1 MANKKNVETNKKNTE
16 IKNKKSN
23 EIEQK
28 KPTQKKKRRL
38 HSHLKVNI
46 PLFQSLM
53 MILPSLAKHAAAE
66 SIDNSSDA
74 ADQVTANNVTEKDV
88 TDDHSKADSSAVA
101 LQEAQTSDSDVN
113 STLNASHA
121 PHGSSSHLVPSH
133 HLSTLSHPQV
143 HYIPSV
149 SMPTISSGSNGQPT
163 HSNAPKTPALPVTF
177 MPEVIK
183 GTYGELHVDANGQY
197 TFVLNPNSPQYI
209 LLNQHQPGTDHFALH
224 LSNGSSIIVQIP
236 VTGKQDTPSISGDLT
251 GVVTEDHNIDSQGLL
266 HANGKIDVIDPD
278 QNESSVTPEVIS
290 GKYGSLTI
298 DADGHWQYQ
307 VDNSLSNVQALTAA
321 TSLHESFTIHTKDGT
336 PQTIDMTIGGNDD
349 NAVIT
354 GMGKG
359 SVTEES
365 QLQTSGTLS
374 VIDAD
379 TGEAHF
385 SNTDIVGSFGTLHL
399 TDSGK
404 WTYDLDNTNPAV
416 QALGQG
422 STATDPFTVHS
433 ADGTPHNVT
442 INVRGTN
449 DNPVVSSQS
458 PHLPSKANIS
468 APPSGLGKTIYEDV
482 NVQNGHLHTGGQL
495 HVDDKDFNEST
506 FLPENLHGA
515 YGELKLTSQGTWSY
529 IANNNN
535 PNIEQLNNGDTL
547 TERFKIH
554 TKDGSVFELNVY
566 INGTNDKATV
576 STATVSIDETDRAVT
591 ASGTLTSTDVDNADN
606 TFTPNSISGTNGD
619 LTIDANGHWS
629 FTANSAFNQLNV
641 GDKVEET
648 FTVSSVDGT
657 PSTIKVTIN
666 GTNDKAT
673 VSSATVTIDETDKAV
688 TTSGTLTSTDVDNPD
703 NTFTPGSISGT
714 NGDLTIDANGH
725 WTFTANSTFN
735 QLNVGDKVEETFTVS
750 SIDGTTST
758 IKVTLNGTNDKATVS
773 SATVAIDEID
783 KAVTTSGTLTSTDV
797 DNPNNT
803 FTPDSISGTN
813 GDLTIDANG
822 HWAFAANSAFNQLN
836 VGDKVEESFTV
847 SSVDGTPSTIKVT
860 INGTND
866 AATVSSATVA
876 IDETDTAISTSGTLT
891 STDVDNPDNAF
902 TPDSITGTNGDLT
915 IDANGHW
922 AFTANSAFNQL
933 NVGDKVEETFT
944 VSSIDGTPSTIKV
957 TINGT
962 NDAATVSTA
971 TVAVDE
977 TDTAIS
983 TSGTLTST
991 NVDNPDNAF
1000 TPDSITGTNGDL
1012 TIDANGHWNFTANS
1026 AFNQLNVGDK
1036 IEETFTVSSIDG
1048 TTSTIKVMINGTNDT
1063 ATVSTATVSVDE
1075 TDSAIT
1081 TSGTLTS
1088 TDVDNP
1094 DNTFTPDSIAGTNG
1108 DLTIDANGLWS
1119 FTANSAFNQLNV
1131 GDKVEETFT
1140 VSSVDGTTSTIKVT
1154 INGTNDAATVSS
1166 ATVAID
1172 ETDKATTTSGTL
1184 TSTDVDN
1191 PDNAFTPD
1199 SISGTN
1205 GDLTIDATGHWVFT
1219 ANSAFNQ
1226 LNIGDK
1232 VEETF
1237 TVSSIDGTPS
1247 TIKVT
1252 INGTNDTATV
1262 SSATVAIDET
1272 DKAVTTSGTL
1282 TSIDVDNPDNAF
1294 TPDSISGT
1302 NGDLTIDANGHWV
1315 FTANSAFNQLNVGD
1329 KVEETFTVSSVDGTP
1344 STIKVT
1350 INGTNDT
1357 ATVSSATV
1365 AIDET
1370 DIAVTT
1376 SGTLTSTDVD
1386 NPDNAFTP
1394 DSIAGT
1400 NGNLTIDTNGHWTF
1414 TANSAFNQLNVGDK
1428 VEETFTVSSIDGT
1441 PSTIK
1446 VTINGTNDAATVSTA
1461 TVSVDETDKA
1471 VTTSGTLTS
1480 TDVDNPDNT
1489 FAPDSISGTNGD
1501 LTIDATGHWVFIANS
1516 AFNQLN
1522 VGDKV
1527 EETFTVSSID
1537 GTPSTIKVTINGTND
1552 AATVSSAT
1560 VAIDETDKAVTTS
1573 GTLTSTDVDNPDNA
1587 FQPDSISGTNG
1598 DLIIDASGHWMF
1610 TANSAFNQLNVGDK
1624 VEETFTMSSV
1634 DGTPSTIKVTI
1645 NGTNDTATVSSAT
1658 VAIDETD
1665 KAVTTSGTLTSIDV
1679 DNPDNAFTPDSISGT
1694 NGDLTIDAT
1703 GHWVFIANSA
1713 FNQLNVGDKVEET
1726 FTVSSIDGTPSTI
1739 KVTINGTNDAATVS
1753 SATVAIDETD
1763 KAVTTS
1769 GTLTSTDVDNP
1780 DNTFTPDSIG
1790 GTNGNLTI
1798 DANGHWIFTANS
1810 AFNQLNIGD
1819 KVEESFTVSSVDG
1832 TPSTIKVMINGTNDT
1847 ATVSSATVAIDE
1859 TDKAVTTSGT
1869 LTSTDVDNP
1878 DNTFTPD
1885 SISGTNGD
1893 LTIDANGHWA
1903 FTANSAFNQLNVGD
1917 KVEET
1922 FTVSSVDGT
1931 PSTIKVTINGTNDA
1945 ATVSS
1950 ATVAI
1955 DETDKAVTTSG
1966 TLTSTDVDNPD
1977 NTFTPDSISGTN
1989 GDLTI
1994 DANGHWVFTASSSFN
2009 QLNVGDKVEETF
2021 TVSSIDGTASTIK
2034 VTINGTNDK
2043 ATVSTAT
2050 VSVDE
2055 TDKAV
2060 TTSGTLTS
2068 TDVDNPDNTF
2078 TPDSITGTNGNLTI
2092 GANGQ
2097 WTFTPNSA
2105 FNQLNVGDK
2114 VEETFTVTSVDG
2126 TPSTI
2131 KVTINGTN
2139 DAATVSS
2146 ATIAID
2152 ETDKAVTTS
2161 GTLTSTDVDN
2171 PDNTFTP
2178 DSIAGTNGNLT
2189 IGANGQ
2195 WTFTANSAFNQL
2207 NVGDKVEETFTV
2219 SSVDGTPS
2227 TIKVTINGTNDKA
2240 TVSSATVAIDE
2251 TDKAVTTSGTLISN
2265 DVDNPDN
2272 AFTPDSISGTN
2283 GDLTIDANGHWVFTA
2298 NSAFNQLNVGDK
2310 VEETFTVSSIDG
2322 TPSTIKVTI
2331 NGTNDAATVSS
2342 ATVAID
2348 ETDKAVTTSGTLTS
2362 TDVDNPDNAFT
2373 PDSISGTNGDLT
2385 IDANGHWTFTA
2396 NSAFNQLNVGDKV
2409 EETFTVSSV
2418 DGTPSTIK
2426 VTINGTND
2434 AATVSSATVAID
2446 ETDKA
2451 TTTSGTLTSTDVDN
2465 PDNTFTPDS
2474 ITGANGDLTIDAN
2487 GHWAFTANS
2496 AFNQLN
2502 VGDKVEETF
2511 TVSSVDG
2518 TSSTIKV
2525 TINGTNDVATVSTA
2539 TVSVDET
2546 DKAVTTS
2553 GTLTSTDVDNPDNT
2567 FTPDSIVGANGDLT
2581 IDANGHWVFT
2591 ANSAFNQLN
2600 VGDKVEETFT
2610 VTSVD
2615 GTPSTIKVT
2624 INGTND
2630 AATVSSA
2637 TVAIDE
2643 TDKAVTT
2650 SGTLTSTDVD
2660 NTDNTF
2666 TPDSVVGSNGDLTID
2681 ANGHWTFTA
2690 NSAFN
2695 QLNVGDKVE
2704 ETFTVSSIDGT
2715 PSTIKVTI
2723 NGTNDA
2729 ATVSSATVA
2738 IDETDKAV
2746 TTSGTLTNTDVD
2758 NPDNTFTPDSISGT
2772 NGDLTIDTNGH
2783 WVFTANS
2790 TFNQLNVGDKV
2801 EETFTVSSIDGT
2813 PSTIKITIN
2822 GTNDKA
2828 VISGTSAGAVTEE
2841 SQLQTSGSLTV
2852 TDVDA
2857 GQGHFSNTD
2866 IAGTLGTL
2874 HLTNSGT
2881 WTYDLDNTNPTVQ
2894 ALGKG
2899 TTATD
2904 TITVHSA
2911 DGTPHQITITVN
2923 GTNDKAIIG
2932 GTNSGAVT
2940 EESQLQTSGTL
2951 TVTDVDTGEA
2961 HFSNTDIA
2969 GTLGTLH
2976 LTDNGTWT
2984 YDLDNTNP
2992 QVQALG
2998 KGATATDTIT
3008 VNSADG
3014 TPHQITITVNGTNDT
3029 AVIGGTSAGAVTE
3042 ETQLQTSGSLTIT
3055 DTDTGEAHFSNTD
3068 IKGSLG
3074 TLHLTDAGQWTYDL
3088 DNTNPTVQAL
3098 GKGAA
3103 TTDTITV
3110 TSADG
3115 TTHQVT
3121 IAVNGT
3127 NDKAIITGTNTG
3139 AVTEDQDL
3147 TNQLNVHPNYMLTQG
3162 KLFITDVDTNEATFP
3177 MQSGIVGDHGIG
3189 SFTLI
3194 PSGIWLFSADS
3205 KQAAV
3210 QALGVGETL
3219 TESTTIT
3226 SVDGTQKTILITI
3239 NGTNDAPVIT
3249 PVATQTVTEDGSK
3262 TITFHATDI
3271 DTTDTL
3277 TPSVSATHGSASL
3290 NAQGEIVFTPDANYN
3305 GPASVVLSVTDGH
3318 TTTSQT
3324 INVDVTPANDAPVI
3338 NPIVPVSATED
3349 GAVVTGQLTST
3360 DIDTGDTATFTTT
3373 STQGGFTLNADGS
3386 YNLDPTD
3393 ASFQHLKAGEIST
3406 FTIPVTVTDSAG
3418 ATDTKDLVIT
3428 VTGTNDTP
3436 VISGVDTG
3444 ALKED
3449 VSVNPQSNELTATG
3463 KLDIVDIDTGEGSFI
3478 SHGFNKTALQGHYGK
3493 LEISQDGS
3501 WSYSADNS
3509 QTAIQS
3515 LGEGEQLTDTIKVTS
3530 KDGTTHDVVVTING
3544 TNDTAVIGGTSAGA
3558 VTEET
3563 QLQTSGTLTVTDT
3576 DTGEAHFANTDIQGT
3591 LGTLHLTDNGA
3602 WTYDLDN
3609 TNPAVQALGNGATA
3623 TDTITVHSADGTPHQ
3638 VTITVNGTND
3648 NAVVGGVDTASVTEK
3663 AAGDNMSPDHAQSG
3677 MATLRVSTLNANGH
3691 LSVIDPDSGQ
3701 SGFADNNVG
3710 YNYHGTYG
3718 DLILNPNG
3726 DWNYY
3731 ADAGSLSH
3739 IGGRPTTR
3747 GSAIDKLGE
3756 GETLT
3761 DTITVHTK
3769 DGTPHNIVITINGS
3783 NDRPYCSSE
3792 VQLNAGTEDTRQTI
3806 TAAQLLQNSIDVDKN
3821 DSGLLTVANLHPDHG
3836 SILDNQNGTYTF
3848 TPEKDY
3854 NGKVHFT
3861 YDVKDAHGDVTHTGA
3876 TSSLSAV
3883 ADKAVISGSDTGTII
3898 EDHNVGHSSLQ
3909 PVVASGLLS
3918 VTDPDAGQDHFQ
3930 VNLLLGEQAI
3940 HDPFGGFLRI
3950 TPSGAWGYEVANS
3963 RLQSLAEGEVEKVV
3977 YRVYSADHT
3986 AHDITI
3992 TVTGTNDQPSITAT
4006 TLAHGTEDTHYQMQ
4020 VSQFGFSDIDTG
4032 DTLHSIAIT
4041 DLPSATQGKFVL
4053 DGHDVTAGQHIPTA
4067 DISKLQFI
4075 PAQDFNGDVQ
4085 FKYTVNDG
4093 HDDSQEATNTL
4104 HIDAVGDKA
4113 VISGVDTGDVY
4124 ENRNPDMSPDF
4135 AQSGMAHLT
4144 NSMIHVEGQLTI
4156 IDPDTGEN
4164 SFDSKGIGYTYHGKY
4179 GHLILN
4185 TDGKWFYGVATGTA
4199 DVNGGLT
4206 TNVGS
4211 TIDQLGANETLT
4223 DTITIQSKDGTTHD
4237 IVITI
4242 HGDNDRPY
4250 CSSEVQLNSG
4260 KEDLAQTITATELL
4274 ANTID
4279 VDSNDLGKLTVANLH
4294 ADHGSILDNQD
4305 GTYTFTP
4312 TKDYNGQIHFSYD
4325 VTDAH
4330 GGTTHTGASTTLT
4343 ATPDGAIISEVTT
4356 DHVTEDGSHSSHNA
4370 GVTTE
4375 LANGRLQVVDPDSGE
4390 NKFQYS
4396 QFGEST
4402 VHDPFGGMLRI
4413 DSMGNWGYSV
4423 NNANLQHLAQGQT
4436 ETVIY
4441 RVHSY
4446 DGTAYELHID
4456 VVGTNDAP
4464 TVTQVALSNGTE
4476 DTHYQMQASQF
4487 GFTDVDSGDTLHSV
4501 AITDLPP
4508 ATQGKFVLDGHD
4520 VTAGQ
4525 HIPTAD
4531 ISKLQFVP
4539 AQDFNGDV
4547 QFKYTVN
4554 DGHDD
4559 SQEATNTLHIDA
4571 VGDTAVITGT
4581 TTGDVDE
4588 GHGTYHDRSPNYAQ
4602 LGMAKLTND
4611 PLYTDGKLEIIDPD
4625 TGEAQFDTKGIGYSY
4640 HGTYGQLILNADGN
4654 WHYKVTVGSN
4664 QQNVATKI
4672 DQLGDGQELT
4682 DTITIYSKDG
4692 TAQDIVITIHGD
4704 NDRPYISSEVTLS
4717 TGTEDTAL
4725 TFTKA
4730 DLLANTV
4737 DVDANDAGKLS
4748 IANLLVDHGSVVDNK
4763 DGTYTFTPTKDYN
4776 GQVHFSYDVTDAHGG
4791 TTHTGANTSLAA
4803 VNDAATFTGDSSSIK
4818 EDTNI
4823 HHNAHITGSATIP
4836 DALSCHGHLIVSDA
4850 DGHGEAA
4857 LDLKGQPKISLD
4869 GTYGHFDITS
4879 TGTWVYKADNKST
4892 PIQDLDNGQT
4902 LTDSIEVTSKDG
4914 TKHSI
4919 TVTINGTTDDPT
4931 LHSLSDS
4938 GVQHSGPVEGNL
4950 LTGSGTDQGLSGAA
4964 TDTDSNAHLVLQD
4977 IQIKDP
4983 VSGYVAVRPGQPHT
4997 MAGIGT
5003 LAIEANGH
5011 YTFTPE
5017 AGFTGKVPS
5026 MVYRVGDD
5034 GGNPIGDSSQNSL
5047 SIEVT
5052 PPLQHAPTVTGQTV
5066 STNEDITRTITT
5078 SEFGYSDQDGDA
5090 LQFVTISSIPSHG
5103 SLLLNG
5109 NAVTANQQISKA
5121 DLDAGHLTFTPNNNE
5136 NGANYAQ
5143 FTFTANDG
5151 HKNSAGAT
5159 MVVDVNAVNDAPI
5172 VGSSFISSLEDK
5184 PHAFTTADFKYSDI
5198 DGDALNHITITN
5210 VAHGVLSLNGTTVNV
5225 GDDVSA
5231 SDVSSLIF
5239 TPTHNYFSSGV
5250 SGLGAVQF
5258 TANDGHLDSKEGSIL
5273 INIASVADPATFS
5286 GDSTGV
5292 AKEDITLQASGTLT
5306 ASDPDGTAGFTA
5318 VQGGAGIAGSKGYG
5332 HAHIDVNGHWTYDLD
5347 NNHPIVQ
5354 QLGEG
5359 QTDTET
5365 ITVQSADGTHH
5376 DIVVTITGTNDAPIL
5391 GVNQTSSTAGTLT
5404 ETDVDVNDTHTFSI
5418 VSSTGQFGSLSVDPN
5433 TGDYIYTPNTSIT
5446 GMSYNSATN
5455 SYHGVDVFEV
5465 KVSDGHTE
5473 DSKFI
5478 TFDASGHV
5486 TMSPTGSL
5494 VTSTTVLHQP
5504 VVTTTQPTLP
5514 SGTNVAPTNTV
5525 TLDLASTS
5533 DSGSSQTD
5541 NLTNDTTPTITG
5553 HTDIPFSKVTIY
5565 DGSTPVGHSVSDA
5578 SGQYSV
5584 AVSSL
5589 SEGDHNLS
5597 AKALAPSS
5605 VLPATSSLLSV
5616 HIDTQVH
5623 VGIQTDPITAD
5634 NVINAQ
5640 ESNSSIDITGS
5651 VSGDYNAG
5659 DIVTLDVN
5667 RTQHTGVVDAKGHYS
5682 IAVPGSELIADAD
5695 QKIEASVAVTDTA
5708 GNSAHA
5714 TADVT
5719 YQVDTQVSV
5728 PTITFENAGA
5738 DNLYSKAEIARGQAN
5753 TITATVTPPG
5763 DAKIGEHLV
5772 VNGQD
5777 HVLDAHTLQHGIQ
5790 IEVHPGSNVQATMTD
5805 EHGNTAGSQGFAAS
5819 AIPEPII
5826 VRPPS
5831 GSHQVSGTLGVP
5843 PLLPSLTPVPTAQSG
5858 WRIHL
5863 PNGQYVTSHHGQYGT
5878 LTIDP
5883 QTGHLHYQ
5891 EQAQVH
5897 TGPHGSASGIG
5908 QHEDKFEV
5916 ALQGSNQDEV
5926 VAHVNIQILSH
5937 GPGNSGKLTVGTEVV
5952 DMTITPLV
5960 HTSHPAP
5967 PPPPP
5972 VQHDEPDMASQADF
5986 TVTLSDD
5993 SNLDLTQQTHQEPDQ
6008 KTSHHGAAAYLDALG
6023 IKPDATSTTVHDQP
6037 ADMDIVLAQVDQQ
6050 DATTHDQAHLDMS
6063 DALEHHDA
6071 NINHNQDDEHHHND
6085 IDGLPDIDPNS

>member
-1 MANKKNVETNKKNTE
+1 MANKKNVKANKKNTE

-23 EIEQK
+23 ELEQK

-163 HSNAPKTPALPVTF
+163 HSNAPTTPALPVTF

-197 TFVLNPNSPQYI
+197 TFILNPNSPQYI

-349 NAVIT
+349 NAFITGVDAGTLTEDLTTQVQGQLSVTDSDLGEDHFQASQVTSNFGTLSITKDGAWTYNLDNNNPVVQRLGQGSTATDIVTVHSADGTAHQVMVTINGTNDHAVIT
-354 GMGKG
+354 SSTANSPSSFFAIGKSNGSSQVTEDKDLTVSGQLNITDIDSKEAHFSNSDLKGTLGTLHLKDNGDWSYDLDNKKPQVQALGKG
-359 SVTEES
+359 SSTTDIITIHSADGTPHQITITVNGTNDKAVISGTSAGVVTEES
-365 QLQTSGTLS
+365 QLQTSGTLA
-374 VIDAD
+374 VTDVD

-399 TDSGK
+399 TDTGS
-404 WTYDLDNTNPAV
+404 WTYDLDNTNPNV
-416 QALGQG
+416 QALGKG
-422 STATDPFTVHS
+422 ATATDTITVHS
-433 ADGTPHNVT
+433 ADGTPHQVT
-442 INVRGTN
+442 I
-449 DNPVVSSQS
+449 
-458 PHLPSKANIS
+458 
-468 APPSGLGKTIYEDV
+468 
-482 NVQNGHLHTGGQL
+482 
-495 HVDDKDFNEST
+495 
-506 FLPENLHGA
+506 
-515 YGELKLTSQGTWSY
+515 
-529 IANNNN
+529 
-535 PNIEQLNNGDTL
+535 
-547 TERFKIH
+547 
-554 TKDGSVFELNVY
+554 
-566 INGTNDKATV
+566 TV
-576 STATVSIDETDRAVT
+576 
-591 ASGTLTSTDVDNADN
+591 
-606 TFTPNSISGTNGD
+606 
-619 LTIDANGHWS
+619 
-629 FTANSAFNQLNV
+629 
-641 GDKVEET
+641 
-648 FTVSSVDGT
+648 
-657 PSTIKVTIN
+657 
-666 GTNDKAT
+666 
-673 VSSATVTIDETDKAV
+673 
-688 TTSGTLTSTDVDNPD
+688 
-703 NTFTPGSISGT
+703 
-714 NGDLTIDANGH
+714 
-725 WTFTANSTFN
+725 
-735 QLNVGDKVEETFTVS
+735 
-750 SIDGTTST
+750 
-758 IKVTLNGTNDKATVS
+758 
-773 SATVAIDEID
+773 
-783 KAVTTSGTLTSTDV
+783 
-797 DNPNNT
+797 
-803 FTPDSISGTN
+803 
-813 GDLTIDANG
+813 
-822 HWAFAANSAFNQLN
+822 
-836 VGDKVEESFTV
+836 
-847 SSVDGTPSTIKVT
+847 
-860 INGTND
+860 NGTND

-876 IDETDTAISTSGTLT
+876 IYETDKAVTTSGTLT

-902 TPDSITGTNGDLT
+902 TPDSITGTNGNLT
-915 IDANGHW
+915 IGANGQW
-922 AFTANSAFNQL
+922 TFTANSAFNQL
-933 NVGDKVEETFT
+933 NV
-944 VSSIDGTPSTIKV
+944 
-957 TINGT
+957 
-962 NDAATVSTA
+962 
-971 TVAVDE
+971 
-977 TDTAIS
+977 
-983 TSGTLTST
+983 
-991 NVDNPDNAF
+991 
-1000 TPDSITGTNGDL
+1000 
-1012 TIDANGHWNFTANS
+1012 
-1026 AFNQLNVGDK
+1026 
-1036 IEETFTVSSIDG
+1036 
-1048 TTSTIKVMINGTNDT
+1048 
-1063 ATVSTATVSVDE
+1063 
-1075 TDSAIT
+1075 
-1081 TSGTLTS
+1081 
-1088 TDVDNP
+1088 
-1094 DNTFTPDSIAGTNG
+1094 
-1108 DLTIDANGLWS
+1108 
-1119 FTANSAFNQLNV
+1119 
-1131 GDKVEETFT
+1131 
-1140 VSSVDGTTSTIKVT
+1140 
-1154 INGTNDAATVSS
+1154 
-1166 ATVAID
+1166 
-1172 ETDKATTTSGTL
+1172 
-1184 TSTDVDN
+1184 
-1191 PDNAFTPD
+1191 
-1199 SISGTN
+1199 
-1205 GDLTIDATGHWVFT
+1205 
-1219 ANSAFNQ
+1219 
-1226 LNIGDK
+1226 GDK

-1282 TSIDVDNPDNAF
+1282 TS
-1294 TPDSISGT
+1294 
-1302 NGDLTIDANGHWV
+1302 
-1315 FTANSAFNQLNVGD
+1315 
-1329 KVEETFTVSSVDGTP
+1329 
-1344 STIKVT
+1344 
-1350 INGTNDT
+1350 
-1357 ATVSSATV
+1357 
-1365 AIDET
+1365 
-1370 DIAVTT
+1370 
-1376 SGTLTSTDVD
+1376 TDVD

-1400 NGNLTIDTNGHWTF
+1400 NGDLTIDTNGHW
-1414 TANSAFNQLNVGDK
+1414 
-1428 VEETFTVSSIDGT
+1428 
-1441 PSTIK
+1441 
-1446 VTINGTNDAATVSTA
+1446 
-1461 TVSVDETDKA
+1461 
-1471 VTTSGTLTS
+1471 
-1480 TDVDNPDNT
+1480 
-1489 FAPDSISGTNGD
+1489 
-1501 LTIDATGHWVFIANS
+1501 
-1516 AFNQLN
+1516 
-1522 VGDKV
+1522 
-1527 EETFTVSSID
+1527 
-1537 GTPSTIKVTINGTND
+1537 
-1552 AATVSSAT
+1552 
-1560 VAIDETDKAVTTS
+1560 
-1573 GTLTSTDVDNPDNA
+1573 
-1587 FQPDSISGTNG
+1587 
-1598 DLIIDASGHWMF
+1598 
-1610 TANSAFNQLNVGDK
+1610 
-1624 VEETFTMSSV
+1624 
-1634 DGTPSTIKVTI
+1634 
-1645 NGTNDTATVSSAT
+1645 
-1658 VAIDETD
+1658 
-1665 KAVTTSGTLTSIDV
+1665 
-1679 DNPDNAFTPDSISGT
+1679 
-1694 NGDLTIDAT
+1694 
-1703 GHWVFIANSA
+1703 
-1713 FNQLNVGDKVEET
+1713 
-1726 FTVSSIDGTPSTI
+1726 
-1739 KVTINGTNDAATVS
+1739 
-1753 SATVAIDETD
+1753 
-1763 KAVTTS
+1763 
-1769 GTLTSTDVDNP
+1769 
-1780 DNTFTPDSIG
+1780 
-1790 GTNGNLTI
+1790 
-1798 DANGHWIFTANS
+1798 
-1810 AFNQLNIGD
+1810 
-1819 KVEESFTVSSVDG
+1819 
-1832 TPSTIKVMINGTNDT
+1832 
-1847 ATVSSATVAIDE
+1847 
-1859 TDKAVTTSGT
+1859 
-1869 LTSTDVDNP
+1869 
-1878 DNTFTPD
+1878 
-1885 SISGTNGD
+1885 
-1893 LTIDANGHWA
+1893 
-1903 FTANSAFNQLNVGD
+1903 
-1917 KVEET
+1917 
-1922 FTVSSVDGT
+1922 
-1931 PSTIKVTINGTNDA
+1931 
-1945 ATVSS
+1945 
-1950 ATVAI
+1950 
-1955 DETDKAVTTSG
+1955 
-1966 TLTSTDVDNPD
+1966 
-1977 NTFTPDSISGTN
+1977 
-1989 GDLTI
+1989 
-1994 DANGHWVFTASSSFN
+1994 VFTAS
-2009 QLNVGDKVEETF
+2009 
-2021 TVSSIDGTASTIK
+2021 
-2034 VTINGTNDK
+2034 
-2043 ATVSTAT
+2043 
-2050 VSVDE
+2050 
-2055 TDKAV
+2055 
-2060 TTSGTLTS
+2060 
-2068 TDVDNPDNTF
+2068 
-2078 TPDSITGTNGNLTI
+2078 
-2092 GANGQ
+2092 
-2097 WTFTPNSA
+2097 
-2105 FNQLNVGDK
+2105 
-2114 VEETFTVTSVDG
+2114 
-2126 TPSTI
+2126 
-2131 KVTINGTN
+2131 
-2139 DAATVSS
+2139 
-2146 ATIAID
+2146 
-2152 ETDKAVTTS
+2152 
-2161 GTLTSTDVDN
+2161 
-2171 PDNTFTP
+2171 
-2178 DSIAGTNGNLT
+2178 
-2189 IGANGQ
+2189 
-2195 WTFTANSAFNQL
+2195 SAFNQL

-2251 TDKAVTTSGTLISN
+2251 TDRAITTSGTLTST
-2265 DVDNPDN
+2265 DLDNPDN
-2272 AFTPDSISGTN
+2272 TFTPDSITGAH

-2310 VEETFTVSSIDG
+2310 VEETFTVSS
-2322 TPSTIKVTI
+2322 V
-2331 NGTNDAATVSS
+2331 
-2342 ATVAID
+2342 
-2348 ETDKAVTTSGTLTS
+2348 
-2362 TDVDNPDNAFT
+2362 
-2373 PDSISGTNGDLT
+2373 
-2385 IDANGHWTFTA
+2385 
-2396 NSAFNQLNVGDKV
+2396 
-2409 EETFTVSSV
+2409 
-2418 DGTPSTIK
+2418 
-2426 VTINGTND
+2426 
-2434 AATVSSATVAID
+2434 
-2446 ETDKA
+2446 
-2451 TTTSGTLTSTDVDN
+2451 
-2465 PDNTFTPDS
+2465 
-2474 ITGANGDLTIDAN
+2474 
-2487 GHWAFTANS
+2487 
-2496 AFNQLN
+2496 
-2502 VGDKVEETF
+2502 
-2511 TVSSVDG
+2511 
-2518 TSSTIKV
+2518 
-2525 TINGTNDVATVSTA
+2525 
-2539 TVSVDET
+2539 
-2546 DKAVTTS
+2546 
-2553 GTLTSTDVDNPDNT
+2553 
-2567 FTPDSIVGANGDLT
+2567 
-2581 IDANGHWVFT
+2581 
-2591 ANSAFNQLN
+2591 
-2600 VGDKVEETFT
+2600 
-2610 VTSVD
+2610 
-2615 GTPSTIKVT
+2615 
-2624 INGTND
+2624 
-2630 AATVSSA
+2630 
-2637 TVAIDE
+2637 
-2643 TDKAVTT
+2643 
-2650 SGTLTSTDVD
+2650 
-2660 NTDNTF
+2660 
-2666 TPDSVVGSNGDLTID
+2666 
-2681 ANGHWTFTA
+2681 
-2690 NSAFN
+2690 
-2695 QLNVGDKVE
+2695 
-2704 ETFTVSSIDGT
+2704 
-2715 PSTIKVTI
+2715 
-2723 NGTNDA
+2723 
-2729 ATVSSATVA
+2729 
-2738 IDETDKAV
+2738 
-2746 TTSGTLTNTDVD
+2746 
-2758 NPDNTFTPDSISGT
+2758 
-2772 NGDLTIDTNGH
+2772 
-2783 WVFTANS
+2783 
-2790 TFNQLNVGDKV
+2790 
-2801 EETFTVSSIDGT
+2801 DGT

-2857 GQGHFSNTD
+2857 GQAHFSNTN

-2976 LTDNGTWT
+2976 LTDTGTWT

-3127 NDKAIITGTNTG
+3127 NDKAVITGTNTG

-3162 KLFITDVDTNEATFP
+3162 KLFISDVDTNEATFP

-3226 SVDGTQKTILITI
+3226 SVDGTQKTILVTI

-3373 STQGGFTLNADGS
+3373 STQGGFTLNTDGS

-3449 VSVNPQSNELTATG
+3449 VSANPQSNELTATG
-3463 KLDIVDIDTGEGSFI
+3463 KLDIVDIDTGEGSFV

-3544 TNDTAVIGGTSAGA
+3544 TNDKAVIGGSNTGA
-3558 VTEET
+3558 VTEES
-3563 QLQTSGTLTVTDT
+3563 QLQTSGTLTVTDV
-3576 DTGEAHFANTDIQGT
+3576 DTGEAHFANTDIQGS

-3731 ADAGSLSH
+3731 ADAGSLTH

-3806 TAAQLLQNSIDVDKN
+3806 TAAQLLQHSIDVDKN
-3821 DSGLLTVANLHPDHG
+3821 DSGLLAVANLHPDHG
-3836 SILDNQNGTYTF
+3836 SILDNQDGTYTF

-3854 NGKVHFT
+3854 NGQVHFS
-3861 YDVKDAHGDVTHTGA
+3861 YDVKDAHGGVTHTGA
-3876 TSSLSAV
+3876 TTSLSAV
-3883 ADKAVISGSDTGTII
+3883 ADKAVITGTDTGTIV

-3918 VTDPDAGQDHFQ
+3918 VTDPDAGQNYFQ
-3930 VNLLLGEQAI
+3930 VNRLLGEQAI
-3940 HDPFGGFLRI
+3940 NDPFGGFLRI

-3992 TVTGTNDQPSITAT
+3992 TVTGTNDKPTITAT
-4006 TLAHGTEDTHYQMQ
+4006 TLAHGTEDTHYQIQ
-4020 VSQFGFSDIDTG
+4020 ASQFGFSDIDTG

-4041 DLPSATQGKFVL
+4041 DLPSATQGRFVL
-4053 DGHDVTAGQHIPTA
+4053 DGHDVTTGQHIPTA
-4067 DISKLQFI
+4067 DISKLQFV

-4093 HDDSQEATNTL
+4093 HTDSAEATNTL

-4113 VISGVDTGDVY
+4113 VITGVDTGDVH

-4135 AQSGMAHLT
+4135 AQPGMAHLT

-4279 VDSNDLGKLTVANLH
+4279 VDSNDLGKLT
-4294 ADHGSILDNQD
+4294 I
-4305 GTYTFTP
+4305 
-4312 TKDYNGQIHFSYD
+4312 
-4325 VTDAH
+4325 
-4330 GGTTHTGASTTLT
+4330 
-4343 ATPDGAIISEVTT
+4343 E
-4356 DHVTEDGSHSSHNA
+4356 
-4370 GVTTE
+4370 
-4375 LANGRLQVVDPDSGE
+4375 
-4390 NKFQYS
+4390 
-4396 QFGEST
+4396 
-4402 VHDPFGGMLRI
+4402 
-4413 DSMGNWGYSV
+4413 
-4423 NNANLQHLAQGQT
+4423 
-4436 ETVIY
+4436 
-4441 RVHSY
+4441 
-4446 DGTAYELHID
+4446 
-4456 VVGTNDAP
+4456 
-4464 TVTQVALSNGTE
+4464 
-4476 DTHYQMQASQF
+4476 
-4487 GFTDVDSGDTLHSV
+4487 
-4501 AITDLPP
+4501 
-4508 ATQGKFVLDGHD
+4508 
-4520 VTAGQ
+4520 
-4525 HIPTAD
+4525 
-4531 ISKLQFVP
+4531 
-4539 AQDFNGDV
+4539 
-4547 QFKYTVN
+4547 
-4554 DGHDD
+4554 
-4559 SQEATNTLHIDA
+4559 
-4571 VGDTAVITGT
+4571 
-4581 TTGDVDE
+4581 
-4588 GHGTYHDRSPNYAQ
+4588 
-4602 LGMAKLTND
+4602 
-4611 PLYTDGKLEIIDPD
+4611 
-4625 TGEAQFDTKGIGYSY
+4625 
-4640 HGTYGQLILNADGN
+4640 
-4654 WHYKVTVGSN
+4654 
-4664 QQNVATKI
+4664 
-4672 DQLGDGQELT
+4672 
-4682 DTITIYSKDG
+4682 
-4692 TAQDIVITIHGD
+4692 
-4704 NDRPYISSEVTLS
+4704 
-4717 TGTEDTAL
+4717 
-4725 TFTKA
+4725 
-4730 DLLANTV
+4730 
-4737 DVDANDAGKLS
+4737 
-4748 IANLLVDHGSVVDNK
+4748 NLLVDHGSVVDNK

-4776 GQVHFSYDVTDAHGG
+4776 GLVHFTYDVTDAHGG

-4803 VNDAATFTGDSSSIK
+4803 VNDAATFAGDSSSIK

-4823 HHNAHITGSATIP
+4823 HHNAHITRSATIP
-4836 DALSCHGHLIVSDA
+4836 DALYCHGHLIVSDA

-4892 PIQDLDNGQT
+4892 QIQDLDNGQT

-4919 TVTINGTTDDPT
+4919 TVTINGTTDDPV

-5103 SLLLNG
+5103 LLLLNG

-5210 VAHGVLSLNGTTVNV
+5210 VAHGVLSLNGATVNV

-5404 ETDVDVNDTHTFSI
+5404 ETDVDVNDTHMFSV

-5433 TGDYIYTPNTSIT
+5433 TGDYVYTPNTSIT

-5504 VVTTTQPTLP
+5504 VVTATQPTLP

-5667 RTQHTGVVDAKGHYS
+5667 GTQHTGVVDAKGHYS

-5753 TITATVTPPG
+5753 TITATVTPPS
-5763 DAKIGEHLV
+5763 DAKIGEHLI

-5967 PPPPP
+5967 PPP

-6037 ADMDIVLAQVDQQ
+6037 ADMDIILAQVDQP
-6050 DATTHDQAHLDMS
+6050 DAATHDQAHLDMS

-6071 NINHNQDDEHHHND
+6071 NINHNQDDEHHHHND

>member
-1 MANKKNVETNKKNTE
+1 MANKKNVKANKKNTE

-23 EIEQK
+23 ELEQK

-121 PHGSSSHLVPSH
+121 AHGSSSHLVPSH

-163 HSNAPKTPALPVTF
+163 HSNAPTTPALPVTF

-336 PQTIDMTIGGNDD
+336 PKIIDMTIGGNDD

-354 GMGKG
+354 GVDAGTLTEDLTTQVQGQLSVTDSDLGEDHFQASQVTSNFGTLSITKDGAWTYNLDNNNPVVQKLGQGSTATDIVTVHSADGTAHQVMVTINGTNDHAVITSSTANSPSSFFAIGTSNGSSQVTEDKDLTVSGQLNITDIDSKEAHFSNSDLKGTLGTLHLKDNGDWSYDLDNNKPQVQALGKG
-359 SVTEES
+359 SSTTDIITVHSADGTPHQITVTVNGTNDKAVISGTSAGVVTEES
-365 QLQTSGTLS
+365 QLQTSGILT
-374 VIDAD
+374 VTDVD

-385 SNTDIVGSFGTLHL
+385 ATSSTGSTDIAGSFGTLHL
-399 TDSGK
+399 TDTGS
-404 WTYDLDNTNPAV
+404 WTYDLDNTNPTV
-416 QALGQG
+416 QALGKG
-422 STATDPFTVHS
+422 STATDTITVHS
-433 ADGTPHNVT
+433 ADGTPHQVT
-442 INVRGTN
+442 ITV
-449 DNPVVSSQS
+449 
-458 PHLPSKANIS
+458 
-468 APPSGLGKTIYEDV
+468 
-482 NVQNGHLHTGGQL
+482 
-495 HVDDKDFNEST
+495 
-506 FLPENLHGA
+506 
-515 YGELKLTSQGTWSY
+515 
-529 IANNNN
+529 
-535 PNIEQLNNGDTL
+535 
-547 TERFKIH
+547 
-554 TKDGSVFELNVY
+554 
-566 INGTNDKATV
+566 NGTNDA
-576 STATVSIDETDRAVT
+576 
-591 ASGTLTSTDVDNADN
+591 
-606 TFTPNSISGTNGD
+606 
-619 LTIDANGHWS
+619 
-629 FTANSAFNQLNV
+629 
-641 GDKVEET
+641 
-648 FTVSSVDGT
+648 
-657 PSTIKVTIN
+657 
-666 GTNDKAT
+666 AT
-673 VSSATVTIDETDKAV
+673 VSSATVAIDETNKAV
-688 TTSGTLTSTDVDNPD
+688 TTSGSLTSTDLDNPD
-703 NTFTPGSISGT
+703 NAFTPGSISGT

-725 WTFTANSTFN
+725 W
-735 QLNVGDKVEETFTVS
+735 
-750 SIDGTTST
+750 
-758 IKVTLNGTNDKATVS
+758 
-773 SATVAIDEID
+773 
-783 KAVTTSGTLTSTDV
+783 
-797 DNPNNT
+797 
-803 FTPDSISGTN
+803 
-813 GDLTIDANG
+813 
-822 HWAFAANSAFNQLN
+822 
-836 VGDKVEESFTV
+836 
-847 SSVDGTPSTIKVT
+847 
-860 INGTND
+860 
-866 AATVSSATVA
+866 
-876 IDETDTAISTSGTLT
+876 
-891 STDVDNPDNAF
+891 
-902 TPDSITGTNGDLT
+902 
-915 IDANGHW
+915 
-922 AFTANSAFNQL
+922 
-933 NVGDKVEETFT
+933 
-944 VSSIDGTPSTIKV
+944 
-957 TINGT
+957 
-962 NDAATVSTA
+962 
-971 TVAVDE
+971 
-977 TDTAIS
+977 
-983 TSGTLTST
+983 
-991 NVDNPDNAF
+991 
-1000 TPDSITGTNGDL
+1000 
-1012 TIDANGHWNFTANS
+1012 
-1026 AFNQLNVGDK
+1026 
-1036 IEETFTVSSIDG
+1036 
-1048 TTSTIKVMINGTNDT
+1048 
-1063 ATVSTATVSVDE
+1063 
-1075 TDSAIT
+1075 
-1081 TSGTLTS
+1081 
-1088 TDVDNP
+1088 
-1094 DNTFTPDSIAGTNG
+1094 
-1108 DLTIDANGLWS
+1108 
-1119 FTANSAFNQLNV
+1119 
-1131 GDKVEETFT
+1131 
-1140 VSSVDGTTSTIKVT
+1140 
-1154 INGTNDAATVSS
+1154 
-1166 ATVAID
+1166 
-1172 ETDKATTTSGTL
+1172 
-1184 TSTDVDN
+1184 
-1191 PDNAFTPD
+1191 
-1199 SISGTN
+1199 
-1205 GDLTIDATGHWVFT
+1205 VFT
-1219 ANSAFNQ
+1219 ASN
-1226 LNIGDK
+1226 
-1232 VEETF
+1232 
-1237 TVSSIDGTPS
+1237 
-1247 TIKVT
+1247 
-1252 INGTNDTATV
+1252 
-1262 SSATVAIDET
+1262 
-1272 DKAVTTSGTL
+1272 
-1282 TSIDVDNPDNAF
+1282 
-1294 TPDSISGT
+1294 
-1302 NGDLTIDANGHWV
+1302 
-1315 FTANSAFNQLNVGD
+1315 
-1329 KVEETFTVSSVDGTP
+1329 
-1344 STIKVT
+1344 
-1350 INGTNDT
+1350 
-1357 ATVSSATV
+1357 
-1365 AIDET
+1365 
-1370 DIAVTT
+1370 
-1376 SGTLTSTDVD
+1376 
-1386 NPDNAFTP
+1386 
-1394 DSIAGT
+1394 
-1400 NGNLTIDTNGHWTF
+1400 
-1414 TANSAFNQLNVGDK
+1414 AFNQLNVGDK

-1461 TVSVDETDKA
+1461 TVSVDETD
-1471 VTTSGTLTS
+1471 
-1480 TDVDNPDNT
+1480 
-1489 FAPDSISGTNGD
+1489 
-1501 LTIDATGHWVFIANS
+1501 S
-1516 AFNQLN
+1516 A
-1522 VGDKV
+1522 
-1527 EETFTVSSID
+1527 I
-1537 GTPSTIKVTINGTND
+1537 
-1552 AATVSSAT
+1552 
-1560 VAIDETDKAVTTS
+1560 
-1573 GTLTSTDVDNPDNA
+1573 
-1587 FQPDSISGTNG
+1587 
-1598 DLIIDASGHWMF
+1598 
-1610 TANSAFNQLNVGDK
+1610 
-1624 VEETFTMSSV
+1624 
-1634 DGTPSTIKVTI
+1634 
-1645 NGTNDTATVSSAT
+1645 
-1658 VAIDETD
+1658 
-1665 KAVTTSGTLTSIDV
+1665 TTSGTLTSIDV
-1679 DNPDNAFTPDSISGT
+1679 DNPDNT
-1694 NGDLTIDAT
+1694 
-1703 GHWVFIANSA
+1703 
-1713 FNQLNVGDKVEET
+1713 
-1726 FTVSSIDGTPSTI
+1726 
-1739 KVTINGTNDAATVS
+1739 
-1753 SATVAIDETD
+1753 
-1763 KAVTTS
+1763 
-1769 GTLTSTDVDNP
+1769 
-1780 DNTFTPDSIG
+1780 
-1790 GTNGNLTI
+1790 
-1798 DANGHWIFTANS
+1798 
-1810 AFNQLNIGD
+1810 
-1819 KVEESFTVSSVDG
+1819 
-1832 TPSTIKVMINGTNDT
+1832 
-1847 ATVSSATVAIDE
+1847 
-1859 TDKAVTTSGT
+1859 
-1869 LTSTDVDNP
+1869 
-1878 DNTFTPD
+1878 
-1885 SISGTNGD
+1885 
-1893 LTIDANGHWA
+1893 
-1903 FTANSAFNQLNVGD
+1903 
-1917 KVEET
+1917 
-1922 FTVSSVDGT
+1922 
-1931 PSTIKVTINGTNDA
+1931 
-1945 ATVSS
+1945 
-1950 ATVAI
+1950 
-1955 DETDKAVTTSG
+1955 
-1966 TLTSTDVDNPD
+1966 
-1977 NTFTPDSISGTN
+1977 
-1989 GDLTI
+1989 
-1994 DANGHWVFTASSSFN
+1994 
-2009 QLNVGDKVEETF
+2009 
-2021 TVSSIDGTASTIK
+2021 
-2034 VTINGTNDK
+2034 
-2043 ATVSTAT
+2043 
-2050 VSVDE
+2050 
-2055 TDKAV
+2055 
-2060 TTSGTLTS
+2060 
-2068 TDVDNPDNTF
+2068 
-2078 TPDSITGTNGNLTI
+2078 
-2092 GANGQ
+2092 
-2097 WTFTPNSA
+2097 
-2105 FNQLNVGDK
+2105 
-2114 VEETFTVTSVDG
+2114 
-2126 TPSTI
+2126 
-2131 KVTINGTN
+2131 
-2139 DAATVSS
+2139 
-2146 ATIAID
+2146 
-2152 ETDKAVTTS
+2152 
-2161 GTLTSTDVDN
+2161 
-2171 PDNTFTP
+2171 
-2178 DSIAGTNGNLT
+2178 
-2189 IGANGQ
+2189 
-2195 WTFTANSAFNQL
+2195 
-2207 NVGDKVEETFTV
+2207 
-2219 SSVDGTPS
+2219 
-2227 TIKVTINGTNDKA
+2227 
-2240 TVSSATVAIDE
+2240 
-2251 TDKAVTTSGTLISN
+2251 
-2265 DVDNPDN
+2265 
-2272 AFTPDSISGTN
+2272 FTPDSISGTN

-2362 TDVDNPDNAFT
+2362 TDVDNPDNAFQ
-2373 PDSISGTNGDLT
+2373 PDSISGTNGNLT
-2385 IDANGHWTFTA
+2385 IDANGHWSFTA
-2396 NSAFNQLNVGDKV
+2396 NSAFNQLNVGDKI

-2434 AATVSSATVAID
+2434 A
-2446 ETDKA
+2446 
-2451 TTTSGTLTSTDVDN
+2451 
-2465 PDNTFTPDS
+2465 
-2474 ITGANGDLTIDAN
+2474 
-2487 GHWAFTANS
+2487 
-2496 AFNQLN
+2496 
-2502 VGDKVEETF
+2502 
-2511 TVSSVDG
+2511 
-2518 TSSTIKV
+2518 
-2525 TINGTNDVATVSTA
+2525 ATVSTA

-2610 VTSVD
+2610 VSSVD

-2643 TDKAVTT
+2643 TDKAITT

-2660 NTDNTF
+2660 NPDNAF
-2666 TPDSVVGSNGDLTID
+2666 TPDAISGTNGDLTID
-2681 ANGHWTFTA
+2681 ANGHWVFTA

-2695 QLNVGDKVE
+2695 QLNIGDKVE

-2746 TTSGTLTNTDVD
+2746 TTSGTLTSTDVD

-2772 NGDLTIDTNGH
+2772 NGDLTIDANGH

-2801 EETFTVSSIDGT
+2801 EETFTVSSVDGTASTIKVAINGTNDAATVSSATVAIDETDRAVTTSGTLTSTDVDNPDNTFTPDSISGTNGDLTIDTTGHWVFTANSAFNQLNVGDKVEETFTVSSVDGTPSTIKVTINGTNDTATVSSATVATAETDKAVTTSGTLTSTDVDNPDNTFTPDSISGTNGDLTIDANGHWVFTANSAFNQLNVGDKVEETFTVSSVDGTPSTIKVTINGTNDKATVSTATVSVDETDSAITTSGTLTSTDVDNPDNTFTPDSISGTNGDLTIDANGHWVFTANSAFNQLNVGDKVEETFTMSSIDGT
-2813 PSTIKITIN
+2813 PSTIKVTINGTNDAATVSSATVAIDETDKVVTTSGTLTSTDVDNPDNTFTPDSISGTNGDLTIDANGHWMFTANSAFNQLNVGDKVEETFTVSSVDGTASTIKVTINGTNDDATVSSATVAIDETDKAVTTSGTLTSIDVDNPDNAFTPDSITGTNGNLTIGANGQWTFTANSAFNKLNVGDKVEETFTVSSVDGTPSTIKVTINGTNDAATVSSATVAIDETDKAVTTSGTLTSTDVDNPDNTFTPDSISGTNGDLTIDANGHWVFTANSAFNQLNVGDKVEETFTVSSIDGTASTIKVTINGTNDKATVSTATVSVDETDKAVTTSGTLTSTDVDNPDNAFTPDSITGTNGNLTIDANGHWTFTANNAFNQLNVGDKVEETFTVSSVDGTPSTIKVTINGTNDAATVSTATVSVDETDKAVTTSGTLTSTDVDNPDNTFTPDSIAGTNGDLTIDANGHWVFTANSAFNQLNVGDKIEETFTVSSIDGTASTIKVTINGTNDKATVSTATVSVDETDKAVTTSGTLTSTDVDNPDNAFTPDSISGTNGDLTIDANGHWVFTANSAFNQLNVGDKVEETFTVSSVDGTASTIKVAINGTNDAATVSSATVAIDETDRAVTTSGTLTSIDVDNPDNAFTPDSISGTNGDLTIGANGQWTFTANSAFNQLNVGDKVEETFTVTSVDGTPSTIKVTINGTNDAATVSSATVAIDETDKVVTTSGTLTSTDVDNPDNTFTPDSIVGSNGDLTIDANGHWVFTANNAFNQLNVGDKVEETFTVSSIDGTASTIKITIN

-2857 GQGHFSNTD
+2857 GQAHFSNTD

-2881 WTYDLDNTNPTVQ
+2881 WTYDLDNTNPTLQ

-2976 LTDNGTWT
+2976 LTDTGTWT

-3055 DTDTGEAHFSNTD
+3055 DTDTGEAQFSNTD

-3127 NDKAIITGTNTG
+3127 NDKAVITGTNTG

-3162 KLFITDVDTNEATFP
+3162 KLFISDVDTNEATFP

-3210 QALGVGETL
+3210 QALGVGDTL

-3226 SVDGTQKTILITI
+3226 SVDGTQKTILVTI

-3338 NPIVPVSATED
+3338 NPIVPVNATED

-3449 VSVNPQSNELTATG
+3449 VSANPQSNELTATG
-3463 KLDIVDIDTGEGSFI
+3463 KLDIVDIDTGEGSFV

-3544 TNDTAVIGGTSAGA
+3544 TNDKAVIGGSNTGA
-3558 VTEET
+3558 VTEES
-3563 QLQTSGTLTVTDT
+3563 QLQTSGTLTVTDV
-3576 DTGEAHFANTDIQGT
+3576 DTGEAHFANTDIQGS

-3731 ADAGSLSH
+3731 ADAGSLTH

-3861 YDVKDAHGDVTHTGA
+3861 YDVKDAHGGVTHTGA

-3992 TVTGTNDQPSITAT
+3992 TVTGTNDQPTITAT

-4020 VSQFGFSDIDTG
+4020 ASQFGFSDIDTG

-4053 DGHDVTAGQHIPTA
+4053 DGHDVTAGQHISTA
-4067 DISKLQFI
+4067 DITKLQFV

-4093 HDDSQEATNTL
+4093 HTDSAEATNTL

-4211 TIDQLGANETLT
+4211 TLDQLGANETLT

-4279 VDSNDLGKLTVANLH
+4279 VDSNDLGKLT
-4294 ADHGSILDNQD
+4294 I
-4305 GTYTFTP
+4305 
-4312 TKDYNGQIHFSYD
+4312 
-4325 VTDAH
+4325 
-4330 GGTTHTGASTTLT
+4330 
-4343 ATPDGAIISEVTT
+4343 E
-4356 DHVTEDGSHSSHNA
+4356 
-4370 GVTTE
+4370 
-4375 LANGRLQVVDPDSGE
+4375 
-4390 NKFQYS
+4390 
-4396 QFGEST
+4396 
-4402 VHDPFGGMLRI
+4402 
-4413 DSMGNWGYSV
+4413 
-4423 NNANLQHLAQGQT
+4423 
-4436 ETVIY
+4436 
-4441 RVHSY
+4441 
-4446 DGTAYELHID
+4446 
-4456 VVGTNDAP
+4456 
-4464 TVTQVALSNGTE
+4464 
-4476 DTHYQMQASQF
+4476 
-4487 GFTDVDSGDTLHSV
+4487 
-4501 AITDLPP
+4501 
-4508 ATQGKFVLDGHD
+4508 
-4520 VTAGQ
+4520 
-4525 HIPTAD
+4525 
-4531 ISKLQFVP
+4531 
-4539 AQDFNGDV
+4539 
-4547 QFKYTVN
+4547 
-4554 DGHDD
+4554 
-4559 SQEATNTLHIDA
+4559 
-4571 VGDTAVITGT
+4571 
-4581 TTGDVDE
+4581 
-4588 GHGTYHDRSPNYAQ
+4588 
-4602 LGMAKLTND
+4602 
-4611 PLYTDGKLEIIDPD
+4611 
-4625 TGEAQFDTKGIGYSY
+4625 
-4640 HGTYGQLILNADGN
+4640 
-4654 WHYKVTVGSN
+4654 
-4664 QQNVATKI
+4664 
-4672 DQLGDGQELT
+4672 
-4682 DTITIYSKDG
+4682 
-4692 TAQDIVITIHGD
+4692 
-4704 NDRPYISSEVTLS
+4704 
-4717 TGTEDTAL
+4717 
-4725 TFTKA
+4725 
-4730 DLLANTV
+4730 
-4737 DVDANDAGKLS
+4737 
-4748 IANLLVDHGSVVDNK
+4748 NLLVDHGSVVDNK

-4803 VNDAATFTGDSSSIK
+4803 VNDAATFAGDSSSIK

-4857 LDLKGQPKISLD
+4857 LDLKGQPKISLN

-4879 TGTWVYKADNKST
+4879 TGIWVYKADNKST
-4892 PIQDLDNGQT
+4892 QIQDLDNGQT

-4919 TVTINGTTDDPT
+4919 TVTINGTTDDPV

-5103 SLLLNG
+5103 LLLLNG

-5198 DGDALNHITITN
+5198 DGDALNHIAITN

-5225 GDDVSA
+5225 GDNVSA

-5306 ASDPDGTAGFTA
+5306 ASDPDGTTGFTT

-5486 TMSPTGSL
+5486 TMSPTVSL
-5494 VTSTTVLHQP
+5494 VTSTTVPHQP
-5504 VVTTTQPTLP
+5504 VVTATQPTLP

-5667 RTQHTGVVDAKGHYS
+5667 GTQHTGVVDAKGHYS

-5695 QKIEASVAVTDTA
+5695 QKIEASVAVTDSA

-6023 IKPDATSTTVHDQP
+6023 IKPDTTSTTVHDQP
-6037 ADMDIVLAQVDQQ
+6037 ADMDIILAQVDQP
-6050 DATTHDQAHLDMS
+6050 DAATHDQAHLDMS

>member
-1 MANKKNVETNKKNTE
+1 MANKKNVEANKKNTA

-23 EIEQK
+23 ELEQK

-101 LQEAQTSDSDVN
+101 LQEAQTSDNDVN
-113 STLNASHA
+113 STLSASHA
-121 PHGSSSHLVPSH
+121 AHGSSSHLVPSH

-163 HSNAPKTPALPVTF
+163 HSNAPTTPALPVTF

-354 GMGKG
+354 GVDAGTLTEDLTTQVQGQLSVTDSDLGEDHFQASQVTSNFGTLSITKDGAWTYNLDNWNPAVQKLAQGSTATDIITVHSADGTAHQVTVTINGTNDQAVITSSTAGSPNSFAAVPTNLGSNHVTEDLNTTVVGQLNITDVDSNEAHFSNSDLKGVLGTLHLKDDGGWRYDLDNKNPNVQALGKG
-359 SVTEES
+359 STATDTITIHSADGTPHQITVTVNGTNDKAIIGGTSSGAVTEES
-365 QLQTSGTLS
+365 QLQTSGTLT
-374 VIDAD
+374 VTDVD

-385 SNTDIVGSFGTLHL
+385 SNTDIAGALGTLHL
-399 TDSGK
+399 TD
-404 WTYDLDNTNPAV
+404 A
-416 QALGQG
+416 
-422 STATDPFTVHS
+422 
-433 ADGTPHNVT
+433 
-442 INVRGTN
+442 
-449 DNPVVSSQS
+449 
-458 PHLPSKANIS
+458 
-468 APPSGLGKTIYEDV
+468 
-482 NVQNGHLHTGGQL
+482 GG
-495 HVDDKDFNEST
+495 
-506 FLPENLHGA
+506 
-515 YGELKLTSQGTWSY
+515 
-529 IANNNN
+529 
-535 PNIEQLNNGDTL
+535 
-547 TERFKIH
+547 
-554 TKDGSVFELNVY
+554 
-566 INGTNDKATV
+566 
-576 STATVSIDETDRAVT
+576 
-591 ASGTLTSTDVDNADN
+591 
-606 TFTPNSISGTNGD
+606 
-619 LTIDANGHWS
+619 
-629 FTANSAFNQLNV
+629 
-641 GDKVEET
+641 
-648 FTVSSVDGT
+648 
-657 PSTIKVTIN
+657 
-666 GTNDKAT
+666 
-673 VSSATVTIDETDKAV
+673 
-688 TTSGTLTSTDVDNPD
+688 
-703 NTFTPGSISGT
+703 
-714 NGDLTIDANGH
+714 
-725 WTFTANSTFN
+725 
-735 QLNVGDKVEETFTVS
+735 
-750 SIDGTTST
+750 
-758 IKVTLNGTNDKATVS
+758 
-773 SATVAIDEID
+773 
-783 KAVTTSGTLTSTDV
+783 
-797 DNPNNT
+797 
-803 FTPDSISGTN
+803 
-813 GDLTIDANG
+813 
-822 HWAFAANSAFNQLN
+822 
-836 VGDKVEESFTV
+836 
-847 SSVDGTPSTIKVT
+847 
-860 INGTND
+860 
-866 AATVSSATVA
+866 
-876 IDETDTAISTSGTLT
+876 
-891 STDVDNPDNAF
+891 
-902 TPDSITGTNGDLT
+902 
-915 IDANGHW
+915 
-922 AFTANSAFNQL
+922 
-933 NVGDKVEETFT
+933 
-944 VSSIDGTPSTIKV
+944 
-957 TINGT
+957 
-962 NDAATVSTA
+962 
-971 TVAVDE
+971 
-977 TDTAIS
+977 
-983 TSGTLTST
+983 
-991 NVDNPDNAF
+991 
-1000 TPDSITGTNGDL
+1000 
-1012 TIDANGHWNFTANS
+1012 
-1026 AFNQLNVGDK
+1026 
-1036 IEETFTVSSIDG
+1036 
-1048 TTSTIKVMINGTNDT
+1048 
-1063 ATVSTATVSVDE
+1063 
-1075 TDSAIT
+1075 
-1081 TSGTLTS
+1081 
-1088 TDVDNP
+1088 
-1094 DNTFTPDSIAGTNG
+1094 
-1108 DLTIDANGLWS
+1108 
-1119 FTANSAFNQLNV
+1119 
-1131 GDKVEETFT
+1131 
-1140 VSSVDGTTSTIKVT
+1140 
-1154 INGTNDAATVSS
+1154 
-1166 ATVAID
+1166 
-1172 ETDKATTTSGTL
+1172 
-1184 TSTDVDN
+1184 
-1191 PDNAFTPD
+1191 
-1199 SISGTN
+1199 
-1205 GDLTIDATGHWVFT
+1205 
-1219 ANSAFNQ
+1219 
-1226 LNIGDK
+1226 
-1232 VEETF
+1232 
-1237 TVSSIDGTPS
+1237 
-1247 TIKVT
+1247 
-1252 INGTNDTATV
+1252 
-1262 SSATVAIDET
+1262 
-1272 DKAVTTSGTL
+1272 
-1282 TSIDVDNPDNAF
+1282 
-1294 TPDSISGT
+1294 
-1302 NGDLTIDANGHWV
+1302 
-1315 FTANSAFNQLNVGD
+1315 
-1329 KVEETFTVSSVDGTP
+1329 
-1344 STIKVT
+1344 
-1350 INGTNDT
+1350 
-1357 ATVSSATV
+1357 
-1365 AIDET
+1365 
-1370 DIAVTT
+1370 
-1376 SGTLTSTDVD
+1376 
-1386 NPDNAFTP
+1386 
-1394 DSIAGT
+1394 
-1400 NGNLTIDTNGHWTF
+1400 
-1414 TANSAFNQLNVGDK
+1414 
-1428 VEETFTVSSIDGT
+1428 
-1441 PSTIK
+1441 
-1446 VTINGTNDAATVSTA
+1446 
-1461 TVSVDETDKA
+1461 
-1471 VTTSGTLTS
+1471 
-1480 TDVDNPDNT
+1480 
-1489 FAPDSISGTNGD
+1489 
-1501 LTIDATGHWVFIANS
+1501 
-1516 AFNQLN
+1516 
-1522 VGDKV
+1522 
-1527 EETFTVSSID
+1527 
-1537 GTPSTIKVTINGTND
+1537 
-1552 AATVSSAT
+1552 
-1560 VAIDETDKAVTTS
+1560 
-1573 GTLTSTDVDNPDNA
+1573 
-1587 FQPDSISGTNG
+1587 
-1598 DLIIDASGHWMF
+1598 
-1610 TANSAFNQLNVGDK
+1610 
-1624 VEETFTMSSV
+1624 
-1634 DGTPSTIKVTI
+1634 
-1645 NGTNDTATVSSAT
+1645 
-1658 VAIDETD
+1658 
-1665 KAVTTSGTLTSIDV
+1665 
-1679 DNPDNAFTPDSISGT
+1679 
-1694 NGDLTIDAT
+1694 
-1703 GHWVFIANSA
+1703 
-1713 FNQLNVGDKVEET
+1713 
-1726 FTVSSIDGTPSTI
+1726 
-1739 KVTINGTNDAATVS
+1739 
-1753 SATVAIDETD
+1753 
-1763 KAVTTS
+1763 
-1769 GTLTSTDVDNP
+1769 
-1780 DNTFTPDSIG
+1780 
-1790 GTNGNLTI
+1790 
-1798 DANGHWIFTANS
+1798 
-1810 AFNQLNIGD
+1810 
-1819 KVEESFTVSSVDG
+1819 
-1832 TPSTIKVMINGTNDT
+1832 
-1847 ATVSSATVAIDE
+1847 
-1859 TDKAVTTSGT
+1859 
-1869 LTSTDVDNP
+1869 
-1878 DNTFTPD
+1878 
-1885 SISGTNGD
+1885 
-1893 LTIDANGHWA
+1893 
-1903 FTANSAFNQLNVGD
+1903 
-1917 KVEET
+1917 
-1922 FTVSSVDGT
+1922 
-1931 PSTIKVTINGTNDA
+1931 
-1945 ATVSS
+1945 
-1950 ATVAI
+1950 
-1955 DETDKAVTTSG
+1955 
-1966 TLTSTDVDNPD
+1966 
-1977 NTFTPDSISGTN
+1977 
-1989 GDLTI
+1989 
-1994 DANGHWVFTASSSFN
+1994 
-2009 QLNVGDKVEETF
+2009 
-2021 TVSSIDGTASTIK
+2021 
-2034 VTINGTNDK
+2034 
-2043 ATVSTAT
+2043 
-2050 VSVDE
+2050 
-2055 TDKAV
+2055 
-2060 TTSGTLTS
+2060 
-2068 TDVDNPDNTF
+2068 
-2078 TPDSITGTNGNLTI
+2078 
-2092 GANGQ
+2092 
-2097 WTFTPNSA
+2097 
-2105 FNQLNVGDK
+2105 
-2114 VEETFTVTSVDG
+2114 
-2126 TPSTI
+2126 
-2131 KVTINGTN
+2131 
-2139 DAATVSS
+2139 
-2146 ATIAID
+2146 
-2152 ETDKAVTTS
+2152 
-2161 GTLTSTDVDN
+2161 
-2171 PDNTFTP
+2171 
-2178 DSIAGTNGNLT
+2178 
-2189 IGANGQ
+2189 
-2195 WTFTANSAFNQL
+2195 
-2207 NVGDKVEETFTV
+2207 
-2219 SSVDGTPS
+2219 
-2227 TIKVTINGTNDKA
+2227 
-2240 TVSSATVAIDE
+2240 
-2251 TDKAVTTSGTLISN
+2251 
-2265 DVDNPDN
+2265 
-2272 AFTPDSISGTN
+2272 
-2283 GDLTIDANGHWVFTA
+2283 
-2298 NSAFNQLNVGDK
+2298 
-2310 VEETFTVSSIDG
+2310 
-2322 TPSTIKVTI
+2322 
-2331 NGTNDAATVSS
+2331 
-2342 ATVAID
+2342 
-2348 ETDKAVTTSGTLTS
+2348 
-2362 TDVDNPDNAFT
+2362 
-2373 PDSISGTNGDLT
+2373 
-2385 IDANGHWTFTA
+2385 
-2396 NSAFNQLNVGDKV
+2396 
-2409 EETFTVSSV
+2409 
-2418 DGTPSTIK
+2418 
-2426 VTINGTND
+2426 
-2434 AATVSSATVAID
+2434 
-2446 ETDKA
+2446 
-2451 TTTSGTLTSTDVDN
+2451 
-2465 PDNTFTPDS
+2465 
-2474 ITGANGDLTIDAN
+2474 
-2487 GHWAFTANS
+2487 
-2496 AFNQLN
+2496 
-2502 VGDKVEETF
+2502 
-2511 TVSSVDG
+2511 
-2518 TSSTIKV
+2518 
-2525 TINGTNDVATVSTA
+2525 
-2539 TVSVDET
+2539 
-2546 DKAVTTS
+2546 
-2553 GTLTSTDVDNPDNT
+2553 
-2567 FTPDSIVGANGDLT
+2567 
-2581 IDANGHWVFT
+2581 
-2591 ANSAFNQLN
+2591 
-2600 VGDKVEETFT
+2600 
-2610 VTSVD
+2610 
-2615 GTPSTIKVT
+2615 
-2624 INGTND
+2624 
-2630 AATVSSA
+2630 
-2637 TVAIDE
+2637 
-2643 TDKAVTT
+2643 
-2650 SGTLTSTDVD
+2650 
-2660 NTDNTF
+2660 
-2666 TPDSVVGSNGDLTID
+2666 
-2681 ANGHWTFTA
+2681 
-2690 NSAFN
+2690 
-2695 QLNVGDKVE
+2695 
-2704 ETFTVSSIDGT
+2704 
-2715 PSTIKVTI
+2715 
-2723 NGTNDA
+2723 
-2729 ATVSSATVA
+2729 
-2738 IDETDKAV
+2738 
-2746 TTSGTLTNTDVD
+2746 
-2758 NPDNTFTPDSISGT
+2758 
-2772 NGDLTIDTNGH
+2772 
-2783 WVFTANS
+2783 
-2790 TFNQLNVGDKV
+2790 
-2801 EETFTVSSIDGT
+2801 
-2813 PSTIKITIN
+2813 
-2822 GTNDKA
+2822 
-2828 VISGTSAGAVTEE
+2828 
-2841 SQLQTSGSLTV
+2841 
-2852 TDVDA
+2852 
-2857 GQGHFSNTD
+2857 
-2866 IAGTLGTL
+2866 
-2874 HLTNSGT
+2874 

-2894 ALGKG
+2894 ALSKG
-2899 TTATD
+2899 ATATD

-2923 GTNDKAIIG
+2923 GTNDKAVIGGISSGAVTEESQLQTSGTLTVTDVDTGEAHFSNTDIAGALGTLHLTDSGKWTYDLDNTNPTVQALSKGATATDTITVHSADGTPHQVTITVNGTNDKAVIGGTNTGVVTEESQLHTSGTLTVTDIDTGEAHFSNTDIAGALGTLHLTDSGKWTYDLDNTNSTVQALGQGATATDTIIIHSADGTPHQVTITVNGTNDKAVIG

-2961 HFSNTDIA
+2961 HFSNTDITGA
-2969 GTLGTLH
+2969 LGTLH
-2976 LTDNGTWT
+2976 LTDS
-2984 YDLDNTNP
+2984 
-2992 QVQALG
+2992 G
-2998 KGATATDTIT
+2998 K
-3008 VNSADG
+3008 
-3014 TPHQITITVNGTNDT
+3014 
-3029 AVIGGTSAGAVTE
+3029 
-3042 ETQLQTSGSLTIT
+3042 
-3055 DTDTGEAHFSNTD
+3055 
-3068 IKGSLG
+3068 
-3074 TLHLTDAGQWTYDL
+3074 WTYDL

-3098 GKGAA
+3098 GKGATA
-3103 TTDTITV
+3103 TDTITV
-3110 TSADG
+3110 HSADG
-3115 TTHQVT
+3115 TPHQIT
-3121 IAVNGT
+3121 ITVNGT
-3127 NDKAIITGTNTG
+3127 NDKAIIGGTSYG
-3139 AVTEDQDL
+3139 AVTEES
-3147 TNQLNVHPNYMLTQG
+3147 QLQT
-3162 KLFITDVDTNEATFP
+3162 
-3177 MQSGIVGDHGIG
+3177 SG
-3189 SFTLI
+3189 
-3194 PSGIWLFSADS
+3194 
-3205 KQAAV
+3205 
-3210 QALGVGETL
+3210 TL
-3219 TESTTIT
+3219 T
-3226 SVDGTQKTILITI
+3226 V
-3239 NGTNDAPVIT
+3239 
-3249 PVATQTVTEDGSK
+3249 
-3262 TITFHATDI
+3262 
-3271 DTTDTL
+3271 
-3277 TPSVSATHGSASL
+3277 
-3290 NAQGEIVFTPDANYN
+3290 
-3305 GPASVVLSVTDGH
+3305 
-3318 TTTSQT
+3318 
-3324 INVDVTPANDAPVI
+3324 
-3338 NPIVPVSATED
+3338 
-3349 GAVVTGQLTST
+3349 T
-3360 DIDTGDTATFTTT
+3360 DIDTGEAHFSNTDIAGALGTLHLTDSGKWTYDLDNTNPTVQALGKGSTATDAITVH
-3373 STQGGFTLNADGS
+3373 SADGTPHQVTITV
-3386 YNLDPTD
+3386 NGTND
-3393 ASFQHLKAGEIST
+3393 KAVIGGTSSGAVTEESQLQT
-3406 FTIPVTVTDSAG
+3406 SGTLTVTDVDTGEAHFSNTDIVGNMGTLHLTDSGSWTYALDNTNPNVQALG
-3418 ATDTKDLVIT
+3418 KGATATDTIT
-3428 VTGTNDTP
+3428 V
-3436 VISGVDTG
+3436 
-3444 ALKED
+3444 
-3449 VSVNPQSNELTATG
+3449 
-3463 KLDIVDIDTGEGSFI
+3463 
-3478 SHGFNKTALQGHYGK
+3478 H
-3493 LEISQDGS
+3493 
-3501 WSYSADNS
+3501 SAD
-3509 QTAIQS
+3509 
-3515 LGEGEQLTDTIKVTS
+3515 
-3530 KDGTTHDVVVTING
+3530 GTPHQVTITVNG
-3544 TNDTAVIGGTSAGA
+3544 TNDTAVIGGASAGA

-3563 QLQTSGTLTVTDT
+3563 QLQTTGTLTITDT
-3576 DTGEAHFANTDIQGT
+3576 DSGEAHFANTDIQGS

-3731 ADAGSLSH
+3731 ADAGSLTH

-3861 YDVKDAHGDVTHTGA
+3861 YDVKDAHGGVTHTGA

-3977 YRVYSADHT
+3977 YRVYSADNT

-3992 TVTGTNDQPSITAT
+3992 TVTGTNDQPTIAAT

-4020 VSQFGFSDIDTG
+4020 SSQFGFSDIDTG

-4041 DLPSATQGKFVL
+4041 DLPPATQGKFVL
-4053 DGHDVTAGQHIPTA
+4053 DGHDVTAGQHISTA
-4067 DISKLQFI
+4067 DITKLQFV

-4093 HDDSQEATNTL
+4093 HTDSAEATNTL

-4113 VISGVDTGDVY
+4113 VITGVDTGDVH

-4312 TKDYNGQIHFSYD
+4312 TKDYNGQINFSYD

-4356 DHVTEDGSHSSHNA
+4356 DHITEDGSHSSHNA

-4396 QFGEST
+4396 QFGESA

-4559 SQEATNTLHIDA
+4559 SQEAINTLHIDA

-4725 TFTKA
+4725 IFTKA

-4748 IANLLVDHGSVVDNK
+4748 IENLLVDHGSVVDNK

-4776 GQVHFSYDVTDAHGG
+4776 GQVHFTYDVTDAHGG

-4803 VNDAATFTGDSSSIK
+4803 VNDVATFTGDSGSIR

-4823 HHNAHITGSATIP
+4823 HHNVHTTGSATIP
-4836 DALSCHGHLIVSDA
+4836 DALVCNGHLVISDV
-4850 DGHGEAA
+4850 DGQGEAT
-4857 LDLKGQPKISLD
+4857 LDLKGQSQISQD
-4869 GTYGHFDITS
+4869 GTYGHFTVTS
-4879 TGTWVYKADNKST
+4879 RGIWVYTADNNST

-4919 TVTINGTTDDPT
+4919 TVTINGTTDDPV

-4938 GVQHSGPVEGNL
+4938 GVQHSGPIEGNL

-4977 IQIKDP
+4977 IQINDP

-5034 GGNPIGDSSQNSL
+5034 GGNSIGDSSQNSL

-5052 PPLQHAPTVTGQTV
+5052 PPLQHTPTVTGQTV
-5066 STNEDITRTITT
+5066 STNEDITRTVAT
-5078 SEFGYSDQDGDA
+5078 SDFGYSDQDGDA

-5103 SLLLNG
+5103 LLLLNG
-5109 NAVTANQQISKA
+5109 KAVTTNQQITKA
-5121 DLDAGHLTFTPNNNE
+5121 DLDAGHLTFTPISNE

-5151 HKNSAGAT
+5151 HQNSASAT
-5159 MVVDVNAVNDAPI
+5159 MIVDVNAVNDAPI

-5198 DGDALNHITITN
+5198 DGDALNHLTITN
-5210 VAHGVLSLNGTTVNV
+5210 VAHGVLTLNGVTVNI

-5258 TANDGHLDSKEGSIL
+5258 TANDGQADSKEGSIF
-5273 INIASVADPATFS
+5273 INIANAADPATFG

-5292 AKEDITLQASGTLT
+5292 AQEDMTLQASGTLT
-5306 ASDPDGTAGFTA
+5306 SSDPDGTTGFIA
-5318 VQGGAGIAGSKGYG
+5318 VQGGAGIVGSKGYG
-5332 HAHIDVNGHWTYDLD
+5332 HAHIDSNGHWTYDLY
-5347 NNHPIVQ
+5347 NKHPIVQ

-5376 DIVVTITGTNDAPIL
+5376 DIVVAITGTNDAPIL

-5404 ETDVDVNDTHTFSI
+5404 ETDVDVNDTHMFSV

-5433 TGDYIYTPNTSIT
+5433 TGDYVYTPNTSIT

-5667 RTQHTGVVDAKGHYS
+5667 GTQHTGVVDAKGHYS

-5695 QKIEASVAVTDTA
+5695 QKIEASVAITDTA

-5777 HVLDAHTLQHGIQ
+5777 HVLDAHALQHGIQ

-6008 KTSHHGAAAYLDALG
+6008 KSSHHGAAAYLDALG

-6037 ADMDIVLAQVDQQ
+6037 ADMDIVLAQVDQP
-6050 DATTHDQAHLDMS
+6050 DAATHDQAHLDMS

-6071 NINHNQDDEHHHND
+6071 NINHNQDDEHHHHND

>member
-1 MANKKNVETNKKNTE
+1 MTKKNNVKESANTKTPLHSDSTTDQRTKRKT
-16 IKNKKSN
+16 KNKL
-23 EIEQK
+23 
-28 KPTQKKKRRL
+28 RL
-38 HSHLKVNI
+38 HSKLKVNV
-46 PLFQSLM
+46 PLSQSLM
-53 MILPSLAKHAAAE
+53 LILPSLAKHVSASPQEHDVQDTPNDVIDSEEQHSQEDMNLSSEEHPNSDIIENIAPSDKAE
-66 SIDNSSDA
+66 DANS
-74 ADQVTANNVTEKDV
+74 E
-88 TDDHSKADSSAVA
+88 HS
-101 LQEAQTSDSDVN
+101 QN
-113 STLNASHA
+113 STLT
-121 PHGSSSHLVPSH
+121 PSH
-133 HLSTLSHPQV
+133 HLSSLSHPQV
-143 HYIPSV
+143 HYVPAV
-149 SMPTISSGSNGQPT
+149 SIPTISSGQVPQPT
-163 HSNAPKTPALPVTF
+163 THTPVIPDLPVTF
-177 MPEVIK
+177 LPEVISGK
-183 GTYGELHVDANGQY
+183 YGELHVDANGHY
-197 TFVLNPNSPQYI
+197 TFVLNPLSPQYV
-209 LLNQHQPGTDHFALH
+209 LLHQNQPGTDQFMLH
-224 LSNGSSIIVQIP
+224 LSNGSQLVVQIP
-236 VTGKQDTPSISGDLT
+236 VAGKQDIPTISGDLR
-251 GVVTEDHNIDSQGLL
+251 GVVIEDHNVDSHGLL
-266 HANGKIDVIDPD
+266 SANGKIDVVDPD
-278 QNESSVTPEVIS
+278 HDQSSVTAETIT
-290 GKYGSLTI
+290 GQYGSLSI
-298 DADGHWQYQ
+298 DTNGKWHYQ
-307 VDNSLSNVQALTAA
+307 VDNSLSNVQALTSL

-336 PQTIDMTIGGNDD
+336 PQTIEMTIGGNDD
-349 NAVIT
+349 NAIVS
-354 GMGKG
+354 GVDAG
-359 SVTEES
+359 SVTEDQTTQVHG
-365 QLQTSGTLS
+365 QLTVTDSDLGQDHFQASLL
-374 VIDAD
+374 
-379 TGEAHF
+379 TGQ
-385 SNTDIVGSFGTLHL
+385 FGTLVL
-399 TDSGK
+399 SKDGT
-404 WTYDLDNTNPAV
+404 WTYNLDNGNPAV

-422 STATDPFTVHS
+422 STATDTITVHS
-433 ADGTPHNVT
+433 ADGTPHQIT
-442 INVRGTN
+442 IAVNGTN
-449 DNPVVSSQS
+449 DNPVVSSYS
-458 PHLPSKANIS
+458 PNLLSKTSTS
-468 APPSGLGKTIYEDV
+468 ASPTGLGNAVFEDI

-495 HVDDKDFNEST
+495 YVDDRDSNESE
-506 FLPENLHGA
+506 FLPESLHGT

-529 IANNNN
+529 IADNNN
-535 PNIEQLNNGDTL
+535 PVIDRLNIGDTL
-547 TERFKIH
+547 TEHFQIH
-554 TKDGSVFELNVY
+554 TKDGSPFELNVY
-566 INGTNDKATV
+566 INGNNDSATV
-576 STATVSIDETDRAVT
+576 SSMSVPVDETNKAVT
-591 ASGTLTSTDVDNADN
+591 TSGTLTSTDIDNPDN
-606 TFTPNSISGTNGD
+606 TFTPDSISGTNGG
-619 LTIDANGHWS
+619 LTIDANGHWI

-673 VSSATVTIDETDKAV
+673 VSSATV
-688 TTSGTLTSTDVDNPD
+688 
-703 NTFTPGSISGT
+703 
-714 NGDLTIDANGH
+714 
-725 WTFTANSTFN
+725 
-735 QLNVGDKVEETFTVS
+735 
-750 SIDGTTST
+750 
-758 IKVTLNGTNDKATVS
+758 
-773 SATVAIDEID
+773 
-783 KAVTTSGTLTSTDV
+783 
-797 DNPNNT
+797 
-803 FTPDSISGTN
+803 
-813 GDLTIDANG
+813 
-822 HWAFAANSAFNQLN
+822 
-836 VGDKVEESFTV
+836 
-847 SSVDGTPSTIKVT
+847 
-860 INGTND
+860 
-866 AATVSSATVA
+866 
-876 IDETDTAISTSGTLT
+876 
-891 STDVDNPDNAF
+891 
-902 TPDSITGTNGDLT
+902 
-915 IDANGHW
+915 
-922 AFTANSAFNQL
+922 
-933 NVGDKVEETFT
+933 
-944 VSSIDGTPSTIKV
+944 
-957 TINGT
+957 
-962 NDAATVSTA
+962 
-971 TVAVDE
+971 
-977 TDTAIS
+977 
-983 TSGTLTST
+983 
-991 NVDNPDNAF
+991 
-1000 TPDSITGTNGDL
+1000 
-1012 TIDANGHWNFTANS
+1012 
-1026 AFNQLNVGDK
+1026 
-1036 IEETFTVSSIDG
+1036 
-1048 TTSTIKVMINGTNDT
+1048 
-1063 ATVSTATVSVDE
+1063 
-1075 TDSAIT
+1075 
-1081 TSGTLTS
+1081 
-1088 TDVDNP
+1088 
-1094 DNTFTPDSIAGTNG
+1094 
-1108 DLTIDANGLWS
+1108 
-1119 FTANSAFNQLNV
+1119 
-1131 GDKVEETFT
+1131 
-1140 VSSVDGTTSTIKVT
+1140 
-1154 INGTNDAATVSS
+1154 
-1166 ATVAID
+1166 AID
-1172 ETDKATTTSGTL
+1172 ETDKALTTSGTL

-1191 PDNAFTPD
+1191 PDNAFTP
-1199 SISGTN
+1199 N
-1205 GDLTIDATGHWVFT
+1205 
-1219 ANSAFNQ
+1219 
-1226 LNIGDK
+1226 
-1232 VEETF
+1232 
-1237 TVSSIDGTPS
+1237 
-1247 TIKVT
+1247 
-1252 INGTNDTATV
+1252 
-1262 SSATVAIDET
+1262 
-1272 DKAVTTSGTL
+1272 
-1282 TSIDVDNPDNAF
+1282 
-1294 TPDSISGT
+1294 
-1302 NGDLTIDANGHWV
+1302 
-1315 FTANSAFNQLNVGD
+1315 
-1329 KVEETFTVSSVDGTP
+1329 
-1344 STIKVT
+1344 
-1350 INGTNDT
+1350 
-1357 ATVSSATV
+1357 
-1365 AIDET
+1365 
-1370 DIAVTT
+1370 
-1376 SGTLTSTDVD
+1376 
-1386 NPDNAFTP
+1386 
-1394 DSIAGT
+1394 
-1400 NGNLTIDTNGHWTF
+1400 
-1414 TANSAFNQLNVGDK
+1414 
-1428 VEETFTVSSIDGT
+1428 
-1441 PSTIK
+1441 
-1446 VTINGTNDAATVSTA
+1446 
-1461 TVSVDETDKA
+1461 
-1471 VTTSGTLTS
+1471 
-1480 TDVDNPDNT
+1480 
-1489 FAPDSISGTNGD
+1489 
-1501 LTIDATGHWVFIANS
+1501 
-1516 AFNQLN
+1516 
-1522 VGDKV
+1522 
-1527 EETFTVSSID
+1527 
-1537 GTPSTIKVTINGTND
+1537 
-1552 AATVSSAT
+1552 
-1560 VAIDETDKAVTTS
+1560 
-1573 GTLTSTDVDNPDNA
+1573 
-1587 FQPDSISGTNG
+1587 
-1598 DLIIDASGHWMF
+1598 
-1610 TANSAFNQLNVGDK
+1610 
-1624 VEETFTMSSV
+1624 
-1634 DGTPSTIKVTI
+1634 
-1645 NGTNDTATVSSAT
+1645 
-1658 VAIDETD
+1658 
-1665 KAVTTSGTLTSIDV
+1665 
-1679 DNPDNAFTPDSISGT
+1679 
-1694 NGDLTIDAT
+1694 
-1703 GHWVFIANSA
+1703 
-1713 FNQLNVGDKVEET
+1713 
-1726 FTVSSIDGTPSTI
+1726 
-1739 KVTINGTNDAATVS
+1739 
-1753 SATVAIDETD
+1753 
-1763 KAVTTS
+1763 
-1769 GTLTSTDVDNP
+1769 
-1780 DNTFTPDSIG
+1780 
-1790 GTNGNLTI
+1790 
-1798 DANGHWIFTANS
+1798 
-1810 AFNQLNIGD
+1810 
-1819 KVEESFTVSSVDG
+1819 
-1832 TPSTIKVMINGTNDT
+1832 
-1847 ATVSSATVAIDE
+1847 
-1859 TDKAVTTSGT
+1859 
-1869 LTSTDVDNP
+1869 
-1878 DNTFTPD
+1878 

-1903 FTANSAFNQLNVGD
+1903 
-1917 KVEET
+1917 
-1922 FTVSSVDGT
+1922 
-1931 PSTIKVTINGTNDA
+1931 
-1945 ATVSS
+1945 
-1950 ATVAI
+1950 
-1955 DETDKAVTTSG
+1955 
-1966 TLTSTDVDNPD
+1966 
-1977 NTFTPDSISGTN
+1977 
-1989 GDLTI
+1989 
-1994 DANGHWVFTASSSFN
+1994 
-2009 QLNVGDKVEETF
+2009 
-2021 TVSSIDGTASTIK
+2021 
-2034 VTINGTNDK
+2034 
-2043 ATVSTAT
+2043 
-2050 VSVDE
+2050 
-2055 TDKAV
+2055 
-2060 TTSGTLTS
+2060 
-2068 TDVDNPDNTF
+2068 
-2078 TPDSITGTNGNLTI
+2078 
-2092 GANGQ
+2092 
-2097 WTFTPNSA
+2097 
-2105 FNQLNVGDK
+2105 
-2114 VEETFTVTSVDG
+2114 
-2126 TPSTI
+2126 
-2131 KVTINGTN
+2131 
-2139 DAATVSS
+2139 
-2146 ATIAID
+2146 
-2152 ETDKAVTTS
+2152 
-2161 GTLTSTDVDN
+2161 
-2171 PDNTFTP
+2171 
-2178 DSIAGTNGNLT
+2178 
-2189 IGANGQ
+2189 
-2195 WTFTANSAFNQL
+2195 FTANSAFNQL

-2251 TDKAVTTSGTLISN
+2251 TDKAVTTSGTLTSTDI
-2265 DVDNPDN
+2265 DNPDN
-2272 AFTPDSISGTN
+2272 TFTPDSISGIN
-2283 GDLTIDANGHWVFTA
+2283 GDLTIDVNGHWNFTA

-2331 NGTNDAATVSS
+2331 NGTNDKATVSS
-2342 ATVAID
+2342 STVAID
-2348 ETDKAVTTSGTLTS
+2348 ETDKAVTTSGTLTSTDVDNPDNTFTPDFIAGTNGDLTIDANGHWNFIANSAFNQLNVGDKVVETFTVSSIDGTPSTIKVTINGTNDKATVSSSTVAIDETDKAVTTSGMLTS

-2396 NSAFNQLNVGDKV
+2396 NN
-2409 EETFTVSSV
+2409 
-2418 DGTPSTIK
+2418 
-2426 VTINGTND
+2426 
-2434 AATVSSATVAID
+2434 
-2446 ETDKA
+2446 
-2451 TTTSGTLTSTDVDN
+2451 
-2465 PDNTFTPDS
+2465 
-2474 ITGANGDLTIDAN
+2474 
-2487 GHWAFTANS
+2487 
-2496 AFNQLN
+2496 
-2502 VGDKVEETF
+2502 
-2511 TVSSVDG
+2511 
-2518 TSSTIKV
+2518 
-2525 TINGTNDVATVSTA
+2525 
-2539 TVSVDET
+2539 
-2546 DKAVTTS
+2546 
-2553 GTLTSTDVDNPDNT
+2553 
-2567 FTPDSIVGANGDLT
+2567 
-2581 IDANGHWVFT
+2581 
-2591 ANSAFNQLN
+2591 
-2600 VGDKVEETFT
+2600 
-2610 VTSVD
+2610 
-2615 GTPSTIKVT
+2615 
-2624 INGTND
+2624 
-2630 AATVSSA
+2630 
-2637 TVAIDE
+2637 
-2643 TDKAVTT
+2643 
-2650 SGTLTSTDVD
+2650 
-2660 NTDNTF
+2660 
-2666 TPDSVVGSNGDLTID
+2666 
-2681 ANGHWTFTA
+2681 
-2690 NSAFN
+2690 AFN

-2715 PSTIKVTI
+2715 S
-2723 NGTNDA
+2723 
-2729 ATVSSATVA
+2729 
-2738 IDETDKAV
+2738 
-2746 TTSGTLTNTDVD
+2746 
-2758 NPDNTFTPDSISGT
+2758 
-2772 NGDLTIDTNGH
+2772 
-2783 WVFTANS
+2783 
-2790 TFNQLNVGDKV
+2790 
-2801 EETFTVSSIDGT
+2801 
-2813 PSTIKITIN
+2813 STIKIMIN

-2828 VISGTSAGAVTEE
+2828 VISGTSSGAVTEE
-2841 SQLQTSGSLTV
+2841 SQLHTSGTLTV
-2852 TDVDA
+2852 TDVDTGEA
-2857 GQGHFSNTD
+2857 HFSNTD
-2866 IAGTLGTL
+2866 IAGALGTL
-2874 HLTNSGT
+2874 HLTNSGKWT
-2881 WTYDLDNTNPTVQ
+2881 YDLDNTNPTVQALSKGATATDTITVQSADGTPHQVTITINGTNDKAVIGGTNTGAVTEESKLQTSGTLTVTDVDTGEAHFSNTDITGALGTLHLTDAGGWTYDLDNTNPTVQ

-2899 TTATD
+2899 ATATDTIIVHSADGTPHQVSITINGTDDKAVIGGTNTGAVTEESQLQTSGTLTVTDVDTGEAHFSNSDIVGALGTLHLTDTGGWTYDLDNTNPTVQALGKGATATDTITVHSADGTPHQITITVNGTNDKAVIGGTNSGAVTEESLLQTSGTLTITDVDTGEAHFSNTDISGALGTLHLTDSGKWTYDLDNTNPTVQALGKGATATDTITVQSTDGTPHQVTITVNGTNDKAVISGTSSGAVTEESQLQTSGTLTVTDVDTGEAHFSNTDIVGSLGTLHLTDTGGWTYDLNNANPTVQALGKGATATDTITVHSADGTPHQVTITVNGTNDAAVIGGTNTGAVTEESQLQASGTLTVTDIDTGEAHFSNTDITGALGTLHLTDSGKWMYDLDNTNPTVQALGKGATATDTIAVHSADGTPHQVTITINGTNDKAVIGGTNTGVVTEESQLHTSGTLTVTDVDTGQAHFSNSDIVGSLGTLHLTDTGGWTYDLDNANPTVQALGKGATATD

-3127 NDKAIITGTNTG
+3127 NDKAVITGTNTG

-3162 KLFITDVDTNEATFP
+3162 KLFISDVDTNEATFP

-3226 SVDGTQKTILITI
+3226 SVDGTQKTILVTI

-3373 STQGGFTLNADGS
+3373 STQGGFTLNTDGS

-3449 VSVNPQSNELTATG
+3449 VSANPQSNELTATG
-3463 KLDIVDIDTGEGSFI
+3463 KLDIVDIDTGEGSFV

-3544 TNDTAVIGGTSAGA
+3544 TNDKAVIGGSNTGA
-3558 VTEET
+3558 VTEES
-3563 QLQTSGTLTVTDT
+3563 QLQTSGTLTVTDV
-3576 DTGEAHFANTDIQGT
+3576 DTGEAHFANTDIQGS

-3731 ADAGSLSH
+3731 ADAGSLTH

-3861 YDVKDAHGDVTHTGA
+3861 YDVKDAHGGVTHTGA

-4020 VSQFGFSDIDTG
+4020 SSQFGFNDIDTG

-4041 DLPSATQGKFVL
+4041 DLPPATQGKFVL
-4053 DGHDVTAGQHIPTA
+4053 DGHDITAGQHIPTA
-4067 DISKLQFI
+4067 DISKLQFV

-4093 HDDSQEATNTL
+4093 HTDSAEATNTL

-4279 VDSNDLGKLTVANLH
+4279 VDSNDLGKLT
-4294 ADHGSILDNQD
+4294 
-4305 GTYTFTP
+4305 
-4312 TKDYNGQIHFSYD
+4312 
-4325 VTDAH
+4325 
-4330 GGTTHTGASTTLT
+4330 
-4343 ATPDGAIISEVTT
+4343 
-4356 DHVTEDGSHSSHNA
+4356 
-4370 GVTTE
+4370 
-4375 LANGRLQVVDPDSGE
+4375 
-4390 NKFQYS
+4390 
-4396 QFGEST
+4396 
-4402 VHDPFGGMLRI
+4402 
-4413 DSMGNWGYSV
+4413 
-4423 NNANLQHLAQGQT
+4423 
-4436 ETVIY
+4436 
-4441 RVHSY
+4441 
-4446 DGTAYELHID
+4446 
-4456 VVGTNDAP
+4456 
-4464 TVTQVALSNGTE
+4464 
-4476 DTHYQMQASQF
+4476 
-4487 GFTDVDSGDTLHSV
+4487 
-4501 AITDLPP
+4501 
-4508 ATQGKFVLDGHD
+4508 
-4520 VTAGQ
+4520 
-4525 HIPTAD
+4525 
-4531 ISKLQFVP
+4531 
-4539 AQDFNGDV
+4539 
-4547 QFKYTVN
+4547 
-4554 DGHDD
+4554 
-4559 SQEATNTLHIDA
+4559 
-4571 VGDTAVITGT
+4571 
-4581 TTGDVDE
+4581 
-4588 GHGTYHDRSPNYAQ
+4588 
-4602 LGMAKLTND
+4602 
-4611 PLYTDGKLEIIDPD
+4611 
-4625 TGEAQFDTKGIGYSY
+4625 
-4640 HGTYGQLILNADGN
+4640 
-4654 WHYKVTVGSN
+4654 
-4664 QQNVATKI
+4664 
-4672 DQLGDGQELT
+4672 
-4682 DTITIYSKDG
+4682 
-4692 TAQDIVITIHGD
+4692 
-4704 NDRPYISSEVTLS
+4704 
-4717 TGTEDTAL
+4717 
-4725 TFTKA
+4725 
-4730 DLLANTV
+4730 
-4737 DVDANDAGKLS
+4737 

-4776 GQVHFSYDVTDAHGG
+4776 GQVHFTYDVTDAHGG

-4803 VNDAATFTGDSSSIK
+4803 VNDAATFAGDSSSIK

-4919 TVTINGTTDDPT
+4919 TVTINGTTDAPT

-5066 STNEDITRTITT
+5066 STNEDITRTFTT

-5090 LQFVTISSIPSHG
+5090 LQFVTISNIPSHG
-5103 SLLLNG
+5103 LLLLNG

-5250 SGLGAVQF
+5250 SGLGGVQF

-5318 VQGGAGIAGSKGYG
+5318 VLGGAGIAGSKGYG

-5494 VTSTTVLHQP
+5494 VTSTTVPHQP
-5504 VVTTTQPTLP
+5504 VVTATQPTLP

-5667 RTQHTGVVDAKGHYS
+5667 GTQHTGVVDAKGHYS

-5777 HVLDAHTLQHGIQ
+5777 HVLNAHTLQHGIQ

-5952 DMTITPLV
+5952 DMTITPV
-5960 HTSHPAP
+5960 AHTSHPAP

-6008 KTSHHGAAAYLDALG
+6008 KTSHHGAAAYLDVLG

-6037 ADMDIVLAQVDQQ
+6037 ADMDIILAQVDQQ

-6071 NINHNQDDEHHHND
+6071 NINHNQDDEHHHHND

>member
-1 MANKKNVETNKKNTE
+1 MANKKNVEANKKNTE

-23 EIEQK
+23 KLEQK

-74 ADQVTANNVTEKDV
+74 ADQVTANNVTEKNV
-88 TDDHSKADSSAVA
+88 TDDHNKADSSAVA
-101 LQEAQTSDSDVN
+101 LQEAQTSDNDVN
-113 STLNASHA
+113 STLSASHA
-121 PHGSSSHLVPSH
+121 AHGSSSHLVPSH

-163 HSNAPKTPALPVTF
+163 HSNAPTTPALPVTF

-354 GMGKG
+354 GVDAGTLTEDLTTQVQGQLSVTDSDLGEDHFQASQVTSNFGTLSITKDGAWTYNLDNNNPVVQRLGQGSTATDIVTVHSADGTAHQVMVTINGTNDHAVITSSTANSPSSFFAIGTSNGSSQVTEDKDLTVSGQLNITDIDSKEAHFSNSDLKG
-359 SVTEES
+359 TLGTLHLKDNGDWTYDLDNKNSQVQALGQGSTTTDIITIHSADGTPHQIAITVNGTNDKAVISGTSAGAVTEES
-365 QLQTSGTLS
+365 QLQTSGILT
-374 VIDAD
+374 VTDVD

-385 SNTDIVGSFGTLHL
+385 ATSSTGNTDIAGSFGTLHL
-399 TDSGK
+399 TDTGS
-404 WTYDLDNTNPAV
+404 WTYDLDNTNPTV
-416 QALGQG
+416 QALGKG
-422 STATDPFTVHS
+422 STATDTITVHS
-433 ADGTPHNVT
+433 ADGTPHQVT
-442 INVRGTN
+442 I
-449 DNPVVSSQS
+449 
-458 PHLPSKANIS
+458 
-468 APPSGLGKTIYEDV
+468 
-482 NVQNGHLHTGGQL
+482 
-495 HVDDKDFNEST
+495 
-506 FLPENLHGA
+506 
-515 YGELKLTSQGTWSY
+515 
-529 IANNNN
+529 
-535 PNIEQLNNGDTL
+535 
-547 TERFKIH
+547 
-554 TKDGSVFELNVY
+554 
-566 INGTNDKATV
+566 TV
-576 STATVSIDETDRAVT
+576 
-591 ASGTLTSTDVDNADN
+591 
-606 TFTPNSISGTNGD
+606 
-619 LTIDANGHWS
+619 
-629 FTANSAFNQLNV
+629 
-641 GDKVEET
+641 
-648 FTVSSVDGT
+648 
-657 PSTIKVTIN
+657 
-666 GTNDKAT
+666 
-673 VSSATVTIDETDKAV
+673 
-688 TTSGTLTSTDVDNPD
+688 
-703 NTFTPGSISGT
+703 
-714 NGDLTIDANGH
+714 
-725 WTFTANSTFN
+725 
-735 QLNVGDKVEETFTVS
+735 
-750 SIDGTTST
+750 
-758 IKVTLNGTNDKATVS
+758 
-773 SATVAIDEID
+773 
-783 KAVTTSGTLTSTDV
+783 
-797 DNPNNT
+797 
-803 FTPDSISGTN
+803 
-813 GDLTIDANG
+813 
-822 HWAFAANSAFNQLN
+822 
-836 VGDKVEESFTV
+836 
-847 SSVDGTPSTIKVT
+847 
-860 INGTND
+860 NGTND

-876 IDETDTAISTSGTLT
+876 IY
-891 STDVDNPDNAF
+891 
-902 TPDSITGTNGDLT
+902 
-915 IDANGHW
+915 
-922 AFTANSAFNQL
+922 
-933 NVGDKVEETFT
+933 
-944 VSSIDGTPSTIKV
+944 
-957 TINGT
+957 
-962 NDAATVSTA
+962 
-971 TVAVDE
+971 
-977 TDTAIS
+977 
-983 TSGTLTST
+983 
-991 NVDNPDNAF
+991 
-1000 TPDSITGTNGDL
+1000 
-1012 TIDANGHWNFTANS
+1012 
-1026 AFNQLNVGDK
+1026 
-1036 IEETFTVSSIDG
+1036 
-1048 TTSTIKVMINGTNDT
+1048 
-1063 ATVSTATVSVDE
+1063 
-1075 TDSAIT
+1075 
-1081 TSGTLTS
+1081 
-1088 TDVDNP
+1088 
-1094 DNTFTPDSIAGTNG
+1094 
-1108 DLTIDANGLWS
+1108 
-1119 FTANSAFNQLNV
+1119 
-1131 GDKVEETFT
+1131 
-1140 VSSVDGTTSTIKVT
+1140 
-1154 INGTNDAATVSS
+1154 
-1166 ATVAID
+1166 
-1172 ETDKATTTSGTL
+1172 ETDKAVTTSGTL

-1205 GDLTIDATGHWVFT
+1205 GDLTIDANGHCAFT
-1219 ANSAFNQ
+1219 AN
-1226 LNIGDK
+1226 G
-1232 VEETF
+1232 
-1237 TVSSIDGTPS
+1237 
-1247 TIKVT
+1247 
-1252 INGTNDTATV
+1252 
-1262 SSATVAIDET
+1262 
-1272 DKAVTTSGTL
+1272 
-1282 TSIDVDNPDNAF
+1282 
-1294 TPDSISGT
+1294 
-1302 NGDLTIDANGHWV
+1302 
-1315 FTANSAFNQLNVGD
+1315 AFNQLNVGD

-1370 DIAVTT
+1370 D
-1376 SGTLTSTDVD
+1376 
-1386 NPDNAFTP
+1386 
-1394 DSIAGT
+1394 
-1400 NGNLTIDTNGHWTF
+1400 
-1414 TANSAFNQLNVGDK
+1414 
-1428 VEETFTVSSIDGT
+1428 
-1441 PSTIK
+1441 
-1446 VTINGTNDAATVSTA
+1446 
-1461 TVSVDETDKA
+1461 
-1471 VTTSGTLTS
+1471 
-1480 TDVDNPDNT
+1480 
-1489 FAPDSISGTNGD
+1489 
-1501 LTIDATGHWVFIANS
+1501 
-1516 AFNQLN
+1516 
-1522 VGDKV
+1522 
-1527 EETFTVSSID
+1527 
-1537 GTPSTIKVTINGTND
+1537 
-1552 AATVSSAT
+1552 
-1560 VAIDETDKAVTTS
+1560 
-1573 GTLTSTDVDNPDNA
+1573 
-1587 FQPDSISGTNG
+1587 
-1598 DLIIDASGHWMF
+1598 
-1610 TANSAFNQLNVGDK
+1610 
-1624 VEETFTMSSV
+1624 
-1634 DGTPSTIKVTI
+1634 
-1645 NGTNDTATVSSAT
+1645 
-1658 VAIDETD
+1658 
-1665 KAVTTSGTLTSIDV
+1665 
-1679 DNPDNAFTPDSISGT
+1679 
-1694 NGDLTIDAT
+1694 
-1703 GHWVFIANSA
+1703 
-1713 FNQLNVGDKVEET
+1713 
-1726 FTVSSIDGTPSTI
+1726 
-1739 KVTINGTNDAATVS
+1739 
-1753 SATVAIDETD
+1753 
-1763 KAVTTS
+1763 
-1769 GTLTSTDVDNP
+1769 
-1780 DNTFTPDSIG
+1780 
-1790 GTNGNLTI
+1790 
-1798 DANGHWIFTANS
+1798 
-1810 AFNQLNIGD
+1810 
-1819 KVEESFTVSSVDG
+1819 
-1832 TPSTIKVMINGTNDT
+1832 
-1847 ATVSSATVAIDE
+1847 
-1859 TDKAVTTSGT
+1859 
-1869 LTSTDVDNP
+1869 
-1878 DNTFTPD
+1878 
-1885 SISGTNGD
+1885 
-1893 LTIDANGHWA
+1893 
-1903 FTANSAFNQLNVGD
+1903 
-1917 KVEET
+1917 
-1922 FTVSSVDGT
+1922 
-1931 PSTIKVTINGTNDA
+1931 
-1945 ATVSS
+1945 
-1950 ATVAI
+1950 
-1955 DETDKAVTTSG
+1955 
-1966 TLTSTDVDNPD
+1966 
-1977 NTFTPDSISGTN
+1977 
-1989 GDLTI
+1989 
-1994 DANGHWVFTASSSFN
+1994 
-2009 QLNVGDKVEETF
+2009 
-2021 TVSSIDGTASTIK
+2021 
-2034 VTINGTNDK
+2034 
-2043 ATVSTAT
+2043 
-2050 VSVDE
+2050 
-2055 TDKAV
+2055 
-2060 TTSGTLTS
+2060 
-2068 TDVDNPDNTF
+2068 
-2078 TPDSITGTNGNLTI
+2078 
-2092 GANGQ
+2092 
-2097 WTFTPNSA
+2097 
-2105 FNQLNVGDK
+2105 
-2114 VEETFTVTSVDG
+2114 
-2126 TPSTI
+2126 
-2131 KVTINGTN
+2131 
-2139 DAATVSS
+2139 
-2146 ATIAID
+2146 
-2152 ETDKAVTTS
+2152 KAVTTS

-2178 DSIAGTNGNLT
+2178 DSIAGTNG
-2189 IGANGQ
+2189 
-2195 WTFTANSAFNQL
+2195 
-2207 NVGDKVEETFTV
+2207 
-2219 SSVDGTPS
+2219 
-2227 TIKVTINGTNDKA
+2227 
-2240 TVSSATVAIDE
+2240 
-2251 TDKAVTTSGTLISN
+2251 
-2265 DVDNPDN
+2265 
-2272 AFTPDSISGTN
+2272 
-2283 GDLTIDANGHWVFTA
+2283 DLTIDATGHWVFTA

-2310 VEETFTVSSIDG
+2310 VEETFTVSS
-2322 TPSTIKVTI
+2322 V
-2331 NGTNDAATVSS
+2331 
-2342 ATVAID
+2342 
-2348 ETDKAVTTSGTLTS
+2348 
-2362 TDVDNPDNAFT
+2362 
-2373 PDSISGTNGDLT
+2373 
-2385 IDANGHWTFTA
+2385 
-2396 NSAFNQLNVGDKV
+2396 
-2409 EETFTVSSV
+2409 
-2418 DGTPSTIK
+2418 
-2426 VTINGTND
+2426 
-2434 AATVSSATVAID
+2434 
-2446 ETDKA
+2446 
-2451 TTTSGTLTSTDVDN
+2451 
-2465 PDNTFTPDS
+2465 
-2474 ITGANGDLTIDAN
+2474 
-2487 GHWAFTANS
+2487 
-2496 AFNQLN
+2496 
-2502 VGDKVEETF
+2502 
-2511 TVSSVDG
+2511 
-2518 TSSTIKV
+2518 
-2525 TINGTNDVATVSTA
+2525 
-2539 TVSVDET
+2539 
-2546 DKAVTTS
+2546 
-2553 GTLTSTDVDNPDNT
+2553 
-2567 FTPDSIVGANGDLT
+2567 
-2581 IDANGHWVFT
+2581 
-2591 ANSAFNQLN
+2591 
-2600 VGDKVEETFT
+2600 
-2610 VTSVD
+2610 
-2615 GTPSTIKVT
+2615 
-2624 INGTND
+2624 
-2630 AATVSSA
+2630 
-2637 TVAIDE
+2637 
-2643 TDKAVTT
+2643 
-2650 SGTLTSTDVD
+2650 
-2660 NTDNTF
+2660 
-2666 TPDSVVGSNGDLTID
+2666 
-2681 ANGHWTFTA
+2681 
-2690 NSAFN
+2690 
-2695 QLNVGDKVE
+2695 
-2704 ETFTVSSIDGT
+2704 
-2715 PSTIKVTI
+2715 
-2723 NGTNDA
+2723 
-2729 ATVSSATVA
+2729 
-2738 IDETDKAV
+2738 
-2746 TTSGTLTNTDVD
+2746 
-2758 NPDNTFTPDSISGT
+2758 
-2772 NGDLTIDTNGH
+2772 
-2783 WVFTANS
+2783 
-2790 TFNQLNVGDKV
+2790 
-2801 EETFTVSSIDGT
+2801 DGT

-2857 GQGHFSNTD
+2857 GQAHFSNTD

-2923 GTNDKAIIG
+2923 GTNDKAIFG

-2961 HFSNTDIA
+2961 HFSNTDIV
-2969 GTLGTLH
+2969 GNMGTLH
-2976 LTDNGTWT
+2976 LTDSGSWT
-2984 YDLDNTNP
+2984 YALDNTNP
-2992 QVQALG
+2992 NVQALG

-3008 VNSADG
+3008 VHSADG
-3014 TPHQITITVNGTNDT
+3014 TPHQVTITVNGTNDT

-3042 ETQLQTSGSLTIT
+3042 ETQLQTTGTLTIT
-3055 DTDTGEAHFSNTD
+3055 DTDS
-3068 IKGSLG
+3068 
-3074 TLHLTDAGQWTYDL
+3074 
-3088 DNTNPTVQAL
+3088 
-3098 GKGAA
+3098 
-3103 TTDTITV
+3103 
-3110 TSADG
+3110 
-3115 TTHQVT
+3115 
-3121 IAVNGT
+3121 
-3127 NDKAIITGTNTG
+3127 
-3139 AVTEDQDL
+3139 
-3147 TNQLNVHPNYMLTQG
+3147 
-3162 KLFITDVDTNEATFP
+3162 
-3177 MQSGIVGDHGIG
+3177 
-3189 SFTLI
+3189 
-3194 PSGIWLFSADS
+3194 
-3205 KQAAV
+3205 
-3210 QALGVGETL
+3210 
-3219 TESTTIT
+3219 
-3226 SVDGTQKTILITI
+3226 
-3239 NGTNDAPVIT
+3239 
-3249 PVATQTVTEDGSK
+3249 
-3262 TITFHATDI
+3262 
-3271 DTTDTL
+3271 
-3277 TPSVSATHGSASL
+3277 
-3290 NAQGEIVFTPDANYN
+3290 
-3305 GPASVVLSVTDGH
+3305 
-3318 TTTSQT
+3318 
-3324 INVDVTPANDAPVI
+3324 
-3338 NPIVPVSATED
+3338 
-3349 GAVVTGQLTST
+3349 
-3360 DIDTGDTATFTTT
+3360 
-3373 STQGGFTLNADGS
+3373 
-3386 YNLDPTD
+3386 
-3393 ASFQHLKAGEIST
+3393 
-3406 FTIPVTVTDSAG
+3406 
-3418 ATDTKDLVIT
+3418 
-3428 VTGTNDTP
+3428 
-3436 VISGVDTG
+3436 
-3444 ALKED
+3444 
-3449 VSVNPQSNELTATG
+3449 
-3463 KLDIVDIDTGEGSFI
+3463 
-3478 SHGFNKTALQGHYGK
+3478 
-3493 LEISQDGS
+3493 
-3501 WSYSADNS
+3501 
-3509 QTAIQS
+3509 
-3515 LGEGEQLTDTIKVTS
+3515 
-3530 KDGTTHDVVVTING
+3530 
-3544 TNDTAVIGGTSAGA
+3544 
-3558 VTEET
+3558 
-3563 QLQTSGTLTVTDT
+3563 
-3576 DTGEAHFANTDIQGT
+3576 GEAHFANTDIQGT

-3623 TDTITVHSADGTPHQ
+3623 TDTITVHSVDGTPHQ
-3638 VTITVNGTND
+3638 ITITVNGTND
-3648 NAVVGGVDTASVTEK
+3648 AAVVGGVDTASVTEK

-3731 ADAGSLSH
+3731 ADAGSLTH

-3861 YDVKDAHGDVTHTGA
+3861 YDVKDAHGGVTHTGA

-4020 VSQFGFSDIDTG
+4020 ASQFGFSDIDTG

-4053 DGHDVTAGQHIPTA
+4053 DGNDVTAGQHISTA
-4067 DISKLQFI
+4067 DISKLQFV

-4085 FKYTVNDG
+4085 FKFTVNDG
-4093 HDDSQEATNTL
+4093 HEDSLEATNTL

-4113 VISGVDTGDVY
+4113 AISGVDTGDVY

-4135 AQSGMAHLT
+4135 AQPGMAHLT

-4206 TNVGS
+4206 TKVGS

-4312 TKDYNGQIHFSYD
+4312 TKDYNGQVHFTYD

-4356 DHVTEDGSHSSHNA
+4356 DHVTEDGSHSGHNA

-4396 QFGEST
+4396 QFGESA

-4456 VVGTNDAP
+4456 VVGTNDTP

-4487 GFTDVDSGDTLHSV
+4487 GFSDIDTGDTLHSIAV
-4501 AITDLPP
+4501 TDLPS

-4554 DGHDD
+4554 DGHVD

-4571 VGDTAVITGT
+4571 VGDAAVITGT

-4602 LGMAKLTND
+4602 PGMAKLTND

-4625 TGEAQFDTKGIGYSY
+4625 TGEAQFDTKGVGYSY

-4748 IANLLVDHGSVVDNK
+4748 IENLLVDHGSVVDNK

-4776 GQVHFSYDVTDAHGG
+4776 GQVHFTYDVTDAHGG

-4803 VNDAATFTGDSSSIK
+4803 VNDVATFAGDSSSIK

-4892 PIQDLDNGQT
+4892 QIQDLDNGQT

-4919 TVTINGTTDDPT
+4919 TVTINGTTDDPV

-5052 PPLQHAPTVTGQTV
+5052 PPLQHAPTVTAQTV
-5066 STNEDITRTITT
+5066 STNEDITRTFTT

-5103 SLLLNG
+5103 LLLLNG

-5121 DLDAGHLTFTPNNNE
+5121 DLDAGHLTFTPISNE

-5151 HKNSAGAT
+5151 HQDSASAT

-5258 TANDGHLDSKEGSIL
+5258 TANDGQADSKEGSIF
-5273 INIASVADPATFS
+5273 INIANAADPATFG

-5292 AKEDITLQASGTLT
+5292 GQEDMTLQASGTLT
-5306 ASDPDGTAGFTA
+5306 SSDPDGTTGFIA
-5318 VQGGAGIAGSKGYG
+5318 VQGGAGIVGSKGYG
-5332 HAHIDVNGHWTYDLD
+5332 HAHIDSNGHWTYDLY
-5347 NNHPIVQ
+5347 NKHPIVQ

-5404 ETDVDVNDTHTFSI
+5404 ETDVDVNDTHMFSV

-5433 TGDYIYTPNTSIT
+5433 TGDYVYTPNTSIT

-5486 TMSPTGSL
+5486 TMSPTGGL
-5494 VTSTTVLHQP
+5494 VISTTVPQQP
-5504 VVTTTQPTLP
+5504 TVTTTLPTVQMV
-5514 SGTNVAPTNTV
+5514 TNVAPTNSV

-5533 DSGSSQTD
+5533 DSGSSNTD

-5565 DGSTPVGHSVSDA
+5565 DGSTPVGHAVSDA
-5578 SGQYSV
+5578 SGQYNV
-5584 AVSSL
+5584 VVSSL
-5589 SEGDHNLS
+5589 PNGDHNLS

-5667 RTQHTGVVDAKGHYS
+5667 GTQHTGVVDAKGHYS

-5916 ALQGSNQDEV
+5916 ALQGTNQDEV

-5952 DMTITPLV
+5952 DMTITPVV

-5993 SNLDLTQQTHQEPDQ
+5993 SNLDLTQQTHQEPEQ

-6071 NINHNQDDEHHHND
+6071 NINHNQDDEHHHHND

>member
-1 MANKKNVETNKKNTE
+1 MANKKNVKANKKNTE

-23 EIEQK
+23 ELEQK

-66 SIDNSSDA
+66 SIDNASDA

-101 LQEAQTSDSDVN
+101 LQDAQTSDNDVN
-113 STLNASHA
+113 STLSANHA
-121 PHGSSSHLVPSH
+121 AHGSSSNLVPSH

-163 HSNAPKTPALPVTF
+163 HSNAPTTPALPLTF

-224 LSNGSSIIVQIP
+224 LSNGSSIIVQVP
-236 VTGKQDTPSISGDLT
+236 VTGKQDTPNISGDLT

-278 QNESSVTPEVIS
+278 QNESAVTPEVIS

-354 GMGKG
+354 GVDAGTLTEDLTTQVQGQLSVTDSDLGEDHFQASQVTSNFGTLSITKDGAWTYNLDNNNPVVQKLGQGSTATDIVTVHSADGTAHQVMVTINGTNDHAVITSSTANSPSSFFAIGTSNGSSQVTEDKDLTVSGQLNITDIDSKEAHFSNSDLKG
-359 SVTEES
+359 TLGTLHLKDNGDWSYDLDNKNPKVQALGQGSATTDIITIHSADGTPHQIAITVNGTNDKAVISGTSAGVVTEES
-365 QLQTSGTLS
+365 QLQASGTLA
-374 VIDAD
+374 VTDVD

-399 TDSGK
+399 TDSGS
-404 WTYDLDNTNPAV
+404 WTYDLDNKNPAV
-416 QALGQG
+416 QALGKG
-422 STATDPFTVHS
+422 ATATDTITVHS
-433 ADGTPHNVT
+433 ADGTPHQVT
-442 INVRGTN
+442 I
-449 DNPVVSSQS
+449 
-458 PHLPSKANIS
+458 
-468 APPSGLGKTIYEDV
+468 
-482 NVQNGHLHTGGQL
+482 
-495 HVDDKDFNEST
+495 
-506 FLPENLHGA
+506 
-515 YGELKLTSQGTWSY
+515 
-529 IANNNN
+529 
-535 PNIEQLNNGDTL
+535 
-547 TERFKIH
+547 
-554 TKDGSVFELNVY
+554 
-566 INGTNDKATV
+566 TV
-576 STATVSIDETDRAVT
+576 
-591 ASGTLTSTDVDNADN
+591 
-606 TFTPNSISGTNGD
+606 
-619 LTIDANGHWS
+619 
-629 FTANSAFNQLNV
+629 
-641 GDKVEET
+641 
-648 FTVSSVDGT
+648 
-657 PSTIKVTIN
+657 
-666 GTNDKAT
+666 
-673 VSSATVTIDETDKAV
+673 
-688 TTSGTLTSTDVDNPD
+688 
-703 NTFTPGSISGT
+703 
-714 NGDLTIDANGH
+714 
-725 WTFTANSTFN
+725 
-735 QLNVGDKVEETFTVS
+735 
-750 SIDGTTST
+750 
-758 IKVTLNGTNDKATVS
+758 NGTNDKATVS
-773 SATVAIDEID
+773 SATVAI
-783 KAVTTSGTLTSTDV
+783 A
-797 DNPNNT
+797 
-803 FTPDSISGTN
+803 
-813 GDLTIDANG
+813 
-822 HWAFAANSAFNQLN
+822 
-836 VGDKVEESFTV
+836 
-847 SSVDGTPSTIKVT
+847 
-860 INGTND
+860 
-866 AATVSSATVA
+866 
-876 IDETDTAISTSGTLT
+876 
-891 STDVDNPDNAF
+891 
-902 TPDSITGTNGDLT
+902 
-915 IDANGHW
+915 
-922 AFTANSAFNQL
+922 
-933 NVGDKVEETFT
+933 
-944 VSSIDGTPSTIKV
+944 
-957 TINGT
+957 
-962 NDAATVSTA
+962 
-971 TVAVDE
+971 
-977 TDTAIS
+977 
-983 TSGTLTST
+983 
-991 NVDNPDNAF
+991 
-1000 TPDSITGTNGDL
+1000 
-1012 TIDANGHWNFTANS
+1012 
-1026 AFNQLNVGDK
+1026 
-1036 IEETFTVSSIDG
+1036 
-1048 TTSTIKVMINGTNDT
+1048 
-1063 ATVSTATVSVDE
+1063 
-1075 TDSAIT
+1075 
-1081 TSGTLTS
+1081 
-1088 TDVDNP
+1088 
-1094 DNTFTPDSIAGTNG
+1094 
-1108 DLTIDANGLWS
+1108 
-1119 FTANSAFNQLNV
+1119 
-1131 GDKVEETFT
+1131 
-1140 VSSVDGTTSTIKVT
+1140 
-1154 INGTNDAATVSS
+1154 
-1166 ATVAID
+1166 
-1172 ETDKATTTSGTL
+1172 
-1184 TSTDVDN
+1184 
-1191 PDNAFTPD
+1191 
-1199 SISGTN
+1199 
-1205 GDLTIDATGHWVFT
+1205 
-1219 ANSAFNQ
+1219 
-1226 LNIGDK
+1226 
-1232 VEETF
+1232 
-1237 TVSSIDGTPS
+1237 
-1247 TIKVT
+1247 
-1252 INGTNDTATV
+1252 
-1262 SSATVAIDET
+1262 
-1272 DKAVTTSGTL
+1272 
-1282 TSIDVDNPDNAF
+1282 
-1294 TPDSISGT
+1294 
-1302 NGDLTIDANGHWV
+1302 
-1315 FTANSAFNQLNVGD
+1315 
-1329 KVEETFTVSSVDGTP
+1329 
-1344 STIKVT
+1344 
-1350 INGTNDT
+1350 
-1357 ATVSSATV
+1357 
-1365 AIDET
+1365 
-1370 DIAVTT
+1370 
-1376 SGTLTSTDVD
+1376 
-1386 NPDNAFTP
+1386 
-1394 DSIAGT
+1394 
-1400 NGNLTIDTNGHWTF
+1400 
-1414 TANSAFNQLNVGDK
+1414 
-1428 VEETFTVSSIDGT
+1428 
-1441 PSTIK
+1441 
-1446 VTINGTNDAATVSTA
+1446 
-1461 TVSVDETDKA
+1461 
-1471 VTTSGTLTS
+1471 
-1480 TDVDNPDNT
+1480 
-1489 FAPDSISGTNGD
+1489 
-1501 LTIDATGHWVFIANS
+1501 
-1516 AFNQLN
+1516 
-1522 VGDKV
+1522 
-1527 EETFTVSSID
+1527 
-1537 GTPSTIKVTINGTND
+1537 
-1552 AATVSSAT
+1552 
-1560 VAIDETDKAVTTS
+1560 
-1573 GTLTSTDVDNPDNA
+1573 
-1587 FQPDSISGTNG
+1587 
-1598 DLIIDASGHWMF
+1598 
-1610 TANSAFNQLNVGDK
+1610 
-1624 VEETFTMSSV
+1624 
-1634 DGTPSTIKVTI
+1634 
-1645 NGTNDTATVSSAT
+1645 
-1658 VAIDETD
+1658 
-1665 KAVTTSGTLTSIDV
+1665 
-1679 DNPDNAFTPDSISGT
+1679 
-1694 NGDLTIDAT
+1694 
-1703 GHWVFIANSA
+1703 
-1713 FNQLNVGDKVEET
+1713 
-1726 FTVSSIDGTPSTI
+1726 
-1739 KVTINGTNDAATVS
+1739 
-1753 SATVAIDETD
+1753 
-1763 KAVTTS
+1763 
-1769 GTLTSTDVDNP
+1769 
-1780 DNTFTPDSIG
+1780 
-1790 GTNGNLTI
+1790 
-1798 DANGHWIFTANS
+1798 
-1810 AFNQLNIGD
+1810 
-1819 KVEESFTVSSVDG
+1819 
-1832 TPSTIKVMINGTNDT
+1832 
-1847 ATVSSATVAIDE
+1847 
-1859 TDKAVTTSGT
+1859 
-1869 LTSTDVDNP
+1869 
-1878 DNTFTPD
+1878 
-1885 SISGTNGD
+1885 
-1893 LTIDANGHWA
+1893 
-1903 FTANSAFNQLNVGD
+1903 
-1917 KVEET
+1917 
-1922 FTVSSVDGT
+1922 
-1931 PSTIKVTINGTNDA
+1931 
-1945 ATVSS
+1945 
-1950 ATVAI
+1950 
-1955 DETDKAVTTSG
+1955 ETDKAVTTSG

-1994 DANGHWVFTASSSFN
+1994 DANGHWVFTANSEFN

-2021 TVSSIDGTASTIK
+2021 TVSSI
-2034 VTINGTNDK
+2034 
-2043 ATVSTAT
+2043 
-2050 VSVDE
+2050 
-2055 TDKAV
+2055 
-2060 TTSGTLTS
+2060 
-2068 TDVDNPDNTF
+2068 
-2078 TPDSITGTNGNLTI
+2078 
-2092 GANGQ
+2092 
-2097 WTFTPNSA
+2097 
-2105 FNQLNVGDK
+2105 
-2114 VEETFTVTSVDG
+2114 
-2126 TPSTI
+2126 
-2131 KVTINGTN
+2131 
-2139 DAATVSS
+2139 
-2146 ATIAID
+2146 
-2152 ETDKAVTTS
+2152 
-2161 GTLTSTDVDN
+2161 
-2171 PDNTFTP
+2171 
-2178 DSIAGTNGNLT
+2178 
-2189 IGANGQ
+2189 
-2195 WTFTANSAFNQL
+2195 
-2207 NVGDKVEETFTV
+2207 
-2219 SSVDGTPS
+2219 DGTPS

-2251 TDKAVTTSGTLISN
+2251 TDKAVTTSGTLTST

-2272 AFTPDSISGTN
+2272 TFTPDSITGSN
-2283 GDLTIDANGHWVFTA
+2283 GDLTIDANGHWTFTA

-2331 NGTNDAATVSS
+2331 NGTNDQATVSS

-2385 IDANGHWTFTA
+2385 IDANGHWVFTA
-2396 NSAFNQLNVGDKV
+2396 NSAFNQLNVGDKI

-2434 AATVSSATVAID
+2434 A
-2446 ETDKA
+2446 
-2451 TTTSGTLTSTDVDN
+2451 
-2465 PDNTFTPDS
+2465 
-2474 ITGANGDLTIDAN
+2474 
-2487 GHWAFTANS
+2487 
-2496 AFNQLN
+2496 
-2502 VGDKVEETF
+2502 
-2511 TVSSVDG
+2511 
-2518 TSSTIKV
+2518 
-2525 TINGTNDVATVSTA
+2525 ATVSTA

-2610 VTSVD
+2610 VSSVDGTPATIKVTINGTNDAATVSSVTIAIDETDKAATTSGTLTSTDVDNPDNAFTPDSIAGTNGNLTIDTNGHWTFTANSAFNQLNVGGKVEETFTVSSVD
-2615 GTPSTIKVT
+2615 GTPSTITVT

-2660 NTDNTF
+2660 NPDNTF
-2666 TPDSVVGSNGDLTID
+2666 TPDSISGTNGDLTID
-2681 ANGHWTFTA
+2681 ATGHWVFTA

-2715 PSTIKVTI
+2715 TSTIKVMI

-2729 ATVSSATVA
+2729 ATVSTETVSV
-2738 IDETDKAV
+2738 DETDKAV
-2746 TTSGTLTNTDVD
+2746 TTSGTLTSTDVD
-2758 NPDNTFTPDSISGT
+2758 NPDNAFTPDSISGT

-2790 TFNQLNVGDKV
+2790 AFNQLNVGDKIEETFTVSSIDGTASTIKVTINGTNDKATVSTATVSVDETDKAVTTSGTLTSTDVDNPDNAFTPDSISGTNGDLTIDANGHWVFTANSAFNQLNVGDKV
-2801 EETFTVSSIDGT
+2801 EETFTVSSVDGT
-2813 PSTIKITIN
+2813 PSTIKVTIN

-2828 VISGTSAGAVTEE
+2828 VISGTSTGVVTEE
-2841 SQLQTSGSLTV
+2841 SQLKTSGSLTV

-2857 GQGHFSNTD
+2857 GQAHFSNTD

-3127 NDKAIITGTNTG
+3127 NDKAVITGTNTG
-3139 AVTEDQDL
+3139 AVTEDQNL

-3226 SVDGTQKTILITI
+3226 SVDGTQKTILVTI

-3305 GPASVVLSVTDGH
+3305 GPATVVLSVTDGH

-3338 NPIVPVSATED
+3338 NPIVPVNATED

-3360 DIDTGDTATFTTT
+3360 DIDAGDTATFTTT

-3449 VSVNPQSNELTATG
+3449 VSANPQSNELTATG
-3463 KLDIVDIDTGEGSFI
+3463 KLDIVDIDTGEGSFV

-3544 TNDTAVIGGTSAGA
+3544 TNDKAVIGGSNTGA
-3558 VTEET
+3558 VTEES
-3563 QLQTSGTLTVTDT
+3563 QLQTSGTLTVTDV
-3576 DTGEAHFANTDIQGT
+3576 DTGEAHFANTDIQGS

-3663 AAGDNMSPDHAQSG
+3663 AAGDNMSPDHAQPG

-3726 DWNYY
+3726 DWDYY

-3861 YDVKDAHGDVTHTGA
+3861 YDVKDAHGGVTHTGA

-3992 TVTGTNDQPSITAT
+3992 TVTGTNDKPTITAT
-4006 TLAHGTEDTHYQMQ
+4006 TLAHGTEDTHYQIQ
-4020 VSQFGFSDIDTG
+4020 ASQFGFSDIDTG

-4053 DGHDVTAGQHIPTA
+4053 DGHDVTTGQHIPTA
-4067 DISKLQFI
+4067 DISKLQFV

-4093 HDDSQEATNTL
+4093 HTDSAEATNTL

-4279 VDSNDLGKLTVANLH
+4279 VDSNDLGKLT
-4294 ADHGSILDNQD
+4294 
-4305 GTYTFTP
+4305 
-4312 TKDYNGQIHFSYD
+4312 
-4325 VTDAH
+4325 
-4330 GGTTHTGASTTLT
+4330 
-4343 ATPDGAIISEVTT
+4343 
-4356 DHVTEDGSHSSHNA
+4356 
-4370 GVTTE
+4370 
-4375 LANGRLQVVDPDSGE
+4375 
-4390 NKFQYS
+4390 
-4396 QFGEST
+4396 
-4402 VHDPFGGMLRI
+4402 
-4413 DSMGNWGYSV
+4413 
-4423 NNANLQHLAQGQT
+4423 
-4436 ETVIY
+4436 
-4441 RVHSY
+4441 
-4446 DGTAYELHID
+4446 
-4456 VVGTNDAP
+4456 
-4464 TVTQVALSNGTE
+4464 
-4476 DTHYQMQASQF
+4476 
-4487 GFTDVDSGDTLHSV
+4487 
-4501 AITDLPP
+4501 
-4508 ATQGKFVLDGHD
+4508 
-4520 VTAGQ
+4520 
-4525 HIPTAD
+4525 
-4531 ISKLQFVP
+4531 
-4539 AQDFNGDV
+4539 
-4547 QFKYTVN
+4547 
-4554 DGHDD
+4554 
-4559 SQEATNTLHIDA
+4559 
-4571 VGDTAVITGT
+4571 
-4581 TTGDVDE
+4581 
-4588 GHGTYHDRSPNYAQ
+4588 
-4602 LGMAKLTND
+4602 
-4611 PLYTDGKLEIIDPD
+4611 
-4625 TGEAQFDTKGIGYSY
+4625 
-4640 HGTYGQLILNADGN
+4640 
-4654 WHYKVTVGSN
+4654 
-4664 QQNVATKI
+4664 
-4672 DQLGDGQELT
+4672 
-4682 DTITIYSKDG
+4682 
-4692 TAQDIVITIHGD
+4692 
-4704 NDRPYISSEVTLS
+4704 
-4717 TGTEDTAL
+4717 
-4725 TFTKA
+4725 
-4730 DLLANTV
+4730 
-4737 DVDANDAGKLS
+4737 

-4776 GQVHFSYDVTDAHGG
+4776 GQVHFTYDVTDAHGG

-4803 VNDAATFTGDSSSIK
+4803 VNDVATFTGDSGSIR

-4919 TVTINGTTDDPT
+4919 TVTINGTTDDPV

-5066 STNEDITRTITT
+5066 STNEDITRTFTT
-5078 SEFGYSDQDGDA
+5078 SEFGYSDQDGDT

-5103 SLLLNG
+5103 LLLLNG

-5121 DLDAGHLTFTPNNNE
+5121 DLDAGHLTFTPISNE

-5151 HKNSAGAT
+5151 HKNSASAT

-5404 ETDVDVNDTHTFSI
+5404 ETDVDVNDTHMFSV

-5433 TGDYIYTPNTSIT
+5433 TGDYVYTPNTSIT

-5494 VTSTTVLHQP
+5494 VTSTTVPHQP
-5504 VVTTTQPTLP
+5504 VVTATQPTLP

-5616 HIDTQVH
+5616 HIDTQIH
-5623 VGIQTDPITAD
+5623 VGIQTDPITGD

-5667 RTQHTGVVDAKGHYS
+5667 GTQHTGVVDAKGHYS

-5695 QKIEASVAVTDTA
+5695 QKIEASVAITDTA

-5972 VQHDEPDMASQADF
+5972 VQHDEPEMASQADF

-6037 ADMDIVLAQVDQQ
+6037 ADMDIILAQVDQP
-6050 DATTHDQAHLDMS
+6050 DAATHDQAHLDMS

-6071 NINHNQDDEHHHND
+6071 NINHNQDDEHHHHND
-6085 IDGLPDIDPNS
+6085 VDGLPDIDPNS

>member
-1 MANKKNVETNKKNTE
+1 MANKKNVKANKKNTE

-23 EIEQK
+23 ELEQK

-66 SIDNSSDA
+66 SIDNASDA

-101 LQEAQTSDSDVN
+101 LQEAQTSDNDVN
-113 STLNASHA
+113 STLSASHA
-121 PHGSSSHLVPSH
+121 AHGSSSHLVPSH

-163 HSNAPKTPALPVTF
+163 HSNAPTTPALPATF

-209 LLNQHQPGTDHFALH
+209 LLNQHQLGTDHFALH

-354 GMGKG
+354 GVDAGTLTEDLTTQVQGQLSVTDSDLGEDHFQASQVTSNFGTLSITKDGAWTYNLDNNNPVVQKLGQGSTATDIVTVHSADGTAHQVMVTINGTNDHAVITSSTANSPSSFFAIGTSNGSSQVTEDKDLTVSGQLNITDIDSKEAHFSNSDLKG
-359 SVTEES
+359 TLGTLHLKDNGDWSYDLDNKNPKVQALGQGSATTDIITIHSADGTPHQIAITVNGTNDKAAISGTSAGVVTEES
-365 QLQTSGTLS
+365 QLQTSGTLA
-374 VIDAD
+374 VTDVD

-399 TDSGK
+399 TDTGS
-404 WTYDLDNTNPAV
+404 WTYDLDNTNPNV
-416 QALGQG
+416 QSLGKG
-422 STATDPFTVHS
+422 ATATDTITVHS
-433 ADGTPHNVT
+433 ADGTPHQVT
-442 INVRGTN
+442 ITV
-449 DNPVVSSQS
+449 
-458 PHLPSKANIS
+458 
-468 APPSGLGKTIYEDV
+468 
-482 NVQNGHLHTGGQL
+482 
-495 HVDDKDFNEST
+495 
-506 FLPENLHGA
+506 
-515 YGELKLTSQGTWSY
+515 
-529 IANNNN
+529 
-535 PNIEQLNNGDTL
+535 
-547 TERFKIH
+547 
-554 TKDGSVFELNVY
+554 
-566 INGTNDKATV
+566 NGTNDKA
-576 STATVSIDETDRAVT
+576 I
-591 ASGTLTSTDVDNADN
+591 
-606 TFTPNSISGTNGD
+606 
-619 LTIDANGHWS
+619 
-629 FTANSAFNQLNV
+629 
-641 GDKVEET
+641 
-648 FTVSSVDGT
+648 
-657 PSTIKVTIN
+657 
-666 GTNDKAT
+666 
-673 VSSATVTIDETDKAV
+673 
-688 TTSGTLTSTDVDNPD
+688 
-703 NTFTPGSISGT
+703 
-714 NGDLTIDANGH
+714 
-725 WTFTANSTFN
+725 
-735 QLNVGDKVEETFTVS
+735 
-750 SIDGTTST
+750 
-758 IKVTLNGTNDKATVS
+758 
-773 SATVAIDEID
+773 
-783 KAVTTSGTLTSTDV
+783 
-797 DNPNNT
+797 
-803 FTPDSISGTN
+803 
-813 GDLTIDANG
+813 
-822 HWAFAANSAFNQLN
+822 
-836 VGDKVEESFTV
+836 
-847 SSVDGTPSTIKVT
+847 
-860 INGTND
+860 
-866 AATVSSATVA
+866 
-876 IDETDTAISTSGTLT
+876 
-891 STDVDNPDNAF
+891 
-902 TPDSITGTNGDLT
+902 
-915 IDANGHW
+915 
-922 AFTANSAFNQL
+922 
-933 NVGDKVEETFT
+933 
-944 VSSIDGTPSTIKV
+944 
-957 TINGT
+957 
-962 NDAATVSTA
+962 
-971 TVAVDE
+971 
-977 TDTAIS
+977 
-983 TSGTLTST
+983 
-991 NVDNPDNAF
+991 
-1000 TPDSITGTNGDL
+1000 
-1012 TIDANGHWNFTANS
+1012 
-1026 AFNQLNVGDK
+1026 
-1036 IEETFTVSSIDG
+1036 
-1048 TTSTIKVMINGTNDT
+1048 
-1063 ATVSTATVSVDE
+1063 
-1075 TDSAIT
+1075 
-1081 TSGTLTS
+1081 
-1088 TDVDNP
+1088 
-1094 DNTFTPDSIAGTNG
+1094 
-1108 DLTIDANGLWS
+1108 
-1119 FTANSAFNQLNV
+1119 
-1131 GDKVEETFT
+1131 
-1140 VSSVDGTTSTIKVT
+1140 
-1154 INGTNDAATVSS
+1154 
-1166 ATVAID
+1166 
-1172 ETDKATTTSGTL
+1172 
-1184 TSTDVDN
+1184 
-1191 PDNAFTPD
+1191 
-1199 SISGTN
+1199 
-1205 GDLTIDATGHWVFT
+1205 
-1219 ANSAFNQ
+1219 
-1226 LNIGDK
+1226 
-1232 VEETF
+1232 
-1237 TVSSIDGTPS
+1237 
-1247 TIKVT
+1247 
-1252 INGTNDTATV
+1252 
-1262 SSATVAIDET
+1262 
-1272 DKAVTTSGTL
+1272 
-1282 TSIDVDNPDNAF
+1282 
-1294 TPDSISGT
+1294 
-1302 NGDLTIDANGHWV
+1302 
-1315 FTANSAFNQLNVGD
+1315 
-1329 KVEETFTVSSVDGTP
+1329 
-1344 STIKVT
+1344 
-1350 INGTNDT
+1350 
-1357 ATVSSATV
+1357 
-1365 AIDET
+1365 
-1370 DIAVTT
+1370 
-1376 SGTLTSTDVD
+1376 
-1386 NPDNAFTP
+1386 
-1394 DSIAGT
+1394 
-1400 NGNLTIDTNGHWTF
+1400 
-1414 TANSAFNQLNVGDK
+1414 
-1428 VEETFTVSSIDGT
+1428 
-1441 PSTIK
+1441 
-1446 VTINGTNDAATVSTA
+1446 
-1461 TVSVDETDKA
+1461 
-1471 VTTSGTLTS
+1471 
-1480 TDVDNPDNT
+1480 
-1489 FAPDSISGTNGD
+1489 
-1501 LTIDATGHWVFIANS
+1501 
-1516 AFNQLN
+1516 
-1522 VGDKV
+1522 
-1527 EETFTVSSID
+1527 
-1537 GTPSTIKVTINGTND
+1537 
-1552 AATVSSAT
+1552 VSSAT

-1587 FQPDSISGTNG
+1587 F
-1598 DLIIDASGHWMF
+1598 
-1610 TANSAFNQLNVGDK
+1610 
-1624 VEETFTMSSV
+1624 
-1634 DGTPSTIKVTI
+1634 
-1645 NGTNDTATVSSAT
+1645 
-1658 VAIDETD
+1658 
-1665 KAVTTSGTLTSIDV
+1665 
-1679 DNPDNAFTPDSISGT
+1679 TPDSIT
-1694 NGDLTIDAT
+1694 
-1703 GHWVFIANSA
+1703 
-1713 FNQLNVGDKVEET
+1713 
-1726 FTVSSIDGTPSTI
+1726 
-1739 KVTINGTNDAATVS
+1739 
-1753 SATVAIDETD
+1753 
-1763 KAVTTS
+1763 
-1769 GTLTSTDVDNP
+1769 
-1780 DNTFTPDSIG
+1780 

-1798 DANGHWIFTANS
+1798 GANGQWT
-1810 AFNQLNIGD
+1810 
-1819 KVEESFTVSSVDG
+1819 
-1832 TPSTIKVMINGTNDT
+1832 
-1847 ATVSSATVAIDE
+1847 
-1859 TDKAVTTSGT
+1859 
-1869 LTSTDVDNP
+1869 
-1878 DNTFTPD
+1878 
-1885 SISGTNGD
+1885 
-1893 LTIDANGHWA
+1893 

-1977 NTFTPDSISGTN
+1977 NAFTPDSISGTN

-1994 DANGHWVFTASSSFN
+1994 DTNGHWV
-2009 QLNVGDKVEETF
+2009 
-2021 TVSSIDGTASTIK
+2021 
-2034 VTINGTNDK
+2034 
-2043 ATVSTAT
+2043 
-2050 VSVDE
+2050 
-2055 TDKAV
+2055 
-2060 TTSGTLTS
+2060 
-2068 TDVDNPDNTF
+2068 
-2078 TPDSITGTNGNLTI
+2078 
-2092 GANGQ
+2092 
-2097 WTFTPNSA
+2097 
-2105 FNQLNVGDK
+2105 
-2114 VEETFTVTSVDG
+2114 
-2126 TPSTI
+2126 
-2131 KVTINGTN
+2131 
-2139 DAATVSS
+2139 
-2146 ATIAID
+2146 
-2152 ETDKAVTTS
+2152 
-2161 GTLTSTDVDN
+2161 
-2171 PDNTFTP
+2171 
-2178 DSIAGTNGNLT
+2178 
-2189 IGANGQ
+2189 
-2195 WTFTANSAFNQL
+2195 FTANSAFNQL

-2240 TVSSATVAIDE
+2240 
-2251 TDKAVTTSGTLISN
+2251 
-2265 DVDNPDN
+2265 
-2272 AFTPDSISGTN
+2272 
-2283 GDLTIDANGHWVFTA
+2283 
-2298 NSAFNQLNVGDK
+2298 
-2310 VEETFTVSSIDG
+2310 
-2322 TPSTIKVTI
+2322 
-2331 NGTNDAATVSS
+2331 
-2342 ATVAID
+2342 
-2348 ETDKAVTTSGTLTS
+2348 
-2362 TDVDNPDNAFT
+2362 
-2373 PDSISGTNGDLT
+2373 
-2385 IDANGHWTFTA
+2385 
-2396 NSAFNQLNVGDKV
+2396 
-2409 EETFTVSSV
+2409 
-2418 DGTPSTIK
+2418 
-2426 VTINGTND
+2426 
-2434 AATVSSATVAID
+2434 
-2446 ETDKA
+2446 
-2451 TTTSGTLTSTDVDN
+2451 
-2465 PDNTFTPDS
+2465 
-2474 ITGANGDLTIDAN
+2474 
-2487 GHWAFTANS
+2487 
-2496 AFNQLN
+2496 
-2502 VGDKVEETF
+2502 
-2511 TVSSVDG
+2511 
-2518 TSSTIKV
+2518 
-2525 TINGTNDVATVSTA
+2525 
-2539 TVSVDET
+2539 
-2546 DKAVTTS
+2546 
-2553 GTLTSTDVDNPDNT
+2553 
-2567 FTPDSIVGANGDLT
+2567 
-2581 IDANGHWVFT
+2581 
-2591 ANSAFNQLN
+2591 
-2600 VGDKVEETFT
+2600 
-2610 VTSVD
+2610 
-2615 GTPSTIKVT
+2615 
-2624 INGTND
+2624 
-2630 AATVSSA
+2630 
-2637 TVAIDE
+2637 
-2643 TDKAVTT
+2643 
-2650 SGTLTSTDVD
+2650 
-2660 NTDNTF
+2660 
-2666 TPDSVVGSNGDLTID
+2666 
-2681 ANGHWTFTA
+2681 
-2690 NSAFN
+2690 
-2695 QLNVGDKVE
+2695 
-2704 ETFTVSSIDGT
+2704 
-2715 PSTIKVTI
+2715 
-2723 NGTNDA
+2723 
-2729 ATVSSATVA
+2729 
-2738 IDETDKAV
+2738 
-2746 TTSGTLTNTDVD
+2746 
-2758 NPDNTFTPDSISGT
+2758 
-2772 NGDLTIDTNGH
+2772 
-2783 WVFTANS
+2783 
-2790 TFNQLNVGDKV
+2790 
-2801 EETFTVSSIDGT
+2801 
-2813 PSTIKITIN
+2813 
-2822 GTNDKA
+2822 

-2841 SQLQTSGSLTV
+2841 SQLQTSGLLTV

-2857 GQGHFSNTD
+2857 GQAHFSNTD

-2881 WTYDLDNTNPTVQ
+2881 WTYDLDNTNPT
-2894 ALGKG
+2894 
-2899 TTATD
+2899 
-2904 TITVHSA
+2904 
-2911 DGTPHQITITVN
+2911 
-2923 GTNDKAIIG
+2923 
-2932 GTNSGAVT
+2932 
-2940 EESQLQTSGTL
+2940 
-2951 TVTDVDTGEA
+2951 
-2961 HFSNTDIA
+2961 
-2969 GTLGTLH
+2969 
-2976 LTDNGTWT
+2976 
-2984 YDLDNTNP
+2984 
-2992 QVQALG
+2992 VQALG

-3127 NDKAIITGTNTG
+3127 NDKAVITGTNTG

-3226 SVDGTQKTILITI
+3226 SVDGTQKTILVTI

-3305 GPASVVLSVTDGH
+3305 GPATVVLSVTDGH

-3338 NPIVPVSATED
+3338 NSIVPVNATED

-3360 DIDTGDTATFTTT
+3360 DIDAGDTATFTTT

-3449 VSVNPQSNELTATG
+3449 VSANPQSNELTATG
-3463 KLDIVDIDTGEGSFI
+3463 KLDIVDIDTGEGSFV

-3515 LGEGEQLTDTIKVTS
+3515 LGEGELLTDTIKVTS

-3544 TNDTAVIGGTSAGA
+3544 TNDKAVIGGSNTGA
-3558 VTEET
+3558 VTEES
-3563 QLQTSGTLTVTDT
+3563 QLQTSGTLTVTDV
-3576 DTGEAHFANTDIQGT
+3576 DTGEAHFANTDIQGS

-3861 YDVKDAHGDVTHTGA
+3861 YDVKDAHGGVTHTGA

-3992 TVTGTNDQPSITAT
+3992 TVTGTNDQPTITAT

-4020 VSQFGFSDIDTG
+4020 SSQFGFNDIDTG
-4032 DTLHSIAIT
+4032 DTLHSIVIT
-4041 DLPSATQGKFVL
+4041 DLPPATQGKFVL
-4053 DGHDVTAGQHIPTA
+4053 DGHDVTTGQHIPTA
-4067 DISKLQFI
+4067 DISKLQFV

-4085 FKYTVNDG
+4085 FKYTANDG
-4093 HDDSQEATNTL
+4093 HTDSAEATNTL

-4396 QFGEST
+4396 QFGESA

-4625 TGEAQFDTKGIGYSY
+4625 AGEAQFDTKGIGYSY

-4748 IANLLVDHGSVVDNK
+4748 IENLLVDHGSVVDNK

-4791 TTHTGANTSLAA
+4791 TTHTGAITTLAA
-4803 VNDAATFTGDSSSIK
+4803 VNDAATFAGDSSSIK

-4836 DALSCHGHLIVSDA
+4836 DALYCHGHLIVSDA

-4892 PIQDLDNGQT
+4892 QIQDLDNGQT

-4919 TVTINGTTDDPT
+4919 TVTINGTTDAPT

-5066 STNEDITRTITT
+5066 STNEDITRTFTT

-5103 SLLLNG
+5103 LLLLNG

-5210 VAHGVLSLNGTTVNV
+5210 VAHGVLSLNGTTVNI

-5433 TGDYIYTPNTSIT
+5433 TGDYVYTPNTSIT

-5667 RTQHTGVVDAKGHYS
+5667 GTQHTGVVDAKGHYS

-5695 QKIEASVAVTDTA
+5695 QKIEASVAVTDSA

-6008 KTSHHGAAAYLDALG
+6008 KSSHHGAAAYLDALG

-6037 ADMDIVLAQVDQQ
+6037 ADMDIVLAQVDQP
-6050 DATTHDQAHLDMS
+6050 DAATHDQAHLDMS

-6071 NINHNQDDEHHHND
+6071 NINHNQDDEHHHHND

>member
-1 MANKKNVETNKKNTE
+1 MANKKNVEANKKNTE

-23 EIEQK
+23 KLEQK

-113 STLNASHA
+113 STLSASHA
-121 PHGSSSHLVPSH
+121 AHGSSSHLVPSH

-163 HSNAPKTPALPVTF
+163 HSNAPTTPALPVTF

-236 VTGKQDTPSISGDLT
+236 VTGKQETPSFSGDLT

-354 GMGKG
+354 GVDAGTLTEDLTTQVQGQLSVTDSDLGEDHFQASQVTSNFGTLSITKDGAWTYSLDNNNPVVQRLGQGSTATDIVTVHSADGTAHQVMVTINGTNDHAVITSSTANSPSSFFAIGTSNGSSQVTEDKDLTVSGQLNITDIDSKEAHFSNSDLKG
-359 SVTEES
+359 TLGTLHLKDNGDWTYDLDNKNPQVQALGQGSATTDIITIHSADGTPHQIAITVNGTNDKAVISGTSAGVVTEES
-365 QLQTSGTLS
+365 QLQTSGILT
-374 VIDAD
+374 VTDVD

-385 SNTDIVGSFGTLHL
+385 ATSSTGSTDIAGSFGTLHL
-399 TDSGK
+399 TDTGS
-404 WTYDLDNTNPAV
+404 WTYDLDNTNPTV
-416 QALGQG
+416 QALGKG
-422 STATDPFTVHS
+422 STATDTITVHS
-433 ADGTPHNVT
+433 ADGTPHQVT
-442 INVRGTN
+442 ITV
-449 DNPVVSSQS
+449 
-458 PHLPSKANIS
+458 
-468 APPSGLGKTIYEDV
+468 
-482 NVQNGHLHTGGQL
+482 
-495 HVDDKDFNEST
+495 
-506 FLPENLHGA
+506 
-515 YGELKLTSQGTWSY
+515 
-529 IANNNN
+529 
-535 PNIEQLNNGDTL
+535 
-547 TERFKIH
+547 
-554 TKDGSVFELNVY
+554 
-566 INGTNDKATV
+566 NGTNDA
-576 STATVSIDETDRAVT
+576 
-591 ASGTLTSTDVDNADN
+591 
-606 TFTPNSISGTNGD
+606 
-619 LTIDANGHWS
+619 
-629 FTANSAFNQLNV
+629 
-641 GDKVEET
+641 
-648 FTVSSVDGT
+648 
-657 PSTIKVTIN
+657 
-666 GTNDKAT
+666 AT
-673 VSSATVTIDETDKAV
+673 VSSATVAIYETDKAV

-703 NTFTPGSISGT
+703 NAFTPGSISGT

-725 WTFTANSTFN
+725 WVFTASN
-735 QLNVGDKVEETFTVS
+735 
-750 SIDGTTST
+750 
-758 IKVTLNGTNDKATVS
+758 
-773 SATVAIDEID
+773 
-783 KAVTTSGTLTSTDV
+783 
-797 DNPNNT
+797 
-803 FTPDSISGTN
+803 
-813 GDLTIDANG
+813 
-822 HWAFAANSAFNQLN
+822 AFNQLN
-836 VGDKVEESFTV
+836 V
-847 SSVDGTPSTIKVT
+847 
-860 INGTND
+860 
-866 AATVSSATVA
+866 
-876 IDETDTAISTSGTLT
+876 
-891 STDVDNPDNAF
+891 
-902 TPDSITGTNGDLT
+902 
-915 IDANGHW
+915 
-922 AFTANSAFNQL
+922 
-933 NVGDKVEETFT
+933 
-944 VSSIDGTPSTIKV
+944 
-957 TINGT
+957 
-962 NDAATVSTA
+962 
-971 TVAVDE
+971 
-977 TDTAIS
+977 
-983 TSGTLTST
+983 
-991 NVDNPDNAF
+991 
-1000 TPDSITGTNGDL
+1000 
-1012 TIDANGHWNFTANS
+1012 
-1026 AFNQLNVGDK
+1026 
-1036 IEETFTVSSIDG
+1036 
-1048 TTSTIKVMINGTNDT
+1048 
-1063 ATVSTATVSVDE
+1063 
-1075 TDSAIT
+1075 
-1081 TSGTLTS
+1081 
-1088 TDVDNP
+1088 
-1094 DNTFTPDSIAGTNG
+1094 
-1108 DLTIDANGLWS
+1108 
-1119 FTANSAFNQLNV
+1119 
-1131 GDKVEETFT
+1131 
-1140 VSSVDGTTSTIKVT
+1140 
-1154 INGTNDAATVSS
+1154 
-1166 ATVAID
+1166 
-1172 ETDKATTTSGTL
+1172 
-1184 TSTDVDN
+1184 
-1191 PDNAFTPD
+1191 
-1199 SISGTN
+1199 
-1205 GDLTIDATGHWVFT
+1205 
-1219 ANSAFNQ
+1219 
-1226 LNIGDK
+1226 GDK

-1262 SSATVAIDET
+1262 SSATIAIDET
-1272 DKAVTTSGTL
+1272 DKA
-1282 TSIDVDNPDNAF
+1282 A
-1294 TPDSISGT
+1294 
-1302 NGDLTIDANGHWV
+1302 
-1315 FTANSAFNQLNVGD
+1315 
-1329 KVEETFTVSSVDGTP
+1329 
-1344 STIKVT
+1344 
-1350 INGTNDT
+1350 
-1357 ATVSSATV
+1357 
-1365 AIDET
+1365 
-1370 DIAVTT
+1370 TT

-1400 NGNLTIDTNGHWTF
+1400 NGDLTIDANGHWVF
-1414 TANSAFNQLNVGDK
+1414 TASNAFNQLNVGDK

-1446 VTINGTNDAATVSTA
+1446 VTINGTNDT
-1461 TVSVDETDKA
+1461 
-1471 VTTSGTLTS
+1471 
-1480 TDVDNPDNT
+1480 
-1489 FAPDSISGTNGD
+1489 
-1501 LTIDATGHWVFIANS
+1501 
-1516 AFNQLN
+1516 
-1522 VGDKV
+1522 
-1527 EETFTVSSID
+1527 
-1537 GTPSTIKVTINGTND
+1537 
-1552 AATVSSAT
+1552 ATVSSAT
-1560 VAIDETDKAVTTS
+1560 IAIDETDKAATTS

-1587 FQPDSISGTNG
+1587 F
-1598 DLIIDASGHWMF
+1598 
-1610 TANSAFNQLNVGDK
+1610 
-1624 VEETFTMSSV
+1624 
-1634 DGTPSTIKVTI
+1634 
-1645 NGTNDTATVSSAT
+1645 
-1658 VAIDETD
+1658 
-1665 KAVTTSGTLTSIDV
+1665 
-1679 DNPDNAFTPDSISGT
+1679 TPDSI
-1694 NGDLTIDAT
+1694 A
-1703 GHWVFIANSA
+1703 
-1713 FNQLNVGDKVEET
+1713 
-1726 FTVSSIDGTPSTI
+1726 
-1739 KVTINGTNDAATVS
+1739 
-1753 SATVAIDETD
+1753 
-1763 KAVTTS
+1763 
-1769 GTLTSTDVDNP
+1769 
-1780 DNTFTPDSIG
+1780 

-1798 DANGHWIFTANS
+1798 DANGHW
-1810 AFNQLNIGD
+1810 
-1819 KVEESFTVSSVDG
+1819 V
-1832 TPSTIKVMINGTNDT
+1832 
-1847 ATVSSATVAIDE
+1847 
-1859 TDKAVTTSGT
+1859 
-1869 LTSTDVDNP
+1869 
-1878 DNTFTPD
+1878 
-1885 SISGTNGD
+1885 
-1893 LTIDANGHWA
+1893 

-1977 NTFTPDSISGTN
+1977 NTFTPDSIAGTN

-1994 DANGHWVFTASSSFN
+1994 DANGHWVFTANSAFN

-2021 TVSSIDGTASTIK
+2021 TVSSIDGTPSTIK
-2034 VTINGTNDK
+2034 VTINGTNDA
-2043 ATVSTAT
+2043 ATVNTAT
-2050 VSVDE
+2050 VTVDE
-2055 TDKAV
+2055 TDKAI

-2068 TDVDNPDNTF
+2068 TDVDNPDNAF
-2078 TPDSITGTNGNLTI
+2078 APDSISGTNGDLTI
-2092 GANGQ
+2092 DANGH
-2097 WTFTPNSA
+2097 WAFTANSA

-2146 ATIAID
+2146 ATVAIDETDKVVTTSGTLTSTDVDNPDNTFTPDSISGTNGDLTIDANGHWMFTANSAFNQLNVGDKVEETFTVSSIDGTASTIKVTINGTNDAATVSNATVAID

-2178 DSIAGTNGNLT
+2178 DSITGSNGDLTIDANGHWVFTASNAFNQLNVGDKVEETFTVSSIDGTASTIKVTINGTNDAATVSTATVSVDETDKAVTTSGTLTSTDVDNPDNAFTLDSITGTNGDLTIDANGHWTFTANSAFNQLNVGDKVEETFTVSSVDGTTSTIKVTINGTNDAATVSSATVAIDETDKAVTTSGTLTSTDVDNPDNTFTPDSIVGSNGDLTIDANGHWVFTSNNAFNQLNVGDKVEETFTVSSIDGTTSTIKVMINGTNDAATVSTATVSVDETDSAITTSGTLTSTDVDNPDNAFTPDSISGTNGDLTIDANGHWMFTANSAFNQLNVGDKVEETFTVSSVDGTPSTIKVTINGTNDTATVSSATVAIDETDKAVTTSGTLTSTDVDNPDNTFAPDSISGTNGDLTIDVNGHWVFTANSAFNQLNVGDKVEETFTVSSVDGTASTIKVTINGTNDDATVSSATVAIDETDKAVTTSGTLTSIDVDNPDNAFTPDSITGTNGDLTIDANGHWVFTANSAFNQLNVGDKIEETFTVSSIDGTASTIKVTINGTNDKATVSSATVAIDETDKAVTTSGTLTSIDVDNPDNTFTPDSIAGTNGDLT
-2189 IGANGQ
+2189 VDANGH
-2195 WTFTANSAFNQL
+2195 WVFTANSAFNQL

-2251 TDKAVTTSGTLISN
+2251 TDKAVTTSGTLTSI

-2272 AFTPDSISGTN
+2272 AFTPDSITGTN
-2283 GDLTIDANGHWVFTA
+2283 GDLTIDANGHWTFTANSAFNQLNVGDKIEETFTVSSIDGTASTIKVMINGTNDAATVSTATVSVDETDSAITTSGTLTSTDVDNPDNTFTPDSIAGTNGDLTIDATGHWVFTA

-2310 VEETFTVSSIDG
+2310 VEETFTVSSVDG

-2331 NGTNDAATVSS
+2331 NGTNDTATVSS
-2342 ATVAID
+2342 ATIAID

-2385 IDANGHWTFTA
+2385 IDANGHW
-2396 NSAFNQLNVGDKV
+2396 
-2409 EETFTVSSV
+2409 
-2418 DGTPSTIK
+2418 
-2426 VTINGTND
+2426 
-2434 AATVSSATVAID
+2434 
-2446 ETDKA
+2446 
-2451 TTTSGTLTSTDVDN
+2451 
-2465 PDNTFTPDS
+2465 
-2474 ITGANGDLTIDAN
+2474 
-2487 GHWAFTANS
+2487 
-2496 AFNQLN
+2496 
-2502 VGDKVEETF
+2502 
-2511 TVSSVDG
+2511 
-2518 TSSTIKV
+2518 
-2525 TINGTNDVATVSTA
+2525 
-2539 TVSVDET
+2539 
-2546 DKAVTTS
+2546 
-2553 GTLTSTDVDNPDNT
+2553 
-2567 FTPDSIVGANGDLT
+2567 
-2581 IDANGHWVFT
+2581 VFT
-2591 ANSAFNQLN
+2591 ANSA
-2600 VGDKVEETFT
+2600 
-2610 VTSVD
+2610 
-2615 GTPSTIKVT
+2615 
-2624 INGTND
+2624 
-2630 AATVSSA
+2630 
-2637 TVAIDE
+2637 
-2643 TDKAVTT
+2643 
-2650 SGTLTSTDVD
+2650 
-2660 NTDNTF
+2660 
-2666 TPDSVVGSNGDLTID
+2666 
-2681 ANGHWTFTA
+2681 
-2690 NSAFN
+2690 
-2695 QLNVGDKVE
+2695 
-2704 ETFTVSSIDGT
+2704 
-2715 PSTIKVTI
+2715 
-2723 NGTNDA
+2723 
-2729 ATVSSATVA
+2729 
-2738 IDETDKAV
+2738 
-2746 TTSGTLTNTDVD
+2746 
-2758 NPDNTFTPDSISGT
+2758 
-2772 NGDLTIDTNGH
+2772 
-2783 WVFTANS
+2783 
-2790 TFNQLNVGDKV
+2790 FNQLNVGDKV

-2857 GQGHFSNTD
+2857 GQAHFSNTD

-2976 LTDNGTWT
+2976 LTDTGTWT

-3127 NDKAIITGTNTG
+3127 NDKAVITGTNTG

-3162 KLFITDVDTNEATFP
+3162 KLFISDVDTNEATFP

-3226 SVDGTQKTILITI
+3226 SVDGTQKTILVTI

-3305 GPASVVLSVTDGH
+3305 GPATVVLSVTDGH

-3338 NPIVPVSATED
+3338 NPIVPVNATED

-3360 DIDTGDTATFTTT
+3360 DIDAGDTATFTTT

-3418 ATDTKDLVIT
+3418 ATDTKDLMIT

-3449 VSVNPQSNELTATG
+3449 VSANPQSNELTATG
-3463 KLDIVDIDTGEGSFI
+3463 KLDIVDIDTGEGSFV

-3544 TNDTAVIGGTSAGA
+3544 TNDKAVIGGSNTGA
-3558 VTEET
+3558 VTEES
-3563 QLQTSGTLTVTDT
+3563 QLQTSGTLTVTDV
-3576 DTGEAHFANTDIQGT
+3576 DTGEAHFANTDIQGS

-3731 ADAGSLSH
+3731 ADAGSLTH

-3806 TAAQLLQNSIDVDKN
+3806 TAVQLLQNSIDVDKN

-3861 YDVKDAHGDVTHTGA
+3861 YDVKDAHGGVTHTGA

-3992 TVTGTNDQPSITAT
+3992 TVTGTNDQPTITAT

-4020 VSQFGFSDIDTG
+4020 SSQFGFNDIDTG

-4041 DLPSATQGKFVL
+4041 DLPPATQGKFVL

-4067 DISKLQFI
+4067 DISKLQFV

-4093 HDDSQEATNTL
+4093 HTDSAEATNTL

-4164 SFDSKGIGYTYHGKY
+4164 SFDSKGIGYTYHGNY

-4396 QFGEST
+4396 QFGESA

-4571 VGDTAVITGT
+4571 VGDAAVITGT

-4748 IANLLVDHGSVVDNK
+4748 IENLLVDHGSVVDNK

-4791 TTHTGANTSLAA
+4791 TTHTGAITTLAA
-4803 VNDAATFTGDSSSIK
+4803 VNDAATFAGDSSSIK

-4892 PIQDLDNGQT
+4892 QIQDLDNGQT

-4919 TVTINGTTDDPT
+4919 TVTINGTTDDPV

-5066 STNEDITRTITT
+5066 STNEDITRTFTT

-5103 SLLLNG
+5103 LLLLNG

-5121 DLDAGHLTFTPNNNE
+5121 DLDAGHLTFTPINNE

-5151 HKNSAGAT
+5151 HKNSANAT

-5273 INIASVADPATFS
+5273 INIASVSDPATFS

-5433 TGDYIYTPNTSIT
+5433 TGDYVYTPNTSIT

-5465 KVSDGHTE
+5465 KVSDGHTQ

-5667 RTQHTGVVDAKGHYS
+5667 GTQHTGVVDAKGHYS

-6008 KTSHHGAAAYLDALG
+6008 KSSHHGAAAYLDALG

-6037 ADMDIVLAQVDQQ
+6037 ADMDIVLAQVDQP
-6050 DATTHDQAHLDMS
+6050 DAATHDQAHLDMS

-6071 NINHNQDDEHHHND
+6071 NINHNQDDEHHHHND

>member
-88 TDDHSKADSSAVA
+88 TDDHSKADSSAVVH
-101 LQEAQTSDSDVN
+101 QEAQTSDSDVN
-113 STLNASHA
+113 STLSASHA
-121 PHGSSSHLVPSH
+121 AHGSSSHLVPSH

-149 SMPTISSGSNGQPT
+149 SMPTISSGSNGQPI
-163 HSNAPKTPALPVTF
+163 HSNAPTTPALPVTF

-307 VDNSLSNVQALTAA
+307 VDNSISNVQALTAA

-354 GMGKG
+354 GVDAGTLTEDLTTQVQG
-359 SVTEES
+359 QLSVTDSDLGEDHFQAS
-365 QLQTSGTLS
+365 QVTSNFGTLS
-374 VIDAD
+374 ITKDGA
-379 TGEAHF
+379 
-385 SNTDIVGSFGTLHL
+385 
-399 TDSGK
+399 
-404 WTYDLDNTNPAV
+404 WTYNLDNNNPVV
-416 QALGQG
+416 QRLGQG
-422 STATDPFTVHS
+422 STATDIVTVHS
-433 ADGTPHNVT
+433 ADGTAHQVT
-442 INVRGTN
+442 
-449 DNPVVSSQS
+449 
-458 PHLPSKANIS
+458 
-468 APPSGLGKTIYEDV
+468 
-482 NVQNGHLHTGGQL
+482 
-495 HVDDKDFNEST
+495 
-506 FLPENLHGA
+506 
-515 YGELKLTSQGTWSY
+515 
-529 IANNNN
+529 
-535 PNIEQLNNGDTL
+535 
-547 TERFKIH
+547 
-554 TKDGSVFELNVY
+554 
-566 INGTNDKATV
+566 
-576 STATVSIDETDRAVT
+576 
-591 ASGTLTSTDVDNADN
+591 
-606 TFTPNSISGTNGD
+606 
-619 LTIDANGHWS
+619 
-629 FTANSAFNQLNV
+629 
-641 GDKVEET
+641 
-648 FTVSSVDGT
+648 
-657 PSTIKVTIN
+657 VTIN
-666 GTNDKAT
+666 GTNDHAVIT
-673 VSSATVTIDETDKAV
+673 SS
-688 TTSGTLTSTDVDNPD
+688 
-703 NTFTPGSISGT
+703 
-714 NGDLTIDANGH
+714 
-725 WTFTANSTFN
+725 TANSPSSFFAIGTSN
-735 QLNVGDKVEETFTVS
+735 GSSQVTEDKDLTVSGQLNITDIDSKEAHFSNSDLKGTLGTLHLKDNGDWSYDLDNKNPQVQAL
-750 SIDGTTST
+750 GQ
-758 IKVTLNGTNDKATVS
+758 G
-773 SATVAIDEID
+773 SAT
-783 KAVTTSGTLTSTDV
+783 TD
-797 DNPNNT
+797 
-803 FTPDSISGTN
+803 II
-813 GDLTIDANG
+813 TI
-822 HWAFAANSAFNQLN
+822 HSA
-836 VGDKVEESFTV
+836 
-847 SSVDGTPSTIKVT
+847 DGTPHQI
-860 INGTND
+860 
-866 AATVSSATVA
+866 
-876 IDETDTAISTSGTLT
+876 
-891 STDVDNPDNAF
+891 
-902 TPDSITGTNGDLT
+902 
-915 IDANGHW
+915 
-922 AFTANSAFNQL
+922 
-933 NVGDKVEETFT
+933 
-944 VSSIDGTPSTIKV
+944 
-957 TINGT
+957 
-962 NDAATVSTA
+962 
-971 TVAVDE
+971 
-977 TDTAIS
+977 
-983 TSGTLTST
+983 
-991 NVDNPDNAF
+991 
-1000 TPDSITGTNGDL
+1000 
-1012 TIDANGHWNFTANS
+1012 
-1026 AFNQLNVGDK
+1026 
-1036 IEETFTVSSIDG
+1036 
-1048 TTSTIKVMINGTNDT
+1048 
-1063 ATVSTATVSVDE
+1063 
-1075 TDSAIT
+1075 AIT
-1081 TSGTLTS
+1081 
-1088 TDVDNP
+1088 V
-1094 DNTFTPDSIAGTNG
+1094 
-1108 DLTIDANGLWS
+1108 
-1119 FTANSAFNQLNV
+1119 
-1131 GDKVEETFT
+1131 
-1140 VSSVDGTTSTIKVT
+1140 
-1154 INGTNDAATVSS
+1154 
-1166 ATVAID
+1166 
-1172 ETDKATTTSGTL
+1172 
-1184 TSTDVDN
+1184 
-1191 PDNAFTPD
+1191 
-1199 SISGTN
+1199 
-1205 GDLTIDATGHWVFT
+1205 
-1219 ANSAFNQ
+1219 
-1226 LNIGDK
+1226 
-1232 VEETF
+1232 
-1237 TVSSIDGTPS
+1237 
-1247 TIKVT
+1247 
-1252 INGTNDTATV
+1252 
-1262 SSATVAIDET
+1262 
-1272 DKAVTTSGTL
+1272 
-1282 TSIDVDNPDNAF
+1282 
-1294 TPDSISGT
+1294 
-1302 NGDLTIDANGHWV
+1302 
-1315 FTANSAFNQLNVGD
+1315 
-1329 KVEETFTVSSVDGTP
+1329 
-1344 STIKVT
+1344 
-1350 INGTNDT
+1350 
-1357 ATVSSATV
+1357 
-1365 AIDET
+1365 
-1370 DIAVTT
+1370 
-1376 SGTLTSTDVD
+1376 
-1386 NPDNAFTP
+1386 
-1394 DSIAGT
+1394 
-1400 NGNLTIDTNGHWTF
+1400 
-1414 TANSAFNQLNVGDK
+1414 
-1428 VEETFTVSSIDGT
+1428 
-1441 PSTIK
+1441 
-1446 VTINGTNDAATVSTA
+1446 
-1461 TVSVDETDKA
+1461 
-1471 VTTSGTLTS
+1471 
-1480 TDVDNPDNT
+1480 
-1489 FAPDSISGTNGD
+1489 
-1501 LTIDATGHWVFIANS
+1501 
-1516 AFNQLN
+1516 
-1522 VGDKV
+1522 
-1527 EETFTVSSID
+1527 
-1537 GTPSTIKVTINGTND
+1537 
-1552 AATVSSAT
+1552 
-1560 VAIDETDKAVTTS
+1560 
-1573 GTLTSTDVDNPDNA
+1573 
-1587 FQPDSISGTNG
+1587 
-1598 DLIIDASGHWMF
+1598 
-1610 TANSAFNQLNVGDK
+1610 
-1624 VEETFTMSSV
+1624 
-1634 DGTPSTIKVTI
+1634 
-1645 NGTNDTATVSSAT
+1645 
-1658 VAIDETD
+1658 
-1665 KAVTTSGTLTSIDV
+1665 
-1679 DNPDNAFTPDSISGT
+1679 
-1694 NGDLTIDAT
+1694 
-1703 GHWVFIANSA
+1703 
-1713 FNQLNVGDKVEET
+1713 
-1726 FTVSSIDGTPSTI
+1726 
-1739 KVTINGTNDAATVS
+1739 
-1753 SATVAIDETD
+1753 
-1763 KAVTTS
+1763 
-1769 GTLTSTDVDNP
+1769 
-1780 DNTFTPDSIG
+1780 
-1790 GTNGNLTI
+1790 
-1798 DANGHWIFTANS
+1798 
-1810 AFNQLNIGD
+1810 
-1819 KVEESFTVSSVDG
+1819 
-1832 TPSTIKVMINGTNDT
+1832 
-1847 ATVSSATVAIDE
+1847 
-1859 TDKAVTTSGT
+1859 
-1869 LTSTDVDNP
+1869 
-1878 DNTFTPD
+1878 
-1885 SISGTNGD
+1885 
-1893 LTIDANGHWA
+1893 
-1903 FTANSAFNQLNVGD
+1903 
-1917 KVEET
+1917 
-1922 FTVSSVDGT
+1922 
-1931 PSTIKVTINGTNDA
+1931 
-1945 ATVSS
+1945 
-1950 ATVAI
+1950 
-1955 DETDKAVTTSG
+1955 
-1966 TLTSTDVDNPD
+1966 
-1977 NTFTPDSISGTN
+1977 
-1989 GDLTI
+1989 
-1994 DANGHWVFTASSSFN
+1994 
-2009 QLNVGDKVEETF
+2009 
-2021 TVSSIDGTASTIK
+2021 
-2034 VTINGTNDK
+2034 
-2043 ATVSTAT
+2043 
-2050 VSVDE
+2050 
-2055 TDKAV
+2055 
-2060 TTSGTLTS
+2060 
-2068 TDVDNPDNTF
+2068 
-2078 TPDSITGTNGNLTI
+2078 
-2092 GANGQ
+2092 
-2097 WTFTPNSA
+2097 
-2105 FNQLNVGDK
+2105 
-2114 VEETFTVTSVDG
+2114 
-2126 TPSTI
+2126 
-2131 KVTINGTN
+2131 
-2139 DAATVSS
+2139 
-2146 ATIAID
+2146 
-2152 ETDKAVTTS
+2152 
-2161 GTLTSTDVDN
+2161 
-2171 PDNTFTP
+2171 
-2178 DSIAGTNGNLT
+2178 
-2189 IGANGQ
+2189 
-2195 WTFTANSAFNQL
+2195 
-2207 NVGDKVEETFTV
+2207 
-2219 SSVDGTPS
+2219 
-2227 TIKVTINGTNDKA
+2227 
-2240 TVSSATVAIDE
+2240 
-2251 TDKAVTTSGTLISN
+2251 
-2265 DVDNPDN
+2265 
-2272 AFTPDSISGTN
+2272 
-2283 GDLTIDANGHWVFTA
+2283 
-2298 NSAFNQLNVGDK
+2298 
-2310 VEETFTVSSIDG
+2310 
-2322 TPSTIKVTI
+2322 
-2331 NGTNDAATVSS
+2331 
-2342 ATVAID
+2342 
-2348 ETDKAVTTSGTLTS
+2348 
-2362 TDVDNPDNAFT
+2362 
-2373 PDSISGTNGDLT
+2373 
-2385 IDANGHWTFTA
+2385 
-2396 NSAFNQLNVGDKV
+2396 
-2409 EETFTVSSV
+2409 
-2418 DGTPSTIK
+2418 
-2426 VTINGTND
+2426 
-2434 AATVSSATVAID
+2434 
-2446 ETDKA
+2446 
-2451 TTTSGTLTSTDVDN
+2451 
-2465 PDNTFTPDS
+2465 
-2474 ITGANGDLTIDAN
+2474 
-2487 GHWAFTANS
+2487 
-2496 AFNQLN
+2496 
-2502 VGDKVEETF
+2502 
-2511 TVSSVDG
+2511 
-2518 TSSTIKV
+2518 
-2525 TINGTNDVATVSTA
+2525 
-2539 TVSVDET
+2539 
-2546 DKAVTTS
+2546 
-2553 GTLTSTDVDNPDNT
+2553 
-2567 FTPDSIVGANGDLT
+2567 
-2581 IDANGHWVFT
+2581 
-2591 ANSAFNQLN
+2591 
-2600 VGDKVEETFT
+2600 
-2610 VTSVD
+2610 
-2615 GTPSTIKVT
+2615 
-2624 INGTND
+2624 
-2630 AATVSSA
+2630 
-2637 TVAIDE
+2637 
-2643 TDKAVTT
+2643 
-2650 SGTLTSTDVD
+2650 
-2660 NTDNTF
+2660 
-2666 TPDSVVGSNGDLTID
+2666 
-2681 ANGHWTFTA
+2681 
-2690 NSAFN
+2690 
-2695 QLNVGDKVE
+2695 
-2704 ETFTVSSIDGT
+2704 
-2715 PSTIKVTI
+2715 
-2723 NGTNDA
+2723 
-2729 ATVSSATVA
+2729 
-2738 IDETDKAV
+2738 
-2746 TTSGTLTNTDVD
+2746 
-2758 NPDNTFTPDSISGT
+2758 
-2772 NGDLTIDTNGH
+2772 
-2783 WVFTANS
+2783 
-2790 TFNQLNVGDKV
+2790 
-2801 EETFTVSSIDGT
+2801 
-2813 PSTIKITIN
+2813 N

-2841 SQLQTSGSLTV
+2841 SQLQTSGTLAVTDVDTGEAHFSNTDIVGNLGSLHLSDSGAWTYDLDNTNPTVQALSKGVTATDTITVHSADGTTHQVTITVNGTNDKAIIGGTSSGAVTEEFQLQTSGTLTVTDIDTGEAHFSITDIAGSFGKLHLTDSGAWTYVLDNTNPTVQALGANKTATDTITVHSADGTSHQVTITINGTNDKAIIGGTSSGAVTEESQLKTSGSLTV

-2857 GQGHFSNTD
+2857 GQAHFSNTD

-2874 HLTNSGT
+2874 HLTDSGT
-2881 WTYDLDNTNPTVQ
+2881 WTYDLDNKNPTVQ

-2940 EESQLQTSGTL
+2940 EESKLQTSGTL

-3042 ETQLQTSGSLTIT
+3042 ETQLQTTGTLTIT
-3055 DTDTGEAHFSNTD
+3055 DTDS
-3068 IKGSLG
+3068 
-3074 TLHLTDAGQWTYDL
+3074 
-3088 DNTNPTVQAL
+3088 
-3098 GKGAA
+3098 
-3103 TTDTITV
+3103 
-3110 TSADG
+3110 
-3115 TTHQVT
+3115 
-3121 IAVNGT
+3121 
-3127 NDKAIITGTNTG
+3127 
-3139 AVTEDQDL
+3139 
-3147 TNQLNVHPNYMLTQG
+3147 
-3162 KLFITDVDTNEATFP
+3162 
-3177 MQSGIVGDHGIG
+3177 
-3189 SFTLI
+3189 
-3194 PSGIWLFSADS
+3194 
-3205 KQAAV
+3205 
-3210 QALGVGETL
+3210 
-3219 TESTTIT
+3219 
-3226 SVDGTQKTILITI
+3226 
-3239 NGTNDAPVIT
+3239 
-3249 PVATQTVTEDGSK
+3249 
-3262 TITFHATDI
+3262 
-3271 DTTDTL
+3271 
-3277 TPSVSATHGSASL
+3277 
-3290 NAQGEIVFTPDANYN
+3290 
-3305 GPASVVLSVTDGH
+3305 
-3318 TTTSQT
+3318 
-3324 INVDVTPANDAPVI
+3324 
-3338 NPIVPVSATED
+3338 
-3349 GAVVTGQLTST
+3349 
-3360 DIDTGDTATFTTT
+3360 
-3373 STQGGFTLNADGS
+3373 
-3386 YNLDPTD
+3386 
-3393 ASFQHLKAGEIST
+3393 
-3406 FTIPVTVTDSAG
+3406 
-3418 ATDTKDLVIT
+3418 
-3428 VTGTNDTP
+3428 
-3436 VISGVDTG
+3436 
-3444 ALKED
+3444 
-3449 VSVNPQSNELTATG
+3449 
-3463 KLDIVDIDTGEGSFI
+3463 
-3478 SHGFNKTALQGHYGK
+3478 
-3493 LEISQDGS
+3493 
-3501 WSYSADNS
+3501 
-3509 QTAIQS
+3509 
-3515 LGEGEQLTDTIKVTS
+3515 
-3530 KDGTTHDVVVTING
+3530 
-3544 TNDTAVIGGTSAGA
+3544 
-3558 VTEET
+3558 
-3563 QLQTSGTLTVTDT
+3563 
-3576 DTGEAHFANTDIQGT
+3576 GEAHFANTDIQGS

-3731 ADAGSLSH
+3731 ADAGSLTH

-3861 YDVKDAHGDVTHTGA
+3861 YDVKDAHGGVTHTGA

-3992 TVTGTNDQPSITAT
+3992 TVTGTNDQPTITAT

-4020 VSQFGFSDIDTG
+4020 SSQFGFNDIDTG

-4041 DLPSATQGKFVL
+4041 DLPPATQGKFVL

-4067 DISKLQFI
+4067 DISKLQFV

-4093 HDDSQEATNTL
+4093 HTDSAEATNTF

-4260 KEDLAQTITATELL
+4260 KEDLAQTITASELL

-4312 TKDYNGQIHFSYD
+4312 TKDYNGQVHFSYD

-4396 QFGEST
+4396 QFGESA
-4402 VHDPFGGMLRI
+4402 VHDPFVGMLRI

-4625 TGEAQFDTKGIGYSY
+4625 TGEAQFDTKGIGYSH

-4730 DLLANTV
+4730 DLLGNTV

-4748 IANLLVDHGSVVDNK
+4748 IENLLVDHGSVVDNK

-4791 TTHTGANTSLAA
+4791 TTHTGAITTLAA
-4803 VNDAATFTGDSSSIK
+4803 VNDAATFAGDSSSIK

-4836 DALSCHGHLIVSDA
+4836 DALYCHGHLIVSDA

-4892 PIQDLDNGQT
+4892 QIQDLDNGQT

-4919 TVTINGTTDDPT
+4919 TVTINGTTDDPV

-4938 GVQHSGPVEGNL
+4938 GVQHSGPVQGNL

-5066 STNEDITRTITT
+5066 STNEDITRTFTT

-5090 LQFVTISSIPSHG
+5090 LQFVTISSLPSHG
-5103 SLLLNG
+5103 LLLLNG

-5121 DLDAGHLTFTPNNNE
+5121 DLDAGHLTFTPSNNE

-5151 HKNSAGAT
+5151 HKNSASAT

-5210 VAHGVLSLNGTTVNV
+5210 VAHGVLSLNGATVNV

-5391 GVNQTSSTAGTLT
+5391 GVNQTSSTTGTLT
-5404 ETDVDVNDTHTFSI
+5404 ETDVDVTDSHTFSI

-5433 TGDYIYTPNTSIT
+5433 TGDYVYTPNTSIT

-5533 DSGSSQTD
+5533 DSGSSNTD
-5541 NLTNDTTPTITG
+5541 NLTNDATPTITG
-5553 HTDIPFSKVTIY
+5553 HTDIPYSQVTIY
-5565 DGSTPVGHSVSDA
+5565 DGSKPIGHAVSNA

-5584 AVSSL
+5584 VVDSL
-5589 SEGDHNLS
+5589 TDGNHNLS
-5597 AKALAPSS
+5597 AKALTPSS
-5605 VLPATSSLLSV
+5605 GLSTISSLLSV

-5667 RTQHTGVVDAKGHYS
+5667 GTQHTGVVDAKGHYS

-5695 QKIEASVAVTDTA
+5695 QKIEASVAVTDSA

-6008 KTSHHGAAAYLDALG
+6008 KSSHHGAAAYLDALG

-6037 ADMDIVLAQVDQQ
+6037 ADMDIVLAQVDQP
-6050 DATTHDQAHLDMS
+6050 DAATHDQAHLDMS

-6071 NINHNQDDEHHHND
+6071 NINHNQDDEHHHHND
-6085 IDGLPDIDPNS
+6085 IDGGLPDIDPNS

>member
-1 MANKKNVETNKKNTE
+1 
-16 IKNKKSN
+16 
-23 EIEQK
+23 
-28 KPTQKKKRRL
+28 
-38 HSHLKVNI
+38 
-46 PLFQSLM
+46 
-53 MILPSLAKHAAAE
+53 
-66 SIDNSSDA
+66 
-74 ADQVTANNVTEKDV
+74 VTT
-88 TDDHSKADSSAVA
+88 
-101 LQEAQTSDSDVN
+101 
-113 STLNASHA
+113 
-121 PHGSSSHLVPSH
+121 
-133 HLSTLSHPQV
+133 
-143 HYIPSV
+143 
-149 SMPTISSGSNGQPT
+149 
-163 HSNAPKTPALPVTF
+163 
-177 MPEVIK
+177 
-183 GTYGELHVDANGQY
+183 
-197 TFVLNPNSPQYI
+197 
-209 LLNQHQPGTDHFALH
+209 
-224 LSNGSSIIVQIP
+224 
-236 VTGKQDTPSISGDLT
+236 
-251 GVVTEDHNIDSQGLL
+251 
-266 HANGKIDVIDPD
+266 
-278 QNESSVTPEVIS
+278 
-290 GKYGSLTI
+290 
-298 DADGHWQYQ
+298 
-307 VDNSLSNVQALTAA
+307 
-321 TSLHESFTIHTKDGT
+321 
-336 PQTIDMTIGGNDD
+336 
-349 NAVIT
+349 
-354 GMGKG
+354 
-359 SVTEES
+359 
-365 QLQTSGTLS
+365 
-374 VIDAD
+374 
-379 TGEAHF
+379 
-385 SNTDIVGSFGTLHL
+385 
-399 TDSGK
+399 
-404 WTYDLDNTNPAV
+404 
-416 QALGQG
+416 
-422 STATDPFTVHS
+422 
-433 ADGTPHNVT
+433 
-442 INVRGTN
+442 
-449 DNPVVSSQS
+449 
-458 PHLPSKANIS
+458 
-468 APPSGLGKTIYEDV
+468 
-482 NVQNGHLHTGGQL
+482 
-495 HVDDKDFNEST
+495 
-506 FLPENLHGA
+506 
-515 YGELKLTSQGTWSY
+515 
-529 IANNNN
+529 
-535 PNIEQLNNGDTL
+535 
-547 TERFKIH
+547 
-554 TKDGSVFELNVY
+554 
-566 INGTNDKATV
+566 
-576 STATVSIDETDRAVT
+576 
-591 ASGTLTSTDVDNADN
+591 SGTLTSTDVDNPDN
-606 TFTPNSISGTNGD
+606 TFTPDSIAGTNGD

-648 FTVSSVDGT
+648 FTVSS
-657 PSTIKVTIN
+657 I
-666 GTNDKAT
+666 
-673 VSSATVTIDETDKAV
+673 
-688 TTSGTLTSTDVDNPD
+688 
-703 NTFTPGSISGT
+703 
-714 NGDLTIDANGH
+714 
-725 WTFTANSTFN
+725 
-735 QLNVGDKVEETFTVS
+735 
-750 SIDGTTST
+750 
-758 IKVTLNGTNDKATVS
+758 
-773 SATVAIDEID
+773 
-783 KAVTTSGTLTSTDV
+783 
-797 DNPNNT
+797 
-803 FTPDSISGTN
+803 
-813 GDLTIDANG
+813 
-822 HWAFAANSAFNQLN
+822 
-836 VGDKVEESFTV
+836 
-847 SSVDGTPSTIKVT
+847 
-860 INGTND
+860 
-866 AATVSSATVA
+866 
-876 IDETDTAISTSGTLT
+876 
-891 STDVDNPDNAF
+891 
-902 TPDSITGTNGDLT
+902 
-915 IDANGHW
+915 
-922 AFTANSAFNQL
+922 
-933 NVGDKVEETFT
+933 
-944 VSSIDGTPSTIKV
+944 
-957 TINGT
+957 
-962 NDAATVSTA
+962 
-971 TVAVDE
+971 
-977 TDTAIS
+977 
-983 TSGTLTST
+983 
-991 NVDNPDNAF
+991 
-1000 TPDSITGTNGDL
+1000 
-1012 TIDANGHWNFTANS
+1012 
-1026 AFNQLNVGDK
+1026 
-1036 IEETFTVSSIDG
+1036 
-1048 TTSTIKVMINGTNDT
+1048 
-1063 ATVSTATVSVDE
+1063 
-1075 TDSAIT
+1075 
-1081 TSGTLTS
+1081 
-1088 TDVDNP
+1088 
-1094 DNTFTPDSIAGTNG
+1094 
-1108 DLTIDANGLWS
+1108 
-1119 FTANSAFNQLNV
+1119 
-1131 GDKVEETFT
+1131 
-1140 VSSVDGTTSTIKVT
+1140 
-1154 INGTNDAATVSS
+1154 
-1166 ATVAID
+1166 
-1172 ETDKATTTSGTL
+1172 
-1184 TSTDVDN
+1184 
-1191 PDNAFTPD
+1191 
-1199 SISGTN
+1199 
-1205 GDLTIDATGHWVFT
+1205 
-1219 ANSAFNQ
+1219 
-1226 LNIGDK
+1226 
-1232 VEETF
+1232 
-1237 TVSSIDGTPS
+1237 
-1247 TIKVT
+1247 
-1252 INGTNDTATV
+1252 
-1262 SSATVAIDET
+1262 
-1272 DKAVTTSGTL
+1272 
-1282 TSIDVDNPDNAF
+1282 
-1294 TPDSISGT
+1294 
-1302 NGDLTIDANGHWV
+1302 
-1315 FTANSAFNQLNVGD
+1315 
-1329 KVEETFTVSSVDGTP
+1329 
-1344 STIKVT
+1344 
-1350 INGTNDT
+1350 
-1357 ATVSSATV
+1357 
-1365 AIDET
+1365 
-1370 DIAVTT
+1370 
-1376 SGTLTSTDVD
+1376 
-1386 NPDNAFTP
+1386 
-1394 DSIAGT
+1394 
-1400 NGNLTIDTNGHWTF
+1400 
-1414 TANSAFNQLNVGDK
+1414 
-1428 VEETFTVSSIDGT
+1428 
-1441 PSTIK
+1441 
-1446 VTINGTNDAATVSTA
+1446 
-1461 TVSVDETDKA
+1461 
-1471 VTTSGTLTS
+1471 
-1480 TDVDNPDNT
+1480 
-1489 FAPDSISGTNGD
+1489 
-1501 LTIDATGHWVFIANS
+1501 
-1516 AFNQLN
+1516 
-1522 VGDKV
+1522 
-1527 EETFTVSSID
+1527 
-1537 GTPSTIKVTINGTND
+1537 
-1552 AATVSSAT
+1552 
-1560 VAIDETDKAVTTS
+1560 
-1573 GTLTSTDVDNPDNA
+1573 
-1587 FQPDSISGTNG
+1587 
-1598 DLIIDASGHWMF
+1598 
-1610 TANSAFNQLNVGDK
+1610 
-1624 VEETFTMSSV
+1624 
-1634 DGTPSTIKVTI
+1634 
-1645 NGTNDTATVSSAT
+1645 
-1658 VAIDETD
+1658 
-1665 KAVTTSGTLTSIDV
+1665 
-1679 DNPDNAFTPDSISGT
+1679 
-1694 NGDLTIDAT
+1694 
-1703 GHWVFIANSA
+1703 
-1713 FNQLNVGDKVEET
+1713 
-1726 FTVSSIDGTPSTI
+1726 
-1739 KVTINGTNDAATVS
+1739 
-1753 SATVAIDETD
+1753 
-1763 KAVTTS
+1763 
-1769 GTLTSTDVDNP
+1769 
-1780 DNTFTPDSIG
+1780 
-1790 GTNGNLTI
+1790 
-1798 DANGHWIFTANS
+1798 
-1810 AFNQLNIGD
+1810 
-1819 KVEESFTVSSVDG
+1819 
-1832 TPSTIKVMINGTNDT
+1832 
-1847 ATVSSATVAIDE
+1847 
-1859 TDKAVTTSGT
+1859 
-1869 LTSTDVDNP
+1869 
-1878 DNTFTPD
+1878 
-1885 SISGTNGD
+1885 
-1893 LTIDANGHWA
+1893 
-1903 FTANSAFNQLNVGD
+1903 
-1917 KVEET
+1917 
-1922 FTVSSVDGT
+1922 
-1931 PSTIKVTINGTNDA
+1931 
-1945 ATVSS
+1945 
-1950 ATVAI
+1950 
-1955 DETDKAVTTSG
+1955 
-1966 TLTSTDVDNPD
+1966 
-1977 NTFTPDSISGTN
+1977 
-1989 GDLTI
+1989 
-1994 DANGHWVFTASSSFN
+1994 
-2009 QLNVGDKVEETF
+2009 
-2021 TVSSIDGTASTIK
+2021 
-2034 VTINGTNDK
+2034 
-2043 ATVSTAT
+2043 
-2050 VSVDE
+2050 
-2055 TDKAV
+2055 
-2060 TTSGTLTS
+2060 
-2068 TDVDNPDNTF
+2068 
-2078 TPDSITGTNGNLTI
+2078 
-2092 GANGQ
+2092 
-2097 WTFTPNSA
+2097 
-2105 FNQLNVGDK
+2105 
-2114 VEETFTVTSVDG
+2114 
-2126 TPSTI
+2126 
-2131 KVTINGTN
+2131 
-2139 DAATVSS
+2139 
-2146 ATIAID
+2146 
-2152 ETDKAVTTS
+2152 
-2161 GTLTSTDVDN
+2161 
-2171 PDNTFTP
+2171 
-2178 DSIAGTNGNLT
+2178 
-2189 IGANGQ
+2189 
-2195 WTFTANSAFNQL
+2195 
-2207 NVGDKVEETFTV
+2207 
-2219 SSVDGTPS
+2219 
-2227 TIKVTINGTNDKA
+2227 
-2240 TVSSATVAIDE
+2240 
-2251 TDKAVTTSGTLISN
+2251 
-2265 DVDNPDN
+2265 
-2272 AFTPDSISGTN
+2272 
-2283 GDLTIDANGHWVFTA
+2283 
-2298 NSAFNQLNVGDK
+2298 
-2310 VEETFTVSSIDG
+2310 
-2322 TPSTIKVTI
+2322 
-2331 NGTNDAATVSS
+2331 
-2342 ATVAID
+2342 
-2348 ETDKAVTTSGTLTS
+2348 
-2362 TDVDNPDNAFT
+2362 
-2373 PDSISGTNGDLT
+2373 
-2385 IDANGHWTFTA
+2385 
-2396 NSAFNQLNVGDKV
+2396 
-2409 EETFTVSSV
+2409 
-2418 DGTPSTIK
+2418 
-2426 VTINGTND
+2426 
-2434 AATVSSATVAID
+2434 
-2446 ETDKA
+2446 
-2451 TTTSGTLTSTDVDN
+2451 
-2465 PDNTFTPDS
+2465 
-2474 ITGANGDLTIDAN
+2474 
-2487 GHWAFTANS
+2487 
-2496 AFNQLN
+2496 
-2502 VGDKVEETF
+2502 
-2511 TVSSVDG
+2511 DG

-2525 TINGTNDVATVSTA
+2525 TINGTND
-2539 TVSVDET
+2539 
-2546 DKAVTTS
+2546 
-2553 GTLTSTDVDNPDNT
+2553 
-2567 FTPDSIVGANGDLT
+2567 
-2581 IDANGHWVFT
+2581 
-2591 ANSAFNQLN
+2591 
-2600 VGDKVEETFT
+2600 
-2610 VTSVD
+2610 
-2615 GTPSTIKVT
+2615 
-2624 INGTND
+2624 
-2630 AATVSSA
+2630 
-2637 TVAIDE
+2637 
-2643 TDKAVTT
+2643 
-2650 SGTLTSTDVD
+2650 
-2660 NTDNTF
+2660 
-2666 TPDSVVGSNGDLTID
+2666 
-2681 ANGHWTFTA
+2681 
-2690 NSAFN
+2690 
-2695 QLNVGDKVE
+2695 
-2704 ETFTVSSIDGT
+2704 
-2715 PSTIKVTI
+2715 
-2723 NGTNDA
+2723 
-2729 ATVSSATVA
+2729 
-2738 IDETDKAV
+2738 
-2746 TTSGTLTNTDVD
+2746 
-2758 NPDNTFTPDSISGT
+2758 
-2772 NGDLTIDTNGH
+2772 
-2783 WVFTANS
+2783 
-2790 TFNQLNVGDKV
+2790 
-2801 EETFTVSSIDGT
+2801 
-2813 PSTIKITIN
+2813 
-2822 GTNDKA
+2822 KA
-2828 VISGTSAGAVTEE
+2828 VISGTSTGVVTEE
-2841 SQLQTSGSLTV
+2841 SQLKTSGSLTV

-2857 GQGHFSNTD
+2857 GQAHFSNTD

-2932 GTNSGAVT
+2932 GANSGAVT

-3139 AVTEDQDL
+3139 TVTEDQDL

-3226 SVDGTQKTILITI
+3226 SVDGTQKTILVTI

-3249 PVATQTVTEDGSK
+3249 PVATQTVAEDGSK

-3305 GPASVVLSVTDGH
+3305 GPATVVLSVTDGH

-3373 STQGGFTLNADGS
+3373 STQGGFTLNTDGS

-3449 VSVNPQSNELTATG
+3449 VSANPQSNELTATG
-3463 KLDIVDIDTGEGSFI
+3463 KLDIVDIDTGEGSFV

-3544 TNDTAVIGGTSAGA
+3544 TNDKAVIGGSNTGA
-3558 VTEET
+3558 VTEES
-3563 QLQTSGTLTVTDT
+3563 QLQTSGTLTVTDV
-3576 DTGEAHFANTDIQGT
+3576 DTGEAHFANTDIQGS

-3731 ADAGSLSH
+3731 ADAGSLTH

-3861 YDVKDAHGDVTHTGA
+3861 YDVKDAHGGVTHTGA

-3992 TVTGTNDQPSITAT
+3992 TVTGTNDKPTITAT
-4006 TLAHGTEDTHYQMQ
+4006 TLAHGTEDTHYQIQ
-4020 VSQFGFSDIDTG
+4020 ASQFGFSDIDTG

-4053 DGHDVTAGQHIPTA
+4053 DGHDVTTGQHIPTA
-4067 DISKLQFI
+4067 DISKLQFV

-4093 HDDSQEATNTL
+4093 HTDSAEATNTL

-4274 ANTID
+4274 ANTVD
-4279 VDSNDLGKLTVANLH
+4279 VDSNDLGKLT
-4294 ADHGSILDNQD
+4294 I
-4305 GTYTFTP
+4305 
-4312 TKDYNGQIHFSYD
+4312 
-4325 VTDAH
+4325 
-4330 GGTTHTGASTTLT
+4330 
-4343 ATPDGAIISEVTT
+4343 E
-4356 DHVTEDGSHSSHNA
+4356 
-4370 GVTTE
+4370 
-4375 LANGRLQVVDPDSGE
+4375 
-4390 NKFQYS
+4390 
-4396 QFGEST
+4396 
-4402 VHDPFGGMLRI
+4402 
-4413 DSMGNWGYSV
+4413 
-4423 NNANLQHLAQGQT
+4423 
-4436 ETVIY
+4436 
-4441 RVHSY
+4441 
-4446 DGTAYELHID
+4446 
-4456 VVGTNDAP
+4456 
-4464 TVTQVALSNGTE
+4464 
-4476 DTHYQMQASQF
+4476 
-4487 GFTDVDSGDTLHSV
+4487 
-4501 AITDLPP
+4501 
-4508 ATQGKFVLDGHD
+4508 
-4520 VTAGQ
+4520 
-4525 HIPTAD
+4525 
-4531 ISKLQFVP
+4531 
-4539 AQDFNGDV
+4539 
-4547 QFKYTVN
+4547 
-4554 DGHDD
+4554 
-4559 SQEATNTLHIDA
+4559 
-4571 VGDTAVITGT
+4571 
-4581 TTGDVDE
+4581 
-4588 GHGTYHDRSPNYAQ
+4588 
-4602 LGMAKLTND
+4602 
-4611 PLYTDGKLEIIDPD
+4611 
-4625 TGEAQFDTKGIGYSY
+4625 
-4640 HGTYGQLILNADGN
+4640 
-4654 WHYKVTVGSN
+4654 
-4664 QQNVATKI
+4664 
-4672 DQLGDGQELT
+4672 
-4682 DTITIYSKDG
+4682 
-4692 TAQDIVITIHGD
+4692 
-4704 NDRPYISSEVTLS
+4704 
-4717 TGTEDTAL
+4717 
-4725 TFTKA
+4725 
-4730 DLLANTV
+4730 
-4737 DVDANDAGKLS
+4737 
-4748 IANLLVDHGSVVDNK
+4748 NLLVDHGSVVDNK

-4803 VNDAATFTGDSSSIK
+4803 VNDAATFAGDSSSIK

-4869 GTYGHFDITS
+4869 GIYGHFDITS

-4919 TVTINGTTDDPT
+4919 TVTINGTTDDPV

-5103 SLLLNG
+5103 LLLLNG

-5250 SGLGAVQF
+5250 SGLGGVQF

-5332 HAHIDVNGHWTYDLD
+5332 HTHIDVNGHWTYDLD

-5391 GVNQTSSTAGTLT
+5391 GVNQTSSTTGTLT

-5494 VTSTTVLHQP
+5494 VTSTTVPHQP
-5504 VVTTTQPTLP
+5504 VVTATQPTLP

-5667 RTQHTGVVDAKGHYS
+5667 GTQHTGVVDAKGHYS

-5695 QKIEASVAVTDTA
+5695 QKIEASVAVTDSA

-6008 KTSHHGAAAYLDALG
+6008 KSSHHGAAAYLDALG

-6037 ADMDIVLAQVDQQ
+6037 ADMDIVLAQVDQP
-6050 DATTHDQAHLDMS
+6050 DAATHDQAHLDMS

-6071 NINHNQDDEHHHND
+6071 NINHNQDDEHHHHND

>member
-1 MANKKNVETNKKNTE
+1 MANKKNVEANKKNTE

-23 EIEQK
+23 KLEQK

-101 LQEAQTSDSDVN
+101 LQETQTSDSDVN

-163 HSNAPKTPALPVTF
+163 HSNAPTTPALPVTF

-354 GMGKG
+354 GVDAGTLTEDLTTQVQGQLSVTDSDLGEDHFQASQVTSNFGTLSITKDGAWTYSLDNNNPVVQRLGQGSTATDIVTVHSADGTAHQVMVTINGTNDHAVITSSTANSPSSFFAIGTSNGSSQVTEDKDLTVSGQLNITDIDSKEAHFSNSDLKG
-359 SVTEES
+359 TLGTLHLKDNGDWTYDLDNKNPQVQALGQGSATTDIITIHSADGTPHQIAITVNGTNDKAVISGTSAGVVTEES
-365 QLQTSGTLS
+365 QLQTSGILT
-374 VIDAD
+374 VTDVD

-385 SNTDIVGSFGTLHL
+385 ATSSTGSTDIAGSFGTLHL
-399 TDSGK
+399 TDTGS
-404 WTYDLDNTNPAV
+404 WTYDLDNTNPTV
-416 QALGQG
+416 QALGKG
-422 STATDPFTVHS
+422 STATDTITVHS
-433 ADGTPHNVT
+433 ADGTPHQVT
-442 INVRGTN
+442 I
-449 DNPVVSSQS
+449 
-458 PHLPSKANIS
+458 
-468 APPSGLGKTIYEDV
+468 
-482 NVQNGHLHTGGQL
+482 
-495 HVDDKDFNEST
+495 
-506 FLPENLHGA
+506 
-515 YGELKLTSQGTWSY
+515 
-529 IANNNN
+529 
-535 PNIEQLNNGDTL
+535 
-547 TERFKIH
+547 
-554 TKDGSVFELNVY
+554 
-566 INGTNDKATV
+566 TV
-576 STATVSIDETDRAVT
+576 
-591 ASGTLTSTDVDNADN
+591 
-606 TFTPNSISGTNGD
+606 
-619 LTIDANGHWS
+619 
-629 FTANSAFNQLNV
+629 
-641 GDKVEET
+641 
-648 FTVSSVDGT
+648 
-657 PSTIKVTIN
+657 
-666 GTNDKAT
+666 
-673 VSSATVTIDETDKAV
+673 
-688 TTSGTLTSTDVDNPD
+688 
-703 NTFTPGSISGT
+703 
-714 NGDLTIDANGH
+714 
-725 WTFTANSTFN
+725 
-735 QLNVGDKVEETFTVS
+735 
-750 SIDGTTST
+750 
-758 IKVTLNGTNDKATVS
+758 
-773 SATVAIDEID
+773 
-783 KAVTTSGTLTSTDV
+783 
-797 DNPNNT
+797 
-803 FTPDSISGTN
+803 
-813 GDLTIDANG
+813 
-822 HWAFAANSAFNQLN
+822 
-836 VGDKVEESFTV
+836 
-847 SSVDGTPSTIKVT
+847 
-860 INGTND
+860 
-866 AATVSSATVA
+866 
-876 IDETDTAISTSGTLT
+876 
-891 STDVDNPDNAF
+891 
-902 TPDSITGTNGDLT
+902 
-915 IDANGHW
+915 
-922 AFTANSAFNQL
+922 
-933 NVGDKVEETFT
+933 
-944 VSSIDGTPSTIKV
+944 
-957 TINGT
+957 
-962 NDAATVSTA
+962 
-971 TVAVDE
+971 
-977 TDTAIS
+977 
-983 TSGTLTST
+983 
-991 NVDNPDNAF
+991 
-1000 TPDSITGTNGDL
+1000 
-1012 TIDANGHWNFTANS
+1012 
-1026 AFNQLNVGDK
+1026 
-1036 IEETFTVSSIDG
+1036 
-1048 TTSTIKVMINGTNDT
+1048 
-1063 ATVSTATVSVDE
+1063 
-1075 TDSAIT
+1075 
-1081 TSGTLTS
+1081 
-1088 TDVDNP
+1088 
-1094 DNTFTPDSIAGTNG
+1094 
-1108 DLTIDANGLWS
+1108 
-1119 FTANSAFNQLNV
+1119 
-1131 GDKVEETFT
+1131 
-1140 VSSVDGTTSTIKVT
+1140 
-1154 INGTNDAATVSS
+1154 
-1166 ATVAID
+1166 
-1172 ETDKATTTSGTL
+1172 
-1184 TSTDVDN
+1184 
-1191 PDNAFTPD
+1191 
-1199 SISGTN
+1199 
-1205 GDLTIDATGHWVFT
+1205 
-1219 ANSAFNQ
+1219 
-1226 LNIGDK
+1226 
-1232 VEETF
+1232 
-1237 TVSSIDGTPS
+1237 
-1247 TIKVT
+1247 
-1252 INGTNDTATV
+1252 
-1262 SSATVAIDET
+1262 
-1272 DKAVTTSGTL
+1272 
-1282 TSIDVDNPDNAF
+1282 
-1294 TPDSISGT
+1294 
-1302 NGDLTIDANGHWV
+1302 
-1315 FTANSAFNQLNVGD
+1315 
-1329 KVEETFTVSSVDGTP
+1329 
-1344 STIKVT
+1344 
-1350 INGTNDT
+1350 
-1357 ATVSSATV
+1357 
-1365 AIDET
+1365 
-1370 DIAVTT
+1370 
-1376 SGTLTSTDVD
+1376 
-1386 NPDNAFTP
+1386 
-1394 DSIAGT
+1394 
-1400 NGNLTIDTNGHWTF
+1400 
-1414 TANSAFNQLNVGDK
+1414 
-1428 VEETFTVSSIDGT
+1428 
-1441 PSTIK
+1441 
-1446 VTINGTNDAATVSTA
+1446 
-1461 TVSVDETDKA
+1461 
-1471 VTTSGTLTS
+1471 
-1480 TDVDNPDNT
+1480 
-1489 FAPDSISGTNGD
+1489 
-1501 LTIDATGHWVFIANS
+1501 
-1516 AFNQLN
+1516 
-1522 VGDKV
+1522 
-1527 EETFTVSSID
+1527 
-1537 GTPSTIKVTINGTND
+1537 
-1552 AATVSSAT
+1552 
-1560 VAIDETDKAVTTS
+1560 
-1573 GTLTSTDVDNPDNA
+1573 
-1587 FQPDSISGTNG
+1587 
-1598 DLIIDASGHWMF
+1598 
-1610 TANSAFNQLNVGDK
+1610 
-1624 VEETFTMSSV
+1624 
-1634 DGTPSTIKVTI
+1634 
-1645 NGTNDTATVSSAT
+1645 
-1658 VAIDETD
+1658 
-1665 KAVTTSGTLTSIDV
+1665 
-1679 DNPDNAFTPDSISGT
+1679 
-1694 NGDLTIDAT
+1694 
-1703 GHWVFIANSA
+1703 
-1713 FNQLNVGDKVEET
+1713 
-1726 FTVSSIDGTPSTI
+1726 
-1739 KVTINGTNDAATVS
+1739 
-1753 SATVAIDETD
+1753 
-1763 KAVTTS
+1763 
-1769 GTLTSTDVDNP
+1769 
-1780 DNTFTPDSIG
+1780 
-1790 GTNGNLTI
+1790 
-1798 DANGHWIFTANS
+1798 
-1810 AFNQLNIGD
+1810 
-1819 KVEESFTVSSVDG
+1819 
-1832 TPSTIKVMINGTNDT
+1832 
-1847 ATVSSATVAIDE
+1847 
-1859 TDKAVTTSGT
+1859 
-1869 LTSTDVDNP
+1869 
-1878 DNTFTPD
+1878 
-1885 SISGTNGD
+1885 
-1893 LTIDANGHWA
+1893 
-1903 FTANSAFNQLNVGD
+1903 
-1917 KVEET
+1917 
-1922 FTVSSVDGT
+1922 
-1931 PSTIKVTINGTNDA
+1931 
-1945 ATVSS
+1945 
-1950 ATVAI
+1950 
-1955 DETDKAVTTSG
+1955 
-1966 TLTSTDVDNPD
+1966 
-1977 NTFTPDSISGTN
+1977 
-1989 GDLTI
+1989 
-1994 DANGHWVFTASSSFN
+1994 
-2009 QLNVGDKVEETF
+2009 
-2021 TVSSIDGTASTIK
+2021 
-2034 VTINGTNDK
+2034 
-2043 ATVSTAT
+2043 
-2050 VSVDE
+2050 
-2055 TDKAV
+2055 
-2060 TTSGTLTS
+2060 
-2068 TDVDNPDNTF
+2068 
-2078 TPDSITGTNGNLTI
+2078 
-2092 GANGQ
+2092 
-2097 WTFTPNSA
+2097 
-2105 FNQLNVGDK
+2105 
-2114 VEETFTVTSVDG
+2114 
-2126 TPSTI
+2126 
-2131 KVTINGTN
+2131 
-2139 DAATVSS
+2139 
-2146 ATIAID
+2146 
-2152 ETDKAVTTS
+2152 
-2161 GTLTSTDVDN
+2161 
-2171 PDNTFTP
+2171 
-2178 DSIAGTNGNLT
+2178 
-2189 IGANGQ
+2189 
-2195 WTFTANSAFNQL
+2195 
-2207 NVGDKVEETFTV
+2207 
-2219 SSVDGTPS
+2219 
-2227 TIKVTINGTNDKA
+2227 
-2240 TVSSATVAIDE
+2240 
-2251 TDKAVTTSGTLISN
+2251 
-2265 DVDNPDN
+2265 
-2272 AFTPDSISGTN
+2272 
-2283 GDLTIDANGHWVFTA
+2283 
-2298 NSAFNQLNVGDK
+2298 
-2310 VEETFTVSSIDG
+2310 
-2322 TPSTIKVTI
+2322 

-2409 EETFTVSSV
+2409 EETFTVSSI

-2434 AATVSSATVAID
+2434 TATVSSATVAID

-2451 TTTSGTLTSTDVDN
+2451 VTTSGTLTSTDVDN

-2474 ITGANGDLTIDAN
+2474 IAGTNGDLTIDTNGHWVFTANSAFNQLNVGDKVEETFTVSSVDGTTSTIKVMINGTNDAATVSTATVSVDETDSAITTSGTLTSTDVDNPDNTFTPDSIAGTNGDLTIDAT
-2487 GHWAFTANS
+2487 GHWVFTANS

-2681 ANGHWTFTA
+2681 ASGHWVFTA

-2704 ETFTVSSIDGT
+2704 ETFTVTSVDGT
-2715 PSTIKVTI
+2715 PSSIKVTI

-2746 TTSGTLTNTDVD
+2746 TTSGTLTSIDVD
-2758 NPDNTFTPDSISGT
+2758 NPDNAFTPDSISGT
-2772 NGDLTIDTNGH
+2772 NGDLTIDASGH

-2790 TFNQLNVGDKV
+2790 SFNQLNVGDKV

-2813 PSTIKITIN
+2813 PSTIKVTIN

-2857 GQGHFSNTD
+2857 GQAHFFNTD

-2932 GTNSGAVT
+2932 GTNSGAVI

-3127 NDKAIITGTNTG
+3127 NDKAVITGTNTG

-3162 KLFITDVDTNEATFP
+3162 KLFISDVDTNEATFP

-3205 KQAAV
+3205 KQVAV

-3226 SVDGTQKTILITI
+3226 SVDGTQKTILVTI

-3449 VSVNPQSNELTATG
+3449 VSANPQSNELTATG
-3463 KLDIVDIDTGEGSFI
+3463 KLDIVDIDTGEGSFV

-3544 TNDTAVIGGTSAGA
+3544 TNDKAVIGGSNTGA
-3558 VTEET
+3558 VTEES
-3563 QLQTSGTLTVTDT
+3563 QLQTSGTLTVTDV
-3576 DTGEAHFANTDIQGT
+3576 DTGEAHFANTDIQGS

-3638 VTITVNGTND
+3638 VTIKVNGTND

-3731 ADAGSLSH
+3731 ADAGSLTH

-3861 YDVKDAHGDVTHTGA
+3861 YDVKDAHGGVTHTGA

-3992 TVTGTNDQPSITAT
+3992 TVTGTNDQPTITAT

-4020 VSQFGFSDIDTG
+4020 ASQFGFTDVDTG

-4067 DISKLQFI
+4067 DISKLQFV

-4093 HDDSQEATNTL
+4093 HVDSQEATNTF

-4135 AQSGMAHLT
+4135 AQPGMAHLT

-4156 IDPDTGEN
+4156 IDPDTAEN

-4279 VDSNDLGKLTVANLH
+4279 VDSNDLGKLTIENLLV
-4294 ADHGSILDNQD
+4294 DHGSVVDNKD

-4312 TKDYNGQIHFSYD
+4312 TKDYNGQINFSYD

-4396 QFGEST
+4396 QFGESA

-4436 ETVIY
+4436 ETVVY

-4547 QFKYTVN
+4547 QFKYAVN
-4554 DGHDD
+4554 DGHVD

-4571 VGDTAVITGT
+4571 VGDAAVITGT

-4602 LGMAKLTND
+4602 PGMAKLTND

-4625 TGEAQFDTKGIGYSY
+4625 TGEAQFDTKGVGYSY

-4704 NDRPYISSEVTLS
+4704 NDRPYISSEVTLA

-4748 IANLLVDHGSVVDNK
+4748 IANLLVDHGSVIDNK
-4763 DGTYTFTPTKDYN
+4763 DGTYTLTPTKDYN

-4791 TTHTGANTSLAA
+4791 TTHTGAITTLAA
-4803 VNDAATFTGDSSSIK
+4803 VNDAATFTGDSGSIG

-4857 LDLKGQPKISLD
+4857 LDLKGQQKISLD

-4892 PIQDLDNGQT
+4892 QIQDLDNGQT

-4919 TVTINGTTDDPT
+4919 TVTINGTTDAPT

-5066 STNEDITRTITT
+5066 STNEDITRTFTT

-5103 SLLLNG
+5103 LLLLNG

-5121 DLDAGHLTFTPNNNE
+5121 DLDAGHLTFTPINNE

-5151 HKNSAGAT
+5151 HQDSANAT

-5250 SGLGAVQF
+5250 SGLGGVQF

-5494 VTSTTVLHQP
+5494 VTSTTVPHQP
-5504 VVTTTQPTLP
+5504 VVTATQPTLP

-5667 RTQHTGVVDAKGHYS
+5667 GTQHTGVVDAKGHYS

-5695 QKIEASVAVTDTA
+5695 QKIEASVAITDTA

-5831 GSHQVSGTLGVP
+5831 GSHQVSGTLGAP

-5967 PPPPP
+5967 PPP

-6037 ADMDIVLAQVDQQ
+6037 ADMDIILAQVDQP
-6050 DATTHDQAHLDMS
+6050 DAATHDQAHLDMS

-6071 NINHNQDDEHHHND
+6071 NINHNQDDEHHHHND

>member
-1 MANKKNVETNKKNTE
+1 MSTN
-16 IKNKKSN
+16 
-23 EIEQK
+23 
-28 KPTQKKKRRL
+28 
-38 HSHLKVNI
+38 
-46 PLFQSLM
+46 
-53 MILPSLAKHAAAE
+53 
-66 SIDNSSDA
+66 
-74 ADQVTANNVTEKDV
+74 
-88 TDDHSKADSSAVA
+88 
-101 LQEAQTSDSDVN
+101 
-113 STLNASHA
+113 
-121 PHGSSSHLVPSH
+121 
-133 HLSTLSHPQV
+133 
-143 HYIPSV
+143 
-149 SMPTISSGSNGQPT
+149 
-163 HSNAPKTPALPVTF
+163 
-177 MPEVIK
+177 
-183 GTYGELHVDANGQY
+183 
-197 TFVLNPNSPQYI
+197 
-209 LLNQHQPGTDHFALH
+209 PGTDHFALH

-354 GMGKG
+354 GVDAGTLTEDLTTQIQGQLSVTDSDLGEDHFQASQVTSNFGTLSITKDGAWTYSLNNNNPVVQRLGQGSTATDIVTVHSADGTAHQVMVTINGTNDHAVITSSTANSPSSFFAIGTSNGSSQVTEDKDLTVSGQLNITDIDSKEAHFSNSDLKG
-359 SVTEES
+359 TLGTLHLKDNGDWSYDLDNKNPKVQALGQGSATTDIITIHSADGTPHQIAITVNGTNDKAVISGTSTGVVTEES
-365 QLQTSGTLS
+365 QLQTSGTLA
-374 VIDAD
+374 VTDVD

-399 TDSGK
+399 TDTGS
-404 WTYDLDNTNPAV
+404 WTYDLDNTNPNV
-416 QALGQG
+416 QALGKG
-422 STATDPFTVHS
+422 ATATDTITVHS
-433 ADGTPHNVT
+433 ADGTPHQVT
-442 INVRGTN
+442 I
-449 DNPVVSSQS
+449 
-458 PHLPSKANIS
+458 
-468 APPSGLGKTIYEDV
+468 
-482 NVQNGHLHTGGQL
+482 
-495 HVDDKDFNEST
+495 
-506 FLPENLHGA
+506 
-515 YGELKLTSQGTWSY
+515 
-529 IANNNN
+529 
-535 PNIEQLNNGDTL
+535 
-547 TERFKIH
+547 
-554 TKDGSVFELNVY
+554 
-566 INGTNDKATV
+566 TV
-576 STATVSIDETDRAVT
+576 
-591 ASGTLTSTDVDNADN
+591 
-606 TFTPNSISGTNGD
+606 
-619 LTIDANGHWS
+619 
-629 FTANSAFNQLNV
+629 
-641 GDKVEET
+641 
-648 FTVSSVDGT
+648 
-657 PSTIKVTIN
+657 
-666 GTNDKAT
+666 
-673 VSSATVTIDETDKAV
+673 
-688 TTSGTLTSTDVDNPD
+688 
-703 NTFTPGSISGT
+703 
-714 NGDLTIDANGH
+714 
-725 WTFTANSTFN
+725 
-735 QLNVGDKVEETFTVS
+735 
-750 SIDGTTST
+750 
-758 IKVTLNGTNDKATVS
+758 
-773 SATVAIDEID
+773 
-783 KAVTTSGTLTSTDV
+783 
-797 DNPNNT
+797 
-803 FTPDSISGTN
+803 
-813 GDLTIDANG
+813 
-822 HWAFAANSAFNQLN
+822 
-836 VGDKVEESFTV
+836 
-847 SSVDGTPSTIKVT
+847 
-860 INGTND
+860 NGTND

-876 IDETDTAISTSGTLT
+876 IYETDKAVTTSGTLT

-902 TPDSITGTNGDLT
+902 TPDSITGTNGNLT
-915 IDANGHW
+915 IGANGQW
-922 AFTANSAFNQL
+922 TFTANSAFNQL

-962 NDAATVSTA
+962 ND
-971 TVAVDE
+971 
-977 TDTAIS
+977 
-983 TSGTLTST
+983 
-991 NVDNPDNAF
+991 
-1000 TPDSITGTNGDL
+1000 
-1012 TIDANGHWNFTANS
+1012 
-1026 AFNQLNVGDK
+1026 
-1036 IEETFTVSSIDG
+1036 
-1048 TTSTIKVMINGTNDT
+1048 T

-1075 TDSAIT
+1075 TDKAVT

-1094 DNTFTPDSIAGTNG
+1094 DNTFTPDSIT
-1108 DLTIDANGLWS
+1108 
-1119 FTANSAFNQLNV
+1119 
-1131 GDKVEETFT
+1131 
-1140 VSSVDGTTSTIKVT
+1140 
-1154 INGTNDAATVSS
+1154 
-1166 ATVAID
+1166 
-1172 ETDKATTTSGTL
+1172 
-1184 TSTDVDN
+1184 
-1191 PDNAFTPD
+1191 
-1199 SISGTN
+1199 
-1205 GDLTIDATGHWVFT
+1205 
-1219 ANSAFNQ
+1219 
-1226 LNIGDK
+1226 
-1232 VEETF
+1232 
-1237 TVSSIDGTPS
+1237 
-1247 TIKVT
+1247 
-1252 INGTNDTATV
+1252 
-1262 SSATVAIDET
+1262 
-1272 DKAVTTSGTL
+1272 
-1282 TSIDVDNPDNAF
+1282 
-1294 TPDSISGT
+1294 GT
-1302 NGDLTIDANGHWV
+1302 NGDLTIDANGHWA

-1370 DIAVTT
+1370 D
-1376 SGTLTSTDVD
+1376 
-1386 NPDNAFTP
+1386 
-1394 DSIAGT
+1394 
-1400 NGNLTIDTNGHWTF
+1400 
-1414 TANSAFNQLNVGDK
+1414 
-1428 VEETFTVSSIDGT
+1428 
-1441 PSTIK
+1441 
-1446 VTINGTNDAATVSTA
+1446 
-1461 TVSVDETDKA
+1461 KA

-1480 TDVDNPDNT
+1480 TD
-1489 FAPDSISGTNGD
+1489 
-1501 LTIDATGHWVFIANS
+1501 
-1516 AFNQLN
+1516 
-1522 VGDKV
+1522 
-1527 EETFTVSSID
+1527 
-1537 GTPSTIKVTINGTND
+1537 
-1552 AATVSSAT
+1552 
-1560 VAIDETDKAVTTS
+1560 
-1573 GTLTSTDVDNPDNA
+1573 
-1587 FQPDSISGTNG
+1587 
-1598 DLIIDASGHWMF
+1598 M
-1610 TANSAFNQLNVGDK
+1610 
-1624 VEETFTMSSV
+1624 
-1634 DGTPSTIKVTI
+1634 
-1645 NGTNDTATVSSAT
+1645 
-1658 VAIDETD
+1658 
-1665 KAVTTSGTLTSIDV
+1665 
-1679 DNPDNAFTPDSISGT
+1679 
-1694 NGDLTIDAT
+1694 
-1703 GHWVFIANSA
+1703 
-1713 FNQLNVGDKVEET
+1713 
-1726 FTVSSIDGTPSTI
+1726 
-1739 KVTINGTNDAATVS
+1739 
-1753 SATVAIDETD
+1753 
-1763 KAVTTS
+1763 
-1769 GTLTSTDVDNP
+1769 
-1780 DNTFTPDSIG
+1780 
-1790 GTNGNLTI
+1790 
-1798 DANGHWIFTANS
+1798 
-1810 AFNQLNIGD
+1810 
-1819 KVEESFTVSSVDG
+1819 
-1832 TPSTIKVMINGTNDT
+1832 
-1847 ATVSSATVAIDE
+1847 
-1859 TDKAVTTSGT
+1859 
-1869 LTSTDVDNP
+1869 
-1878 DNTFTPD
+1878 
-1885 SISGTNGD
+1885 
-1893 LTIDANGHWA
+1893 
-1903 FTANSAFNQLNVGD
+1903 
-1917 KVEET
+1917 
-1922 FTVSSVDGT
+1922 
-1931 PSTIKVTINGTNDA
+1931 
-1945 ATVSS
+1945 
-1950 ATVAI
+1950 
-1955 DETDKAVTTSG
+1955 
-1966 TLTSTDVDNPD
+1966 
-1977 NTFTPDSISGTN
+1977 
-1989 GDLTI
+1989 
-1994 DANGHWVFTASSSFN
+1994 
-2009 QLNVGDKVEETF
+2009 
-2021 TVSSIDGTASTIK
+2021 
-2034 VTINGTNDK
+2034 
-2043 ATVSTAT
+2043 
-2050 VSVDE
+2050 
-2055 TDKAV
+2055 
-2060 TTSGTLTS
+2060 
-2068 TDVDNPDNTF
+2068 
-2078 TPDSITGTNGNLTI
+2078 
-2092 GANGQ
+2092 
-2097 WTFTPNSA
+2097 
-2105 FNQLNVGDK
+2105 
-2114 VEETFTVTSVDG
+2114 
-2126 TPSTI
+2126 
-2131 KVTINGTN
+2131 
-2139 DAATVSS
+2139 
-2146 ATIAID
+2146 
-2152 ETDKAVTTS
+2152 
-2161 GTLTSTDVDN
+2161 
-2171 PDNTFTP
+2171 
-2178 DSIAGTNGNLT
+2178 
-2189 IGANGQ
+2189 
-2195 WTFTANSAFNQL
+2195 
-2207 NVGDKVEETFTV
+2207 
-2219 SSVDGTPS
+2219 
-2227 TIKVTINGTNDKA
+2227 
-2240 TVSSATVAIDE
+2240 
-2251 TDKAVTTSGTLISN
+2251 
-2265 DVDNPDN
+2265 DNPDN

-2283 GDLTIDANGHWVFTA
+2283 GDLTIDANGHWA
-2298 NSAFNQLNVGDK
+2298 
-2310 VEETFTVSSIDG
+2310 
-2322 TPSTIKVTI
+2322 
-2331 NGTNDAATVSS
+2331 
-2342 ATVAID
+2342 
-2348 ETDKAVTTSGTLTS
+2348 
-2362 TDVDNPDNAFT
+2362 
-2373 PDSISGTNGDLT
+2373 
-2385 IDANGHWTFTA
+2385 
-2396 NSAFNQLNVGDKV
+2396 
-2409 EETFTVSSV
+2409 
-2418 DGTPSTIK
+2418 
-2426 VTINGTND
+2426 
-2434 AATVSSATVAID
+2434 
-2446 ETDKA
+2446 
-2451 TTTSGTLTSTDVDN
+2451 
-2465 PDNTFTPDS
+2465 
-2474 ITGANGDLTIDAN
+2474 
-2487 GHWAFTANS
+2487 
-2496 AFNQLN
+2496 
-2502 VGDKVEETF
+2502 
-2511 TVSSVDG
+2511 
-2518 TSSTIKV
+2518 
-2525 TINGTNDVATVSTA
+2525 
-2539 TVSVDET
+2539 
-2546 DKAVTTS
+2546 
-2553 GTLTSTDVDNPDNT
+2553 
-2567 FTPDSIVGANGDLT
+2567 
-2581 IDANGHWVFT
+2581 FT

-2660 NTDNTF
+2660 NPDNAF
-2666 TPDSVVGSNGDLTID
+2666 TPDSISGNNGDLTID
-2681 ANGHWTFTA
+2681 ANGHWAFTANSAFNQLNVGDKVEETFTVSSVDGTPSTIKVTINGTNDAATVSSATVAIDETDKAATTSGTLTSTDVDNPDNAFTPDSISGTNGDLTIDVNGHWVFTANSAFNQLNVGDKVEETFTVSSVDGTPSTIKVTINGTNDTATVSSATIAIDETDKAVTTSGTLTSTDVDNTDNSFTPGSISGTNGDLTIDANGHWVFTANSTFNQLNVGDKVEETFTVSSIDGTASTIKVTINGTNDKATVSTATVSVDETDKAVTTSGTLTSTDVDNPDNAFTPDSITGTNGDLTIDASGHWAFTA

-2723 NGTNDA
+2723 NGTND
-2729 ATVSSATVA
+2729 
-2738 IDETDKAV
+2738 
-2746 TTSGTLTNTDVD
+2746 
-2758 NPDNTFTPDSISGT
+2758 
-2772 NGDLTIDTNGH
+2772 
-2783 WVFTANS
+2783 
-2790 TFNQLNVGDKV
+2790 
-2801 EETFTVSSIDGT
+2801 
-2813 PSTIKITIN
+2813 
-2822 GTNDKA
+2822 KA
-2828 VISGTSAGAVTEE
+2828 VISGTSTGVVTEE
-2841 SQLQTSGSLTV
+2841 SQLKASGSLTV

-2857 GQGHFSNTD
+2857 GQAHFSNTD

-2951 TVTDVDTGEA
+2951 TITDVDTGEA
-2961 HFSNTDIA
+2961 HFSNTDIV
-2969 GTLGTLH
+2969 GNMGTLH
-2976 LTDNGTWT
+2976 LTDSGSWK

-2992 QVQALG
+2992 NVQALS

-3008 VNSADG
+3008 VHSADG
-3014 TPHQITITVNGTNDT
+3014 TPHQVTITVNGTNDT

-3042 ETQLQTSGSLTIT
+3042 ETQLQTTGTLTIT
-3055 DTDTGEAHFSNTD
+3055 DTDG
-3068 IKGSLG
+3068 
-3074 TLHLTDAGQWTYDL
+3074 
-3088 DNTNPTVQAL
+3088 
-3098 GKGAA
+3098 
-3103 TTDTITV
+3103 
-3110 TSADG
+3110 
-3115 TTHQVT
+3115 
-3121 IAVNGT
+3121 
-3127 NDKAIITGTNTG
+3127 
-3139 AVTEDQDL
+3139 
-3147 TNQLNVHPNYMLTQG
+3147 
-3162 KLFITDVDTNEATFP
+3162 
-3177 MQSGIVGDHGIG
+3177 
-3189 SFTLI
+3189 
-3194 PSGIWLFSADS
+3194 
-3205 KQAAV
+3205 
-3210 QALGVGETL
+3210 
-3219 TESTTIT
+3219 
-3226 SVDGTQKTILITI
+3226 
-3239 NGTNDAPVIT
+3239 
-3249 PVATQTVTEDGSK
+3249 
-3262 TITFHATDI
+3262 
-3271 DTTDTL
+3271 
-3277 TPSVSATHGSASL
+3277 
-3290 NAQGEIVFTPDANYN
+3290 
-3305 GPASVVLSVTDGH
+3305 
-3318 TTTSQT
+3318 
-3324 INVDVTPANDAPVI
+3324 
-3338 NPIVPVSATED
+3338 
-3349 GAVVTGQLTST
+3349 
-3360 DIDTGDTATFTTT
+3360 
-3373 STQGGFTLNADGS
+3373 
-3386 YNLDPTD
+3386 
-3393 ASFQHLKAGEIST
+3393 
-3406 FTIPVTVTDSAG
+3406 
-3418 ATDTKDLVIT
+3418 
-3428 VTGTNDTP
+3428 
-3436 VISGVDTG
+3436 
-3444 ALKED
+3444 
-3449 VSVNPQSNELTATG
+3449 
-3463 KLDIVDIDTGEGSFI
+3463 
-3478 SHGFNKTALQGHYGK
+3478 
-3493 LEISQDGS
+3493 
-3501 WSYSADNS
+3501 
-3509 QTAIQS
+3509 
-3515 LGEGEQLTDTIKVTS
+3515 
-3530 KDGTTHDVVVTING
+3530 
-3544 TNDTAVIGGTSAGA
+3544 
-3558 VTEET
+3558 
-3563 QLQTSGTLTVTDT
+3563 
-3576 DTGEAHFANTDIQGT
+3576 GEAHFANTDIQGS

-3623 TDTITVHSADGTPHQ
+3623 TDTITVHSADGTPHH

-3731 ADAGSLSH
+3731 ADAGSLTH

-3861 YDVKDAHGDVTHTGA
+3861 YDVKDAHGGVTHTGA

-4020 VSQFGFSDIDTG
+4020 SSQFGFNDIDTG

-4041 DLPSATQGKFVL
+4041 DLPPATQGKFVL
-4053 DGHDVTAGQHIPTA
+4053 DGHDITAGQHIPTA
-4067 DISKLQFI
+4067 DISKLQFV

-4093 HDDSQEATNTL
+4093 HTDSAEATNTL

-4164 SFDSKGIGYTYHGKY
+4164 SFDSKGIGYTYHGNY

-4312 TKDYNGQIHFSYD
+4312 TKDYNGQ
-4325 VTDAH
+4325 
-4330 GGTTHTGASTTLT
+4330 
-4343 ATPDGAIISEVTT
+4343 
-4356 DHVTEDGSHSSHNA
+4356 
-4370 GVTTE
+4370 
-4375 LANGRLQVVDPDSGE
+4375 
-4390 NKFQYS
+4390 
-4396 QFGEST
+4396 
-4402 VHDPFGGMLRI
+4402 
-4413 DSMGNWGYSV
+4413 
-4423 NNANLQHLAQGQT
+4423 
-4436 ETVIY
+4436 
-4441 RVHSY
+4441 
-4446 DGTAYELHID
+4446 
-4456 VVGTNDAP
+4456 
-4464 TVTQVALSNGTE
+4464 
-4476 DTHYQMQASQF
+4476 
-4487 GFTDVDSGDTLHSV
+4487 
-4501 AITDLPP
+4501 
-4508 ATQGKFVLDGHD
+4508 
-4520 VTAGQ
+4520 
-4525 HIPTAD
+4525 
-4531 ISKLQFVP
+4531 
-4539 AQDFNGDV
+4539 
-4547 QFKYTVN
+4547 
-4554 DGHDD
+4554 
-4559 SQEATNTLHIDA
+4559 
-4571 VGDTAVITGT
+4571 
-4581 TTGDVDE
+4581 
-4588 GHGTYHDRSPNYAQ
+4588 
-4602 LGMAKLTND
+4602 
-4611 PLYTDGKLEIIDPD
+4611 
-4625 TGEAQFDTKGIGYSY
+4625 
-4640 HGTYGQLILNADGN
+4640 
-4654 WHYKVTVGSN
+4654 
-4664 QQNVATKI
+4664 
-4672 DQLGDGQELT
+4672 
-4682 DTITIYSKDG
+4682 
-4692 TAQDIVITIHGD
+4692 
-4704 NDRPYISSEVTLS
+4704 
-4717 TGTEDTAL
+4717 
-4725 TFTKA
+4725 
-4730 DLLANTV
+4730 
-4737 DVDANDAGKLS
+4737 
-4748 IANLLVDHGSVVDNK
+4748 
-4763 DGTYTFTPTKDYN
+4763 
-4776 GQVHFSYDVTDAHGG
+4776 VHFSYDVTDAHGG
-4791 TTHTGANTSLAA
+4791 TTHTGAITTLAA
-4803 VNDAATFTGDSSSIK
+4803 VNDAATFTGDSGSIG

-4892 PIQDLDNGQT
+4892 SIQDLDNGQT
-4902 LTDSIEVTSKDG
+4902 LTDSIEVTSKDA

-4919 TVTINGTTDDPT
+4919 TVTINGTTDDPV

-5103 SLLLNG
+5103 LLLLNG

-5250 SGLGAVQF
+5250 SGLGGVQF

-5433 TGDYIYTPNTSIT
+5433 TGDYVYTPNTSIT

-5494 VTSTTVLHQP
+5494 VTSTTVPHQP
-5504 VVTTTQPTLP
+5504 VVTATQPTLP

-5565 DGSTPVGHSVSDA
+5565 DGSTPVGHEVSDA

-5640 ESNSSIDITGS
+5640 ESSSSIDITGS
-5651 VSGDYNAG
+5651 VSGDFNAG

-5667 RTQHTGVVDAKGHYS
+5667 GTQHTGVVDAKGHYS

-5695 QKIEASVAVTDTA
+5695 QKIEASVAVTDSA

-5916 ALQGSNQDEV
+5916 ALQGTNQDEV

-5952 DMTITPLV
+5952 DMTITPVV

-5993 SNLDLTQQTHQEPDQ
+5993 SNLDLTQQTHQEPEQ

-6071 NINHNQDDEHHHND
+6071 NINHNQDDEHHHHND

>member
-1 MANKKNVETNKKNTE
+1 MANKKNVEANKKNTE

-23 EIEQK
+23 KLEQK

-53 MILPSLAKHAAAE
+53 MILPSLAKHSAAE

-74 ADQVTANNVTEKDV
+74 ADQVIANNVTEKDV

-101 LQEAQTSDSDVN
+101 LQEAQTSDNDVN
-113 STLNASHA
+113 STLSASHTA
-121 PHGSSSHLVPSH
+121 HGSSSHLVPSH

-149 SMPTISSGSNGQPT
+149 SMPTISSGSNGQPI
-163 HSNAPKTPALPVTF
+163 HSNAPTTPALPVTF

-354 GMGKG
+354 GVDAGTLTEDLTTQVQGQLSVTDSDLGEDHFQASQVTSNFGTLSITKDGAWTYSLDNNNPVVQRLGQGSTATDIVTVHSADGTAHQVMVTINGTNDHAVITSSTANSPSSFFAIGTSNGSSQVTEDKDLTVSGQLNITDIDSKEAHFSNSDLKG
-359 SVTEES
+359 TLGTLHLKDNGDWTYDLDNKNPQVQALGQGSATTDIITIHSADGTPHQIAITVNGTNDKAVISGTSAGAVTEES
-365 QLQTSGTLS
+365 QLQTSGTLA
-374 VIDAD
+374 VTDVD

-399 TDSGK
+399 TDTGS
-404 WTYDLDNTNPAV
+404 WTYDLDNSNPNV
-416 QALGQG
+416 QALGKG
-422 STATDPFTVHS
+422 ATATDTITIHS
-433 ADGTPHNVT
+433 ADGTPHQVT
-442 INVRGTN
+442 I
-449 DNPVVSSQS
+449 
-458 PHLPSKANIS
+458 
-468 APPSGLGKTIYEDV
+468 
-482 NVQNGHLHTGGQL
+482 
-495 HVDDKDFNEST
+495 
-506 FLPENLHGA
+506 
-515 YGELKLTSQGTWSY
+515 
-529 IANNNN
+529 
-535 PNIEQLNNGDTL
+535 
-547 TERFKIH
+547 
-554 TKDGSVFELNVY
+554 
-566 INGTNDKATV
+566 TV
-576 STATVSIDETDRAVT
+576 
-591 ASGTLTSTDVDNADN
+591 
-606 TFTPNSISGTNGD
+606 
-619 LTIDANGHWS
+619 
-629 FTANSAFNQLNV
+629 
-641 GDKVEET
+641 
-648 FTVSSVDGT
+648 
-657 PSTIKVTIN
+657 
-666 GTNDKAT
+666 
-673 VSSATVTIDETDKAV
+673 
-688 TTSGTLTSTDVDNPD
+688 
-703 NTFTPGSISGT
+703 
-714 NGDLTIDANGH
+714 
-725 WTFTANSTFN
+725 
-735 QLNVGDKVEETFTVS
+735 
-750 SIDGTTST
+750 
-758 IKVTLNGTNDKATVS
+758 
-773 SATVAIDEID
+773 
-783 KAVTTSGTLTSTDV
+783 
-797 DNPNNT
+797 
-803 FTPDSISGTN
+803 
-813 GDLTIDANG
+813 
-822 HWAFAANSAFNQLN
+822 
-836 VGDKVEESFTV
+836 
-847 SSVDGTPSTIKVT
+847 
-860 INGTND
+860 
-866 AATVSSATVA
+866 
-876 IDETDTAISTSGTLT
+876 
-891 STDVDNPDNAF
+891 
-902 TPDSITGTNGDLT
+902 
-915 IDANGHW
+915 
-922 AFTANSAFNQL
+922 
-933 NVGDKVEETFT
+933 
-944 VSSIDGTPSTIKV
+944 
-957 TINGT
+957 
-962 NDAATVSTA
+962 
-971 TVAVDE
+971 
-977 TDTAIS
+977 
-983 TSGTLTST
+983 
-991 NVDNPDNAF
+991 
-1000 TPDSITGTNGDL
+1000 
-1012 TIDANGHWNFTANS
+1012 
-1026 AFNQLNVGDK
+1026 
-1036 IEETFTVSSIDG
+1036 
-1048 TTSTIKVMINGTNDT
+1048 
-1063 ATVSTATVSVDE
+1063 
-1075 TDSAIT
+1075 
-1081 TSGTLTS
+1081 
-1088 TDVDNP
+1088 
-1094 DNTFTPDSIAGTNG
+1094 
-1108 DLTIDANGLWS
+1108 
-1119 FTANSAFNQLNV
+1119 
-1131 GDKVEETFT
+1131 
-1140 VSSVDGTTSTIKVT
+1140 
-1154 INGTNDAATVSS
+1154 
-1166 ATVAID
+1166 
-1172 ETDKATTTSGTL
+1172 
-1184 TSTDVDN
+1184 
-1191 PDNAFTPD
+1191 
-1199 SISGTN
+1199 
-1205 GDLTIDATGHWVFT
+1205 
-1219 ANSAFNQ
+1219 
-1226 LNIGDK
+1226 
-1232 VEETF
+1232 
-1237 TVSSIDGTPS
+1237 
-1247 TIKVT
+1247 
-1252 INGTNDTATV
+1252 
-1262 SSATVAIDET
+1262 
-1272 DKAVTTSGTL
+1272 
-1282 TSIDVDNPDNAF
+1282 
-1294 TPDSISGT
+1294 
-1302 NGDLTIDANGHWV
+1302 
-1315 FTANSAFNQLNVGD
+1315 
-1329 KVEETFTVSSVDGTP
+1329 
-1344 STIKVT
+1344 
-1350 INGTNDT
+1350 
-1357 ATVSSATV
+1357 
-1365 AIDET
+1365 
-1370 DIAVTT
+1370 
-1376 SGTLTSTDVD
+1376 
-1386 NPDNAFTP
+1386 
-1394 DSIAGT
+1394 
-1400 NGNLTIDTNGHWTF
+1400 
-1414 TANSAFNQLNVGDK
+1414 
-1428 VEETFTVSSIDGT
+1428 
-1441 PSTIK
+1441 
-1446 VTINGTNDAATVSTA
+1446 
-1461 TVSVDETDKA
+1461 
-1471 VTTSGTLTS
+1471 
-1480 TDVDNPDNT
+1480 
-1489 FAPDSISGTNGD
+1489 
-1501 LTIDATGHWVFIANS
+1501 
-1516 AFNQLN
+1516 
-1522 VGDKV
+1522 
-1527 EETFTVSSID
+1527 
-1537 GTPSTIKVTINGTND
+1537 
-1552 AATVSSAT
+1552 
-1560 VAIDETDKAVTTS
+1560 
-1573 GTLTSTDVDNPDNA
+1573 
-1587 FQPDSISGTNG
+1587 
-1598 DLIIDASGHWMF
+1598 
-1610 TANSAFNQLNVGDK
+1610 
-1624 VEETFTMSSV
+1624 
-1634 DGTPSTIKVTI
+1634 
-1645 NGTNDTATVSSAT
+1645 
-1658 VAIDETD
+1658 
-1665 KAVTTSGTLTSIDV
+1665 
-1679 DNPDNAFTPDSISGT
+1679 
-1694 NGDLTIDAT
+1694 
-1703 GHWVFIANSA
+1703 
-1713 FNQLNVGDKVEET
+1713 
-1726 FTVSSIDGTPSTI
+1726 
-1739 KVTINGTNDAATVS
+1739 
-1753 SATVAIDETD
+1753 
-1763 KAVTTS
+1763 
-1769 GTLTSTDVDNP
+1769 
-1780 DNTFTPDSIG
+1780 
-1790 GTNGNLTI
+1790 
-1798 DANGHWIFTANS
+1798 
-1810 AFNQLNIGD
+1810 
-1819 KVEESFTVSSVDG
+1819 
-1832 TPSTIKVMINGTNDT
+1832 
-1847 ATVSSATVAIDE
+1847 
-1859 TDKAVTTSGT
+1859 
-1869 LTSTDVDNP
+1869 
-1878 DNTFTPD
+1878 
-1885 SISGTNGD
+1885 
-1893 LTIDANGHWA
+1893 
-1903 FTANSAFNQLNVGD
+1903 
-1917 KVEET
+1917 
-1922 FTVSSVDGT
+1922 
-1931 PSTIKVTINGTNDA
+1931 
-1945 ATVSS
+1945 
-1950 ATVAI
+1950 
-1955 DETDKAVTTSG
+1955 
-1966 TLTSTDVDNPD
+1966 
-1977 NTFTPDSISGTN
+1977 
-1989 GDLTI
+1989 
-1994 DANGHWVFTASSSFN
+1994 
-2009 QLNVGDKVEETF
+2009 
-2021 TVSSIDGTASTIK
+2021 
-2034 VTINGTNDK
+2034 
-2043 ATVSTAT
+2043 
-2050 VSVDE
+2050 
-2055 TDKAV
+2055 
-2060 TTSGTLTS
+2060 
-2068 TDVDNPDNTF
+2068 
-2078 TPDSITGTNGNLTI
+2078 
-2092 GANGQ
+2092 
-2097 WTFTPNSA
+2097 
-2105 FNQLNVGDK
+2105 
-2114 VEETFTVTSVDG
+2114 
-2126 TPSTI
+2126 
-2131 KVTINGTN
+2131 
-2139 DAATVSS
+2139 
-2146 ATIAID
+2146 
-2152 ETDKAVTTS
+2152 
-2161 GTLTSTDVDN
+2161 
-2171 PDNTFTP
+2171 
-2178 DSIAGTNGNLT
+2178 
-2189 IGANGQ
+2189 
-2195 WTFTANSAFNQL
+2195 
-2207 NVGDKVEETFTV
+2207 
-2219 SSVDGTPS
+2219 
-2227 TIKVTINGTNDKA
+2227 NGTNDKA

-2251 TDKAVTTSGTLISN
+2251 TDKAVTTSGTLIS
-2265 DVDNPDN
+2265 
-2272 AFTPDSISGTN
+2272 
-2283 GDLTIDANGHWVFTA
+2283 
-2298 NSAFNQLNVGDK
+2298 
-2310 VEETFTVSSIDG
+2310 
-2322 TPSTIKVTI
+2322 
-2331 NGTNDAATVSS
+2331 
-2342 ATVAID
+2342 
-2348 ETDKAVTTSGTLTS
+2348 
-2362 TDVDNPDNAFT
+2362 TDVDNPDNTFT
-2373 PDSISGTNGDLT
+2373 PDSITGANGDLT

-2426 VTINGTND
+2426 
-2434 AATVSSATVAID
+2434 
-2446 ETDKA
+2446 
-2451 TTTSGTLTSTDVDN
+2451 
-2465 PDNTFTPDS
+2465 
-2474 ITGANGDLTIDAN
+2474 
-2487 GHWAFTANS
+2487 
-2496 AFNQLN
+2496 
-2502 VGDKVEETF
+2502 
-2511 TVSSVDG
+2511 
-2518 TSSTIKV
+2518 
-2525 TINGTNDVATVSTA
+2525 
-2539 TVSVDET
+2539 
-2546 DKAVTTS
+2546 
-2553 GTLTSTDVDNPDNT
+2553 
-2567 FTPDSIVGANGDLT
+2567 
-2581 IDANGHWVFT
+2581 
-2591 ANSAFNQLN
+2591 
-2600 VGDKVEETFT
+2600 
-2610 VTSVD
+2610 
-2615 GTPSTIKVT
+2615 
-2624 INGTND
+2624 
-2630 AATVSSA
+2630 
-2637 TVAIDE
+2637 
-2643 TDKAVTT
+2643 
-2650 SGTLTSTDVD
+2650 
-2660 NTDNTF
+2660 
-2666 TPDSVVGSNGDLTID
+2666 
-2681 ANGHWTFTA
+2681 
-2690 NSAFN
+2690 
-2695 QLNVGDKVE
+2695 
-2704 ETFTVSSIDGT
+2704 
-2715 PSTIKVTI
+2715 
-2723 NGTNDA
+2723 
-2729 ATVSSATVA
+2729 
-2738 IDETDKAV
+2738 
-2746 TTSGTLTNTDVD
+2746 
-2758 NPDNTFTPDSISGT
+2758 
-2772 NGDLTIDTNGH
+2772 
-2783 WVFTANS
+2783 
-2790 TFNQLNVGDKV
+2790 
-2801 EETFTVSSIDGT
+2801 
-2813 PSTIKITIN
+2813 ITIN

-2828 VISGTSAGAVTEE
+2828 VISGTSTGVVTEE
-2841 SQLQTSGSLTV
+2841 SQLKTSGSLTV

-2857 GQGHFSNTD
+2857 GQAHFSNTD

-2874 HLTNSGT
+2874 HLTDSGT
-2881 WTYDLDNTNPTVQ
+2881 WTYDLDNKNPTVQ

-2923 GTNDKAIIG
+2923 GTNDA
-2932 GTNSGAVT
+2932 AV
-2940 EESQLQTSGTL
+2940 
-2951 TVTDVDTGEA
+2951 
-2961 HFSNTDIA
+2961 
-2969 GTLGTLH
+2969 
-2976 LTDNGTWT
+2976 
-2984 YDLDNTNP
+2984 
-2992 QVQALG
+2992 
-2998 KGATATDTIT
+2998 
-3008 VNSADG
+3008 
-3014 TPHQITITVNGTNDT
+3014 
-3029 AVIGGTSAGAVTE
+3029 
-3042 ETQLQTSGSLTIT
+3042 
-3055 DTDTGEAHFSNTD
+3055 
-3068 IKGSLG
+3068 
-3074 TLHLTDAGQWTYDL
+3074 
-3088 DNTNPTVQAL
+3088 
-3098 GKGAA
+3098 
-3103 TTDTITV
+3103 
-3110 TSADG
+3110 
-3115 TTHQVT
+3115 
-3121 IAVNGT
+3121 
-3127 NDKAIITGTNTG
+3127 ITGTTTG
-3139 AVTEDQDL
+3139 
-3147 TNQLNVHPNYMLTQG
+3147 NVDEGH
-3162 KLFITDVDTNEATFP
+3162 
-3177 MQSGIVGDHGIG
+3177 G
-3189 SFTLI
+3189 SFGDMSPDYAQPGLVKL
-3194 PSGIWLFSADS
+3194 GQAGLSAD
-3205 KQAAV
+3205 
-3210 QALGVGETL
+3210 
-3219 TESTTIT
+3219 
-3226 SVDGTQKTILITI
+3226 
-3239 NGTNDAPVIT
+3239 
-3249 PVATQTVTEDGSK
+3249 
-3262 TITFHATDI
+3262 
-3271 DTTDTL
+3271 
-3277 TPSVSATHGSASL
+3277 
-3290 NAQGEIVFTPDANYN
+3290 
-3305 GPASVVLSVTDGH
+3305 
-3318 TTTSQT
+3318 
-3324 INVDVTPANDAPVI
+3324 
-3338 NPIVPVSATED
+3338 
-3349 GAVVTGQLTST
+3349 
-3360 DIDTGDTATFTTT
+3360 
-3373 STQGGFTLNADGS
+3373 
-3386 YNLDPTD
+3386 
-3393 ASFQHLKAGEIST
+3393 
-3406 FTIPVTVTDSAG
+3406 
-3418 ATDTKDLVIT
+3418 
-3428 VTGTNDTP
+3428 
-3436 VISGVDTG
+3436 
-3444 ALKED
+3444 
-3449 VSVNPQSNELTATG
+3449 G
-3463 KLDIVDIDTGEGSFI
+3463 KLDIVDPDTGE
-3478 SHGFNKTALQGHYGK
+3478 
-3493 LEISQDGS
+3493 SQFD
-3501 WSYSADNS
+3501 
-3509 QTAIQS
+3509 
-3515 LGEGEQLTDTIKVTS
+3515 S
-3530 KDGTTHDVVVTING
+3530 KG
-3544 TNDTAVIGGTSAGA
+3544 
-3558 VTEET
+3558 
-3563 QLQTSGTLTVTDT
+3563 
-3576 DTGEAHFANTDIQGT
+3576 
-3591 LGTLHLTDNGA
+3591 GA
-3602 WTYDLDN
+3602 W
-3609 TNPAVQALGNGATA
+3609 
-3623 TDTITVHSADGTPHQ
+3623 
-3638 VTITVNGTND
+3638 
-3648 NAVVGGVDTASVTEK
+3648 
-3663 AAGDNMSPDHAQSG
+3663 
-3677 MATLRVSTLNANGH
+3677 
-3691 LSVIDPDSGQ
+3691 
-3701 SGFADNNVG
+3701 NNS
-3710 YNYHGTYG
+3710 YHGQYG
-3718 DLILNPNG
+3718 HLILNPDG
-3726 DWNYY
+3726 TWHYHVTVGSVDWV
-3731 ADAGSLSH
+3731 SH
-3739 IGGRPTTR
+3739 RNTTV
-3747 GSAIDKLGE
+3747 GTTIDELGE
-3756 GETLT
+3756 NQTLT
-3761 DTITVHTK
+3761 DTITVYSK
-3769 DGTPHNIVITINGS
+3769 DGTSHDIVITIHGD
-3783 NDRPYCSSE
+3783 NDRPYISSE
-3792 VQLNAGTEDTRQTI
+3792 VTLATGTEDTALTFTKADLLANTVDVDANDAGKLSIANLLVDHGSVVDNKDGTYTLTPTKDYNGQVHFSYDVTDAHGGVTATGANLHLQATGDAATITGVDHGNVTEDRGYIDTHYNLHFDGKLDIVDPDQGEAQFDIQRGHTYHGIGYDTKMGGWVLLQQDGTYTYRIDNRKPEIQNLGSTETLVDKVTIHSVDGTSHEIQITIHGTNDDPKVSSVTALPAGTEDTDVVLHASDLLANATDI
-3806 TAAQLLQNSIDVDKN
+3806 DHNDAGQLS
-3821 DSGLLTVANLHPDHG
+3821 VANLTADHG
-3836 SILDNQNGTYTF
+3836 KITDNHDGTF
-3848 TPEKDY
+3848 TFHPALDY
-3854 NGKVHFT
+3854 NGKVSFT
-3861 YDVKDAHGDVTHTGA
+3861 YDVKDAHAGSTA
-3876 TSSLSAV
+3876 TSASMTLAPTSDAAVITGPHSGDITEDKLQQYQGMLSVHGDLHIIDPDSGEDHFTTVTKIHDPFNSHQNGLIISPSGYWYYSVRNDLVQHMAQGETTDLVYEVSTVDGTTQRINITLHGTNDNPHLIFSGYGSLGGGSNPISTDE
-3883 ADKAVISGSDTGTII
+3883 DKAVTIPIERFSLVGKDIDHGDALHLEQLSVDHGTAVISPDGKTVLYTPEANFNGRATFTYYIADSHGARAIDPSTGHIGMSGMMLSVNAVSDKAIISGVDTASII
-3898 EDHNVGHSSLQ
+3898 EDHNIGHSSAQ
-3909 PVVASGLLS
+3909 KIAVSGSLS
-3918 VTDPDAGQDHFQ
+3918 VTDPDAGEDHFRFNQ
-3930 VNLLLGEQAI
+3930 FGEKAI
-3940 HDPFGGFLRI
+3940 HDPFGGDLRI
-3950 TPSGAWGYEVANS
+3950 TPAGSWGYEVSNN
-3963 RLQSLAEGEVEKVV
+3963 RLQSLAHGQVETVI

-3992 TVTGTNDQPSITAT
+3992 TVTGTNDQPTITAT

-4020 VSQFGFSDIDTG
+4020 SSQFGFNDIDTG

-4041 DLPSATQGKFVL
+4041 DLPPARQGKFVL
-4053 DGHDVTAGQHIPTA
+4053 DGHDVTTGQHIPTA
-4067 DISKLQFI
+4067 DISKLQFV

-4093 HDDSQEATNTL
+4093 HTDSAEATNTL

-4396 QFGEST
+4396 QFGESA

-4748 IANLLVDHGSVVDNK
+4748 IENLLVDHGSVVDNK

-4791 TTHTGANTSLAA
+4791 TTHTGAITTLAA
-4803 VNDAATFTGDSSSIK
+4803 VNDAATFAGDSSSIK

-4836 DALSCHGHLIVSDA
+4836 DALYCHGHLIVSDA

-4892 PIQDLDNGQT
+4892 QIQDLDNGQT

-4919 TVTINGTTDDPT
+4919 TVTINGTTDAPT

-5066 STNEDITRTITT
+5066 STNEDITRTFTT

-5090 LQFVTISSIPSHG
+5090 LQFVTISSLPSHG
-5103 SLLLNG
+5103 LLLLNG

-5121 DLDAGHLTFTPNNNE
+5121 DLDAGHLTFTPSNNE

-5151 HKNSAGAT
+5151 HQDSANAT

-5250 SGLGAVQF
+5250 SGLGGVQF

-5354 QLGEG
+5354 QLGGG

-5404 ETDVDVNDTHTFSI
+5404 ETDVDVNDTHMFSV

-5433 TGDYIYTPNTSIT
+5433 TGDYVYTPNTSIT

-5667 RTQHTGVVDAKGHYS
+5667 GTQHTGVVDAKGHYS

-5695 QKIEASVAVTDTA
+5695 QKIEASVAVTDSA

-5972 VQHDEPDMASQADF
+5972 VQHDEPDMSSQTDF

-6008 KTSHHGAAAYLDALG
+6008 KTSHHGAAAYLDVLG

-6037 ADMDIVLAQVDQQ
+6037 ADMDIVLAQVDQP
-6050 DATTHDQAHLDMS
+6050 DAATHDQAHLDMS

-6071 NINHNQDDEHHHND
+6071 NINHNQDDEHHHHND

>member
-88 TDDHSKADSSAVA
+88 TDDHNKADSSAVA
-101 LQEAQTSDSDVN
+101 LQEAQTSDNDVN
-113 STLNASHA
+113 STLSASHA
-121 PHGSSSHLVPSH
+121 AHGSSSHLVPSH

-163 HSNAPKTPALPVTF
+163 HSNAPTTPALPVTF

-354 GMGKG
+354 GVDAGTLTEDLTTQVQGQLSVTDSDLGEDHFQASQVTSNFGTLSITKDGAWTYNLDNNNPVVQRLGQGSTATDIVTVHSADGTAHQVTVTINGTNDHAVITSSTANSPSSFFAIGTSNGSSQVTEDKDLTVSGQLNITDIDSKEAHFSNSDLKG
-359 SVTEES
+359 TLGTLHLKDNGDWTYDLDNKNPQVQALGQGSATTDIITIHSADGTPHQIAITVNGTNDKAVISGTSAGVVTEES
-365 QLQTSGTLS
+365 QLQTSGTLA
-374 VIDAD
+374 VTDVD

-385 SNTDIVGSFGTLHL
+385 ATSSTGSTDIAGSFGMLHL
-399 TDSGK
+399 TDSGA
-404 WTYDLDNTNPAV
+404 WTYVLDNKNPNV
-416 QALGQG
+416 QALGKG
-422 STATDPFTVHS
+422 ATATDTITVHS
-433 ADGTPHNVT
+433 ADGTPHQVT
-442 INVRGTN
+442 I
-449 DNPVVSSQS
+449 
-458 PHLPSKANIS
+458 
-468 APPSGLGKTIYEDV
+468 
-482 NVQNGHLHTGGQL
+482 
-495 HVDDKDFNEST
+495 
-506 FLPENLHGA
+506 
-515 YGELKLTSQGTWSY
+515 
-529 IANNNN
+529 
-535 PNIEQLNNGDTL
+535 
-547 TERFKIH
+547 
-554 TKDGSVFELNVY
+554 
-566 INGTNDKATV
+566 TV
-576 STATVSIDETDRAVT
+576 
-591 ASGTLTSTDVDNADN
+591 
-606 TFTPNSISGTNGD
+606 
-619 LTIDANGHWS
+619 
-629 FTANSAFNQLNV
+629 
-641 GDKVEET
+641 
-648 FTVSSVDGT
+648 
-657 PSTIKVTIN
+657 
-666 GTNDKAT
+666 
-673 VSSATVTIDETDKAV
+673 
-688 TTSGTLTSTDVDNPD
+688 
-703 NTFTPGSISGT
+703 
-714 NGDLTIDANGH
+714 
-725 WTFTANSTFN
+725 
-735 QLNVGDKVEETFTVS
+735 
-750 SIDGTTST
+750 
-758 IKVTLNGTNDKATVS
+758 
-773 SATVAIDEID
+773 
-783 KAVTTSGTLTSTDV
+783 
-797 DNPNNT
+797 
-803 FTPDSISGTN
+803 
-813 GDLTIDANG
+813 
-822 HWAFAANSAFNQLN
+822 
-836 VGDKVEESFTV
+836 
-847 SSVDGTPSTIKVT
+847 
-860 INGTND
+860 
-866 AATVSSATVA
+866 
-876 IDETDTAISTSGTLT
+876 
-891 STDVDNPDNAF
+891 
-902 TPDSITGTNGDLT
+902 
-915 IDANGHW
+915 
-922 AFTANSAFNQL
+922 
-933 NVGDKVEETFT
+933 
-944 VSSIDGTPSTIKV
+944 
-957 TINGT
+957 
-962 NDAATVSTA
+962 
-971 TVAVDE
+971 
-977 TDTAIS
+977 
-983 TSGTLTST
+983 
-991 NVDNPDNAF
+991 
-1000 TPDSITGTNGDL
+1000 
-1012 TIDANGHWNFTANS
+1012 
-1026 AFNQLNVGDK
+1026 
-1036 IEETFTVSSIDG
+1036 
-1048 TTSTIKVMINGTNDT
+1048 
-1063 ATVSTATVSVDE
+1063 
-1075 TDSAIT
+1075 
-1081 TSGTLTS
+1081 
-1088 TDVDNP
+1088 
-1094 DNTFTPDSIAGTNG
+1094 
-1108 DLTIDANGLWS
+1108 
-1119 FTANSAFNQLNV
+1119 
-1131 GDKVEETFT
+1131 
-1140 VSSVDGTTSTIKVT
+1140 
-1154 INGTNDAATVSS
+1154 
-1166 ATVAID
+1166 
-1172 ETDKATTTSGTL
+1172 
-1184 TSTDVDN
+1184 
-1191 PDNAFTPD
+1191 
-1199 SISGTN
+1199 
-1205 GDLTIDATGHWVFT
+1205 
-1219 ANSAFNQ
+1219 
-1226 LNIGDK
+1226 
-1232 VEETF
+1232 
-1237 TVSSIDGTPS
+1237 
-1247 TIKVT
+1247 
-1252 INGTNDTATV
+1252 NGTNDTATV

-1282 TSIDVDNPDNAF
+1282 TSTDVDNPDNTF

-1302 NGDLTIDANGHWV
+1302 NGDLTIDTTGHWV

-1365 AIDET
+1365 AIY
-1370 DIAVTT
+1370 
-1376 SGTLTSTDVD
+1376 
-1386 NPDNAFTP
+1386 
-1394 DSIAGT
+1394 
-1400 NGNLTIDTNGHWTF
+1400 
-1414 TANSAFNQLNVGDK
+1414 
-1428 VEETFTVSSIDGT
+1428 
-1441 PSTIK
+1441 
-1446 VTINGTNDAATVSTA
+1446 
-1461 TVSVDETDKA
+1461 ETDKA
-1471 VTTSGTLTS
+1471 V
-1480 TDVDNPDNT
+1480 
-1489 FAPDSISGTNGD
+1489 
-1501 LTIDATGHWVFIANS
+1501 
-1516 AFNQLN
+1516 
-1522 VGDKV
+1522 
-1527 EETFTVSSID
+1527 
-1537 GTPSTIKVTINGTND
+1537 
-1552 AATVSSAT
+1552 
-1560 VAIDETDKAVTTS
+1560 
-1573 GTLTSTDVDNPDNA
+1573 
-1587 FQPDSISGTNG
+1587 
-1598 DLIIDASGHWMF
+1598 
-1610 TANSAFNQLNVGDK
+1610 
-1624 VEETFTMSSV
+1624 
-1634 DGTPSTIKVTI
+1634 
-1645 NGTNDTATVSSAT
+1645 
-1658 VAIDETD
+1658 
-1665 KAVTTSGTLTSIDV
+1665 
-1679 DNPDNAFTPDSISGT
+1679 
-1694 NGDLTIDAT
+1694 
-1703 GHWVFIANSA
+1703 
-1713 FNQLNVGDKVEET
+1713 
-1726 FTVSSIDGTPSTI
+1726 
-1739 KVTINGTNDAATVS
+1739 
-1753 SATVAIDETD
+1753 
-1763 KAVTTS
+1763 
-1769 GTLTSTDVDNP
+1769 
-1780 DNTFTPDSIG
+1780 
-1790 GTNGNLTI
+1790 
-1798 DANGHWIFTANS
+1798 
-1810 AFNQLNIGD
+1810 
-1819 KVEESFTVSSVDG
+1819 
-1832 TPSTIKVMINGTNDT
+1832 
-1847 ATVSSATVAIDE
+1847 
-1859 TDKAVTTSGT
+1859 
-1869 LTSTDVDNP
+1869 
-1878 DNTFTPD
+1878 
-1885 SISGTNGD
+1885 
-1893 LTIDANGHWA
+1893 
-1903 FTANSAFNQLNVGD
+1903 
-1917 KVEET
+1917 
-1922 FTVSSVDGT
+1922 
-1931 PSTIKVTINGTNDA
+1931 
-1945 ATVSS
+1945 
-1950 ATVAI
+1950 
-1955 DETDKAVTTSG
+1955 
-1966 TLTSTDVDNPD
+1966 
-1977 NTFTPDSISGTN
+1977 
-1989 GDLTI
+1989 
-1994 DANGHWVFTASSSFN
+1994 
-2009 QLNVGDKVEETF
+2009 
-2021 TVSSIDGTASTIK
+2021 
-2034 VTINGTNDK
+2034 
-2043 ATVSTAT
+2043 
-2050 VSVDE
+2050 
-2055 TDKAV
+2055 
-2060 TTSGTLTS
+2060 
-2068 TDVDNPDNTF
+2068 
-2078 TPDSITGTNGNLTI
+2078 
-2092 GANGQ
+2092 
-2097 WTFTPNSA
+2097 
-2105 FNQLNVGDK
+2105 
-2114 VEETFTVTSVDG
+2114 
-2126 TPSTI
+2126 
-2131 KVTINGTN
+2131 
-2139 DAATVSS
+2139 
-2146 ATIAID
+2146 
-2152 ETDKAVTTS
+2152 
-2161 GTLTSTDVDN
+2161 
-2171 PDNTFTP
+2171 
-2178 DSIAGTNGNLT
+2178 
-2189 IGANGQ
+2189 
-2195 WTFTANSAFNQL
+2195 
-2207 NVGDKVEETFTV
+2207 
-2219 SSVDGTPS
+2219 
-2227 TIKVTINGTNDKA
+2227 
-2240 TVSSATVAIDE
+2240 
-2251 TDKAVTTSGTLISN
+2251 
-2265 DVDNPDN
+2265 
-2272 AFTPDSISGTN
+2272 
-2283 GDLTIDANGHWVFTA
+2283 
-2298 NSAFNQLNVGDK
+2298 
-2310 VEETFTVSSIDG
+2310 
-2322 TPSTIKVTI
+2322 
-2331 NGTNDAATVSS
+2331 
-2342 ATVAID
+2342 
-2348 ETDKAVTTSGTLTS
+2348 
-2362 TDVDNPDNAFT
+2362 
-2373 PDSISGTNGDLT
+2373 
-2385 IDANGHWTFTA
+2385 
-2396 NSAFNQLNVGDKV
+2396 
-2409 EETFTVSSV
+2409 
-2418 DGTPSTIK
+2418 
-2426 VTINGTND
+2426 
-2434 AATVSSATVAID
+2434 
-2446 ETDKA
+2446 
-2451 TTTSGTLTSTDVDN
+2451 TTSGTLTSTDVDN

-2518 TSSTIKV
+2518 T
-2525 TINGTNDVATVSTA
+2525 
-2539 TVSVDET
+2539 
-2546 DKAVTTS
+2546 
-2553 GTLTSTDVDNPDNT
+2553 
-2567 FTPDSIVGANGDLT
+2567 
-2581 IDANGHWVFT
+2581 
-2591 ANSAFNQLN
+2591 
-2600 VGDKVEETFT
+2600 
-2610 VTSVD
+2610 
-2615 GTPSTIKVT
+2615 
-2624 INGTND
+2624 
-2630 AATVSSA
+2630 
-2637 TVAIDE
+2637 
-2643 TDKAVTT
+2643 
-2650 SGTLTSTDVD
+2650 
-2660 NTDNTF
+2660 
-2666 TPDSVVGSNGDLTID
+2666 
-2681 ANGHWTFTA
+2681 
-2690 NSAFN
+2690 
-2695 QLNVGDKVE
+2695 
-2704 ETFTVSSIDGT
+2704 
-2715 PSTIKVTI
+2715 
-2723 NGTNDA
+2723 
-2729 ATVSSATVA
+2729 
-2738 IDETDKAV
+2738 
-2746 TTSGTLTNTDVD
+2746 
-2758 NPDNTFTPDSISGT
+2758 
-2772 NGDLTIDTNGH
+2772 
-2783 WVFTANS
+2783 
-2790 TFNQLNVGDKV
+2790 
-2801 EETFTVSSIDGT
+2801 

-2857 GQGHFSNTD
+2857 GQAHFSNTD

-3088 DNTNPTVQAL
+3088 DDTNPTVQAL

-3127 NDKAIITGTNTG
+3127 NDKAVITGTNTG

-3226 SVDGTQKTILITI
+3226 SVDGTQKTILVTI

-3305 GPASVVLSVTDGH
+3305 GPATVVLSVTDGH

-3338 NPIVPVSATED
+3338 NPIVPVNATED

-3360 DIDTGDTATFTTT
+3360 DIDAGDTATFTTT

-3449 VSVNPQSNELTATG
+3449 VSANPQSNELTATG
-3463 KLDIVDIDTGEGSFI
+3463 KLDIVDIDTGEGSFV

-3576 DTGEAHFANTDIQGT
+3576 DTGEAHFANTDIQGS
-3591 LGTLHLTDNGA
+3591 LGTLHLTGNGA

-3663 AAGDNMSPDHAQSG
+3663 AAGDNMSPDHAQPG

-3691 LSVIDPDSGQ
+3691 LSAIDPDSGQ

-3726 DWNYY
+3726 DWNYF

-3861 YDVKDAHGDVTHTGA
+3861 YDVKDAHGGVTHTGA

-3963 RLQSLAEGEVEKVV
+3963 RLQALAEGEVEKVV

-4020 VSQFGFSDIDTG
+4020 ASQFGFSDIDTG

-4053 DGHDVTAGQHIPTA
+4053 DGHDVTAGQHISTA
-4067 DISKLQFI
+4067 DISKLQFV

-4085 FKYTVNDG
+4085 FKFTVNDG
-4093 HDDSQEATNTL
+4093 HEDSLETTNTL

-4113 VISGVDTGDVY
+4113 AISGVDTGDVY

-4135 AQSGMAHLT
+4135 AQPGMAHLT

-4206 TNVGS
+4206 TKVGS

-4279 VDSNDLGKLTVANLH
+4279 VDSNDLGKLTVANLLV
-4294 ADHGSILDNQD
+4294 DHGSVVDNKD

-4312 TKDYNGQIHFSYD
+4312 TKDYNGQVHFSYD

-4330 GGTTHTGASTTLT
+4330 GGTTHTGATTTLT
-4343 ATPDGAIISEVTT
+4343 ATPDGATISEVTT
-4356 DHVTEDGSHSSHNA
+4356 DHVTEDGSHSRHNA

-4396 QFGEST
+4396 QFGESA

-4501 AITDLPP
+4501 ALTDLPP

-4748 IANLLVDHGSVVDNK
+4748 IENLLVDHGSVVDNK

-4791 TTHTGANTSLAA
+4791 TTHTGAITTLAA
-4803 VNDAATFTGDSSSIK
+4803 VNDAATFAGDSSSIK

-4892 PIQDLDNGQT
+4892 QIQDLDNGQT

-4919 TVTINGTTDDPT
+4919 TVTINGTTDDPV

-5066 STNEDITRTITT
+5066 STNEDITRTFTT
-5078 SEFGYSDQDGDA
+5078 SEFGYSDQDGDT

-5103 SLLLNG
+5103 LLLLNG

-5121 DLDAGHLTFTPNNNE
+5121 DLDAGHLTFTPISNE

-5151 HKNSAGAT
+5151 HKNSASAT

-5404 ETDVDVNDTHTFSI
+5404 ETDVDVNDTHMFSV

-5433 TGDYIYTPNTSIT
+5433 TGDYVYTPNTSIT

-5667 RTQHTGVVDAKGHYS
+5667 GTQHTGVVDAKGHYS

-5695 QKIEASVAVTDTA
+5695 QKIEASVAVTDSA

-6008 KTSHHGAAAYLDALG
+6008 KSSHHGAAAYLDALG

-6037 ADMDIVLAQVDQQ
+6037 ADMDIVLAQVDQP
-6050 DATTHDQAHLDMS
+6050 DAATHDQAHLDMS

-6071 NINHNQDDEHHHND
+6071 NINHNQDDEHHHHND

>member
-23 EIEQK
+23 ELEQK

-66 SIDNSSDA
+66 SIDNASDA

-88 TDDHSKADSSAVA
+88 TDDHNKADSSAVA
-101 LQEAQTSDSDVN
+101 LQEAQTSDNDVN
-113 STLNASHA
+113 STLSASHA
-121 PHGSSSHLVPSH
+121 AHGSSSHLVPSH

-163 HSNAPKTPALPVTF
+163 HSNAPTTPALPVTF

-349 NAVIT
+349 NAVLTGVDAGTLTEDLTTQVQGQLSVTDSDLGEDHFQASQVTSNFGTLSIT
-354 GMGKG
+354 KDGAWTYSLDNNNPVVQRLGQGSTATDIVTVHSADGTAHQVMVTINGTNDHAVITSSTANSPSSFFAIGTSNGSSQVTEDKDLTVSGQLNITDIDSKEAHFSNSDLKG
-359 SVTEES
+359 TLGTLHLKDNGDWTYDLDNKNPQVQALGQGSTTTDIITIHSADGTPHQIAITVNGTNDKAVISGTSAGAVTEES
-365 QLQTSGTLS
+365 QLQTSGTLA
-374 VIDAD
+374 VTDVD

-385 SNTDIVGSFGTLHL
+385 ATSSTGSTDIAGSFGTLHL
-399 TDSGK
+399 TDTGS
-404 WTYDLDNTNPAV
+404 WTYDLDNTNPTV
-416 QALGQG
+416 QALGKG
-422 STATDPFTVHS
+422 STATDTITVHS
-433 ADGTPHNVT
+433 ADGTPHQVT
-442 INVRGTN
+442 IT
-449 DNPVVSSQS
+449 
-458 PHLPSKANIS
+458 
-468 APPSGLGKTIYEDV
+468 
-482 NVQNGHLHTGGQL
+482 
-495 HVDDKDFNEST
+495 VD
-506 FLPENLHGA
+506 
-515 YGELKLTSQGTWSY
+515 
-529 IANNNN
+529 
-535 PNIEQLNNGDTL
+535 
-547 TERFKIH
+547 
-554 TKDGSVFELNVY
+554 
-566 INGTNDKATV
+566 
-576 STATVSIDETDRAVT
+576 
-591 ASGTLTSTDVDNADN
+591 
-606 TFTPNSISGTNGD
+606 
-619 LTIDANGHWS
+619 
-629 FTANSAFNQLNV
+629 
-641 GDKVEET
+641 
-648 FTVSSVDGT
+648 
-657 PSTIKVTIN
+657 
-666 GTNDKAT
+666 
-673 VSSATVTIDETDKAV
+673 
-688 TTSGTLTSTDVDNPD
+688 
-703 NTFTPGSISGT
+703 
-714 NGDLTIDANGH
+714 
-725 WTFTANSTFN
+725 
-735 QLNVGDKVEETFTVS
+735 
-750 SIDGTTST
+750 
-758 IKVTLNGTNDKATVS
+758 
-773 SATVAIDEID
+773 
-783 KAVTTSGTLTSTDV
+783 
-797 DNPNNT
+797 
-803 FTPDSISGTN
+803 
-813 GDLTIDANG
+813 
-822 HWAFAANSAFNQLN
+822 
-836 VGDKVEESFTV
+836 
-847 SSVDGTPSTIKVT
+847 
-860 INGTND
+860 GTND

-876 IDETDTAISTSGTLT
+876 IY
-891 STDVDNPDNAF
+891 
-902 TPDSITGTNGDLT
+902 
-915 IDANGHW
+915 
-922 AFTANSAFNQL
+922 
-933 NVGDKVEETFT
+933 
-944 VSSIDGTPSTIKV
+944 
-957 TINGT
+957 
-962 NDAATVSTA
+962 
-971 TVAVDE
+971 
-977 TDTAIS
+977 
-983 TSGTLTST
+983 
-991 NVDNPDNAF
+991 
-1000 TPDSITGTNGDL
+1000 
-1012 TIDANGHWNFTANS
+1012 
-1026 AFNQLNVGDK
+1026 
-1036 IEETFTVSSIDG
+1036 
-1048 TTSTIKVMINGTNDT
+1048 
-1063 ATVSTATVSVDE
+1063 
-1075 TDSAIT
+1075 
-1081 TSGTLTS
+1081 
-1088 TDVDNP
+1088 
-1094 DNTFTPDSIAGTNG
+1094 
-1108 DLTIDANGLWS
+1108 
-1119 FTANSAFNQLNV
+1119 
-1131 GDKVEETFT
+1131 
-1140 VSSVDGTTSTIKVT
+1140 
-1154 INGTNDAATVSS
+1154 
-1166 ATVAID
+1166 
-1172 ETDKATTTSGTL
+1172 
-1184 TSTDVDN
+1184 
-1191 PDNAFTPD
+1191 
-1199 SISGTN
+1199 
-1205 GDLTIDATGHWVFT
+1205 
-1219 ANSAFNQ
+1219 
-1226 LNIGDK
+1226 
-1232 VEETF
+1232 
-1237 TVSSIDGTPS
+1237 
-1247 TIKVT
+1247 
-1252 INGTNDTATV
+1252 
-1262 SSATVAIDET
+1262 
-1272 DKAVTTSGTL
+1272 
-1282 TSIDVDNPDNAF
+1282 
-1294 TPDSISGT
+1294 
-1302 NGDLTIDANGHWV
+1302 
-1315 FTANSAFNQLNVGD
+1315 
-1329 KVEETFTVSSVDGTP
+1329 
-1344 STIKVT
+1344 
-1350 INGTNDT
+1350 
-1357 ATVSSATV
+1357 
-1365 AIDET
+1365 
-1370 DIAVTT
+1370 
-1376 SGTLTSTDVD
+1376 
-1386 NPDNAFTP
+1386 
-1394 DSIAGT
+1394 
-1400 NGNLTIDTNGHWTF
+1400 
-1414 TANSAFNQLNVGDK
+1414 
-1428 VEETFTVSSIDGT
+1428 
-1441 PSTIK
+1441 
-1446 VTINGTNDAATVSTA
+1446 
-1461 TVSVDETDKA
+1461 
-1471 VTTSGTLTS
+1471 
-1480 TDVDNPDNT
+1480 
-1489 FAPDSISGTNGD
+1489 
-1501 LTIDATGHWVFIANS
+1501 
-1516 AFNQLN
+1516 
-1522 VGDKV
+1522 
-1527 EETFTVSSID
+1527 
-1537 GTPSTIKVTINGTND
+1537 
-1552 AATVSSAT
+1552 
-1560 VAIDETDKAVTTS
+1560 
-1573 GTLTSTDVDNPDNA
+1573 
-1587 FQPDSISGTNG
+1587 
-1598 DLIIDASGHWMF
+1598 
-1610 TANSAFNQLNVGDK
+1610 
-1624 VEETFTMSSV
+1624 
-1634 DGTPSTIKVTI
+1634 
-1645 NGTNDTATVSSAT
+1645 
-1658 VAIDETD
+1658 
-1665 KAVTTSGTLTSIDV
+1665 
-1679 DNPDNAFTPDSISGT
+1679 
-1694 NGDLTIDAT
+1694 
-1703 GHWVFIANSA
+1703 
-1713 FNQLNVGDKVEET
+1713 
-1726 FTVSSIDGTPSTI
+1726 
-1739 KVTINGTNDAATVS
+1739 
-1753 SATVAIDETD
+1753 ETD

-1780 DNTFTPDSIG
+1780 DNTFTPDSITG
-1790 GTNGNLTI
+1790 
-1798 DANGHWIFTANS
+1798 A
-1810 AFNQLNIGD
+1810 
-1819 KVEESFTVSSVDG
+1819 
-1832 TPSTIKVMINGTNDT
+1832 
-1847 ATVSSATVAIDE
+1847 
-1859 TDKAVTTSGT
+1859 
-1869 LTSTDVDNP
+1869 
-1878 DNTFTPD
+1878 
-1885 SISGTNGD
+1885 NGD

-1931 PSTIKVTINGTNDA
+1931 SSTIKVTINGTND
-1945 ATVSS
+1945 V
-1950 ATVAI
+1950 
-1955 DETDKAVTTSG
+1955 
-1966 TLTSTDVDNPD
+1966 
-1977 NTFTPDSISGTN
+1977 
-1989 GDLTI
+1989 
-1994 DANGHWVFTASSSFN
+1994 
-2009 QLNVGDKVEETF
+2009 
-2021 TVSSIDGTASTIK
+2021 
-2034 VTINGTNDK
+2034 

-2050 VSVDE
+2050 VSV
-2055 TDKAV
+2055 
-2060 TTSGTLTS
+2060 
-2068 TDVDNPDNTF
+2068 
-2078 TPDSITGTNGNLTI
+2078 
-2092 GANGQ
+2092 
-2097 WTFTPNSA
+2097 
-2105 FNQLNVGDK
+2105 
-2114 VEETFTVTSVDG
+2114 
-2126 TPSTI
+2126 
-2131 KVTINGTN
+2131 
-2139 DAATVSS
+2139 
-2146 ATIAID
+2146 
-2152 ETDKAVTTS
+2152 
-2161 GTLTSTDVDN
+2161 
-2171 PDNTFTP
+2171 
-2178 DSIAGTNGNLT
+2178 
-2189 IGANGQ
+2189 
-2195 WTFTANSAFNQL
+2195 
-2207 NVGDKVEETFTV
+2207 
-2219 SSVDGTPS
+2219 
-2227 TIKVTINGTNDKA
+2227 
-2240 TVSSATVAIDE
+2240 DE

-2409 EETFTVSSV
+2409 EETFTVSSI

-2434 AATVSSATVAID
+2434 TATVSSATVAID

-2451 TTTSGTLTSTDVDN
+2451 VTTSGTLTSTDVDN
-2465 PDNTFTPDS
+2465 PDNAFQPDS
-2474 ITGANGDLTIDAN
+2474 ISGTNGDLIIDAS
-2487 GHWAFTANS
+2487 GHWMFTANS

-2518 TSSTIKV
+2518 TPSTIKV
-2525 TINGTNDVATVSTA
+2525 TINGTNDTATVSSATVAIDETDKAVTTSGTLTSIDVDNPDNAFTPDSISGTNGDLTIDATGHWVFIANSAFNQLNVGDKVEETFTVSSIDGTRSTIKVTIDGTNDAATVSTA

-2553 GTLTSTDVDNPDNT
+2553 GTLTSTDVDNPDNA
-2567 FTPDSIVGANGDLT
+2567 FTPDSISGTNGDLT
-2581 IDANGHWVFT
+2581 IDANGHWFFTANSAFNQLNIGDKVEETFIVSSVDGTPSTIKVTINGTNDKATVSSATVAIDETDKAVTTSGTLTSIDVDNPDNTFTPDSIAGTNGDLTVDANGHWVFTANSAFNQLNVGDKIEETFTVSSVDGTPSTIKVTINGTNDKATVSSATVAIDETDKAVTTSGTLTSTDVDNPDNTFTPDSITGTNGDLTIDANGHWAFT

-2650 SGTLTSTDVD
+2650 SGTLTSTDID
-2660 NTDNTF
+2660 NPDNTF
-2666 TPDSVVGSNGDLTID
+2666 TPDSISGTNGDLTID
-2681 ANGHWTFTA
+2681 ANGHWVFTANSAFNQLNVGDKVEETFTVSSVDGTPSTIKVTINGTNDAATVSSATVAIDEADKAVTTSGTLTSIDVDNPDNAFTPDSITGTNGNLTIGANGQWTFTA

-2704 ETFTVSSIDGT
+2704 ETFTVSSVDGT

-2738 IDETDKAV
+2738 IDETDKAI
-2746 TTSGTLTNTDVD
+2746 TTSGTLTSTDVD
-2758 NPDNTFTPDSISGT
+2758 NPDNAFTPDAISGT
-2772 NGDLTIDTNGH
+2772 NGDLTIDANGH

-2790 TFNQLNVGDKV
+2790 AFNQLNVGDKV
-2801 EETFTVSSIDGT
+2801 EETFTVSSVDGT
-2813 PSTIKITIN
+2813 PSTIKVTIN

-2841 SQLQTSGSLTV
+2841 SQLQTSGLLTV

-2857 GQGHFSNTD
+2857 GQAHFSNTD

-3127 NDKAIITGTNTG
+3127 NDKAVITGTNTG

-3226 SVDGTQKTILITI
+3226 SVDGTQKTILVTI

-3305 GPASVVLSVTDGH
+3305 GPATVVLSVTDGH

-3338 NPIVPVSATED
+3338 NSIVPVNATED

-3360 DIDTGDTATFTTT
+3360 DIDAGDTATFTTT

-3449 VSVNPQSNELTATG
+3449 VSANPQSNELTATG
-3463 KLDIVDIDTGEGSFI
+3463 KLDIVDIDTGEGSFV

-3544 TNDTAVIGGTSAGA
+3544 TNDKAVIGGSNTGA
-3558 VTEET
+3558 VTEES
-3563 QLQTSGTLTVTDT
+3563 QLQTSGTLTVTDV
-3576 DTGEAHFANTDIQGT
+3576 DTGEAHFANTDIQGS

-3731 ADAGSLSH
+3731 ADAGSLTH

-3861 YDVKDAHGDVTHTGA
+3861 YDVKDAHGGVTHTGA

-3992 TVTGTNDQPSITAT
+3992 TVTGTNDKPTITAT
-4006 TLAHGTEDTHYQMQ
+4006 TLAHGTEDTHYQIQ
-4020 VSQFGFSDIDTG
+4020 ASQFGFSDIDTG

-4053 DGHDVTAGQHIPTA
+4053 DGHDVTTGQHIPTA
-4067 DISKLQFI
+4067 DISKLQFV

-4093 HDDSQEATNTL
+4093 HTDSAEATNTL
-4104 HIDAVGDKA
+4104 HIDAVGDRA

-4396 QFGEST
+4396 QFGESA

-4547 QFKYTVN
+4547 QFKYAVN
-4554 DGHDD
+4554 DGHVD

-4571 VGDTAVITGT
+4571 VGDAAVITGT

-4602 LGMAKLTND
+4602 PGMAKLTND

-4625 TGEAQFDTKGIGYSY
+4625 TGEAQFDTKGVGYSY

-4704 NDRPYISSEVTLS
+4704 NDRPYISSEVTLA

-4748 IANLLVDHGSVVDNK
+4748 IANLLVDHGSVIDNK
-4763 DGTYTFTPTKDYN
+4763 DGTYTLTPTKDYN

-4791 TTHTGANTSLAA
+4791 TTHTGAITTLAA
-4803 VNDAATFTGDSSSIK
+4803 VNDAATFAGDSSSIK

-4892 PIQDLDNGQT
+4892 QIQDLDNGQT

-4919 TVTINGTTDDPT
+4919 TVTINGTTDDPV

-5066 STNEDITRTITT
+5066 STNEDITRTFTT

-5090 LQFVTISSIPSHG
+5090 LQFVTISSFPSHG
-5103 SLLLNG
+5103 LLLLNG

-5121 DLDAGHLTFTPNNNE
+5121 DLDAGHLTFTPSNNE

-5151 HKNSAGAT
+5151 HKNSASAT

-5347 NNHPIVQ
+5347 NNHRIVQ

-5404 ETDVDVNDTHTFSI
+5404 ETDVDVNDTHMFSV

-5433 TGDYIYTPNTSIT
+5433 TGDYVYTPNTSIT

-5667 RTQHTGVVDAKGHYS
+5667 GTQHTGVVDAKGHYS

-5695 QKIEASVAVTDTA
+5695 QKIEASVAVTDSA

-5863 PNGQYVTSHHGQYGT
+5863 PNRQYVTSHHGQYGT

-5916 ALQGSNQDEV
+5916 ALQGTNQDEV

-5952 DMTITPLV
+5952 DMTITPVV

-6023 IKPDATSTTVHDQP
+6023 IKPDTTSTTVHDQP
-6037 ADMDIVLAQVDQQ
+6037 ADMDIILAQVDQP
-6050 DATTHDQAHLDMS
+6050 DAATHDQAHLDMS

-6071 NINHNQDDEHHHND
+6071 NINHNQDDEHHHHND

>member
-1 MANKKNVETNKKNTE
+1 MANKKNVEANKKNTE

-23 EIEQK
+23 KLEKK

-88 TDDHSKADSSAVA
+88 TDEHSKADSSAVA
-101 LQEAQTSDSDVN
+101 LQDAQASDNDVN
-113 STLNASHA
+113 STLSANHA
-121 PHGSSSHLVPSH
+121 AHGSSSNLVPSH

-163 HSNAPKTPALPVTF
+163 HSNAPTTPALPVTF

-236 VTGKQDTPSISGDLT
+236 VTGKQDTPNISGDLT

-278 QNESSVTPEVIS
+278 QNENSVTPEVIS

-354 GMGKG
+354 GVDAGTLTEDLTTQVQGQLSVTDSDLGEDHFQASQVTSNFGTLSITKDGAWTYSLDNNNPVVQRLGQGSTATDIVTVHSADGTAHQVMVTINGTNDHAVITSSSANSPSSFFAIGTSNGSSQVTEDKDLTVSGQLNITDIDSKEAHFSNSDLKG
-359 SVTEES
+359 TLGTLHLKDNGDWSYDLDNKNPQVQALGQGSTTTDIITIHSADGTPHQIAITVNGTNDKAVISGTSSGAVTEET
-365 QLQTSGTLS
+365 QLQTSGTLA
-374 VIDAD
+374 VTDVD

-385 SNTDIVGSFGTLHL
+385 ATSSTGSTDIAGSFGTLHL
-399 TDSGK
+399 TDTGS
-404 WTYDLDNTNPAV
+404 WTYDLDNKNPAV
-416 QALGQG
+416 QALGKG
-422 STATDPFTVHS
+422 ATATDTITVHS
-433 ADGTPHNVT
+433 ADGTPHQVT
-442 INVRGTN
+442 I
-449 DNPVVSSQS
+449 
-458 PHLPSKANIS
+458 
-468 APPSGLGKTIYEDV
+468 
-482 NVQNGHLHTGGQL
+482 
-495 HVDDKDFNEST
+495 
-506 FLPENLHGA
+506 
-515 YGELKLTSQGTWSY
+515 
-529 IANNNN
+529 
-535 PNIEQLNNGDTL
+535 
-547 TERFKIH
+547 
-554 TKDGSVFELNVY
+554 
-566 INGTNDKATV
+566 TV
-576 STATVSIDETDRAVT
+576 
-591 ASGTLTSTDVDNADN
+591 
-606 TFTPNSISGTNGD
+606 
-619 LTIDANGHWS
+619 
-629 FTANSAFNQLNV
+629 
-641 GDKVEET
+641 
-648 FTVSSVDGT
+648 
-657 PSTIKVTIN
+657 
-666 GTNDKAT
+666 
-673 VSSATVTIDETDKAV
+673 
-688 TTSGTLTSTDVDNPD
+688 
-703 NTFTPGSISGT
+703 
-714 NGDLTIDANGH
+714 
-725 WTFTANSTFN
+725 
-735 QLNVGDKVEETFTVS
+735 
-750 SIDGTTST
+750 
-758 IKVTLNGTNDKATVS
+758 
-773 SATVAIDEID
+773 
-783 KAVTTSGTLTSTDV
+783 
-797 DNPNNT
+797 
-803 FTPDSISGTN
+803 
-813 GDLTIDANG
+813 
-822 HWAFAANSAFNQLN
+822 
-836 VGDKVEESFTV
+836 
-847 SSVDGTPSTIKVT
+847 
-860 INGTND
+860 
-866 AATVSSATVA
+866 
-876 IDETDTAISTSGTLT
+876 
-891 STDVDNPDNAF
+891 
-902 TPDSITGTNGDLT
+902 
-915 IDANGHW
+915 
-922 AFTANSAFNQL
+922 
-933 NVGDKVEETFT
+933 
-944 VSSIDGTPSTIKV
+944 
-957 TINGT
+957 
-962 NDAATVSTA
+962 
-971 TVAVDE
+971 
-977 TDTAIS
+977 
-983 TSGTLTST
+983 
-991 NVDNPDNAF
+991 
-1000 TPDSITGTNGDL
+1000 
-1012 TIDANGHWNFTANS
+1012 
-1026 AFNQLNVGDK
+1026 
-1036 IEETFTVSSIDG
+1036 
-1048 TTSTIKVMINGTNDT
+1048 
-1063 ATVSTATVSVDE
+1063 
-1075 TDSAIT
+1075 
-1081 TSGTLTS
+1081 
-1088 TDVDNP
+1088 
-1094 DNTFTPDSIAGTNG
+1094 
-1108 DLTIDANGLWS
+1108 
-1119 FTANSAFNQLNV
+1119 
-1131 GDKVEETFT
+1131 
-1140 VSSVDGTTSTIKVT
+1140 
-1154 INGTNDAATVSS
+1154 
-1166 ATVAID
+1166 
-1172 ETDKATTTSGTL
+1172 
-1184 TSTDVDN
+1184 
-1191 PDNAFTPD
+1191 
-1199 SISGTN
+1199 
-1205 GDLTIDATGHWVFT
+1205 
-1219 ANSAFNQ
+1219 
-1226 LNIGDK
+1226 
-1232 VEETF
+1232 
-1237 TVSSIDGTPS
+1237 
-1247 TIKVT
+1247 
-1252 INGTNDTATV
+1252 
-1262 SSATVAIDET
+1262 
-1272 DKAVTTSGTL
+1272 
-1282 TSIDVDNPDNAF
+1282 
-1294 TPDSISGT
+1294 
-1302 NGDLTIDANGHWV
+1302 
-1315 FTANSAFNQLNVGD
+1315 
-1329 KVEETFTVSSVDGTP
+1329 
-1344 STIKVT
+1344 
-1350 INGTNDT
+1350 
-1357 ATVSSATV
+1357 
-1365 AIDET
+1365 
-1370 DIAVTT
+1370 
-1376 SGTLTSTDVD
+1376 
-1386 NPDNAFTP
+1386 
-1394 DSIAGT
+1394 
-1400 NGNLTIDTNGHWTF
+1400 
-1414 TANSAFNQLNVGDK
+1414 
-1428 VEETFTVSSIDGT
+1428 
-1441 PSTIK
+1441 
-1446 VTINGTNDAATVSTA
+1446 
-1461 TVSVDETDKA
+1461 
-1471 VTTSGTLTS
+1471 
-1480 TDVDNPDNT
+1480 
-1489 FAPDSISGTNGD
+1489 
-1501 LTIDATGHWVFIANS
+1501 
-1516 AFNQLN
+1516 
-1522 VGDKV
+1522 
-1527 EETFTVSSID
+1527 
-1537 GTPSTIKVTINGTND
+1537 
-1552 AATVSSAT
+1552 
-1560 VAIDETDKAVTTS
+1560 
-1573 GTLTSTDVDNPDNA
+1573 
-1587 FQPDSISGTNG
+1587 
-1598 DLIIDASGHWMF
+1598 
-1610 TANSAFNQLNVGDK
+1610 
-1624 VEETFTMSSV
+1624 
-1634 DGTPSTIKVTI
+1634 
-1645 NGTNDTATVSSAT
+1645 
-1658 VAIDETD
+1658 
-1665 KAVTTSGTLTSIDV
+1665 
-1679 DNPDNAFTPDSISGT
+1679 
-1694 NGDLTIDAT
+1694 
-1703 GHWVFIANSA
+1703 
-1713 FNQLNVGDKVEET
+1713 
-1726 FTVSSIDGTPSTI
+1726 
-1739 KVTINGTNDAATVS
+1739 NGTNDAATVS

-1780 DNTFTPDSIG
+1780 DNTFTPDSITG
-1790 GTNGNLTI
+1790 
-1798 DANGHWIFTANS
+1798 S
-1810 AFNQLNIGD
+1810 
-1819 KVEESFTVSSVDG
+1819 
-1832 TPSTIKVMINGTNDT
+1832 
-1847 ATVSSATVAIDE
+1847 
-1859 TDKAVTTSGT
+1859 
-1869 LTSTDVDNP
+1869 
-1878 DNTFTPD
+1878 
-1885 SISGTNGD
+1885 NGD
-1893 LTIDANGHWA
+1893 LTIDA
-1903 FTANSAFNQLNVGD
+1903 S
-1917 KVEET
+1917 
-1922 FTVSSVDGT
+1922 
-1931 PSTIKVTINGTNDA
+1931 
-1945 ATVSS
+1945 
-1950 ATVAI
+1950 
-1955 DETDKAVTTSG
+1955 
-1966 TLTSTDVDNPD
+1966 
-1977 NTFTPDSISGTN
+1977 
-1989 GDLTI
+1989 
-1994 DANGHWVFTASSSFN
+1994 
-2009 QLNVGDKVEETF
+2009 
-2021 TVSSIDGTASTIK
+2021 
-2034 VTINGTNDK
+2034 
-2043 ATVSTAT
+2043 
-2050 VSVDE
+2050 
-2055 TDKAV
+2055 
-2060 TTSGTLTS
+2060 
-2068 TDVDNPDNTF
+2068 
-2078 TPDSITGTNGNLTI
+2078 
-2092 GANGQ
+2092 
-2097 WTFTPNSA
+2097 
-2105 FNQLNVGDK
+2105 
-2114 VEETFTVTSVDG
+2114 
-2126 TPSTI
+2126 
-2131 KVTINGTN
+2131 
-2139 DAATVSS
+2139 
-2146 ATIAID
+2146 
-2152 ETDKAVTTS
+2152 
-2161 GTLTSTDVDN
+2161 
-2171 PDNTFTP
+2171 
-2178 DSIAGTNGNLT
+2178 
-2189 IGANGQ
+2189 
-2195 WTFTANSAFNQL
+2195 
-2207 NVGDKVEETFTV
+2207 
-2219 SSVDGTPS
+2219 
-2227 TIKVTINGTNDKA
+2227 
-2240 TVSSATVAIDE
+2240 
-2251 TDKAVTTSGTLISN
+2251 
-2265 DVDNPDN
+2265 
-2272 AFTPDSISGTN
+2272 
-2283 GDLTIDANGHWVFTA
+2283 
-2298 NSAFNQLNVGDK
+2298 
-2310 VEETFTVSSIDG
+2310 
-2322 TPSTIKVTI
+2322 
-2331 NGTNDAATVSS
+2331 
-2342 ATVAID
+2342 
-2348 ETDKAVTTSGTLTS
+2348 
-2362 TDVDNPDNAFT
+2362 
-2373 PDSISGTNGDLT
+2373 
-2385 IDANGHWTFTA
+2385 
-2396 NSAFNQLNVGDKV
+2396 
-2409 EETFTVSSV
+2409 
-2418 DGTPSTIK
+2418 
-2426 VTINGTND
+2426 
-2434 AATVSSATVAID
+2434 
-2446 ETDKA
+2446 
-2451 TTTSGTLTSTDVDN
+2451 
-2465 PDNTFTPDS
+2465 
-2474 ITGANGDLTIDAN
+2474 
-2487 GHWAFTANS
+2487 
-2496 AFNQLN
+2496 
-2502 VGDKVEETF
+2502 
-2511 TVSSVDG
+2511 
-2518 TSSTIKV
+2518 
-2525 TINGTNDVATVSTA
+2525 
-2539 TVSVDET
+2539 
-2546 DKAVTTS
+2546 
-2553 GTLTSTDVDNPDNT
+2553 
-2567 FTPDSIVGANGDLT
+2567 
-2581 IDANGHWVFT
+2581 GHWVFT

-2704 ETFTVSSIDGT
+2704 ETFTVSSVDGTASTIKVTINGTNDKATVSTATVSVDETDKAVTTSGTLTSTDVDNPDNAFTPDSIAGTNGDLTIDGNGHWSFTANSAFNQLNVGDKVEETFTVSSVDGTTSTIKVTINGTNDKATVSSASVAIDETDKAITTSGTLTSTDVDNPDNTFTPVSLTGTHGGLTIDANGHWVFTAGSAFNQLNIGDKIEETFTVSSIDGT
-2715 PSTIKVTI
+2715 PSTIKVTINGTNDKATVSSATVAIDETDKAVTTSGTLTSIDVDNPDNAFTPDSITGTNGNLTIGANGQWTFTANSAFNQLNVGDKVEETFTVSSVDGTPSTIKVTINGTNDAATVSTATVSVDETDKAVTTSGTLTSIDVDNPDNAFTPDSIRGTNGNLTIDTNGHWTFTANSAFNQLNVGDKVEETFTVSSVDGTASTIKVAI

-2746 TTSGTLTNTDVD
+2746 TTSGTLTSVDVD
-2758 NPDNTFTPDSISGT
+2758 NPDNEFTPDSISGT
-2772 NGDLTIDTNGH
+2772 NGDLTIDANGH

-2790 TFNQLNVGDKV
+2790 AFNQLNVGDKV

-2813 PSTIKITIN
+2813 PSTIKVTIN

-2828 VISGTSAGAVTEE
+2828 VISGTSAGVVTEE
-2841 SQLQTSGSLTV
+2841 SQLKTSGSLTV

-2857 GQGHFSNTD
+2857 GQAHFSNID

-2874 HLTNSGT
+2874 HLTDSGT
-2881 WTYDLDNTNPTVQ
+2881 WTYDLDNKNPTVQ

-2923 GTNDKAIIG
+2923 GTNDAAVIT
-2932 GTNSGAVT
+2932 GTTTGNVDEGHGSFGDMSPDYAQPGLVKLGQAGL
-2940 EESQLQTSGTL
+2940 SADGKLDI
-2951 TVTDVDTGEA
+2951 VDPDTGESQFDSKGGA
-2961 HFSNTDIA
+2961 WNNSYH
-2969 GTLGTLH
+2969 GQYGH
-2976 LTDNGTWT
+2976 LILNPDGTWHYHVT
-2984 YDLDNTNP
+2984 VGSVDWVSHRNTT
-2992 QVQALG
+2992 VGTTIDELG
-2998 KGATATDTIT
+2998 ENQTLTDTIT
-3008 VNSADG
+3008 VYSKDGTSHDIVITIHGDNDRPYISSEVTLSTGTEDTALTFTKADLLANTVDVDANDAGKLSIANLLVDHGSVVDNKDGTYTFTPTKDYNGQVHFSYDVTDAHGGITATGANLHLQATGDAATITGIDQGNVTEDRGYIDTQYNLHFDGKLDIVDPDQGEAQFDIQRGHTYHGIGYDTKMGGWVLLQQDGTYTYTIDNRKPEIQNLGSTETLVDKVTIHSVDGTSHEIQITIHGTNDDPKVSSVTTLPAGTEDTDVVLHASDLLANATDIDHNDAGQLSVANLTADHGKITDNHDGTFTFHPALDYNGKVSFTYDVKDAHAGSTATSASMTLAPTSDAAVITGSGSGVKEDINVDISSGHLLGASGVFHVVDPDGPAQSQFPDVLYGGIYQGSHGGDLQVNSNGNYYYHISNYLVQHLSEGETLKEEYTIHSVDGTQHKVEFTVEGTNDKPVLSAQSQSVTEGGTLLSGQMHATDVDTKDTHTFTIDKPVDGLTFNNDGSYTFDPSHASYQNLGVNNDQVIHVQVKVDDHNGGTDTKTLTLVVHGTNDSATIGGQDTFTVQEDHNLTLNSGNTIIYNGQLTITDADAGEDHFDGNRHQNQQTGTWDTGYTTQEGGKLILQSNGSYRYEIDNSLAKIQSLGSSETLIDTVTVRSADG
-3014 TPHQITITVNGTNDT
+3014 TPHQI
-3029 AVIGGTSAGAVTE
+3029 
-3042 ETQLQTSGSLTIT
+3042 
-3055 DTDTGEAHFSNTD
+3055 
-3068 IKGSLG
+3068 
-3074 TLHLTDAGQWTYDL
+3074 
-3088 DNTNPTVQAL
+3088 
-3098 GKGAA
+3098 
-3103 TTDTITV
+3103 
-3110 TSADG
+3110 
-3115 TTHQVT
+3115 QVT
-3121 IAVNGT
+3121 I
-3127 NDKAIITGTNTG
+3127 
-3139 AVTEDQDL
+3139 
-3147 TNQLNVHPNYMLTQG
+3147 QG
-3162 KLFITDVDTNEATFP
+3162 D
-3177 MQSGIVGDHGIG
+3177 
-3189 SFTLI
+3189 
-3194 PSGIWLFSADS
+3194 
-3205 KQAAV
+3205 
-3210 QALGVGETL
+3210 
-3219 TESTTIT
+3219 
-3226 SVDGTQKTILITI
+3226 
-3239 NGTNDAPVIT
+3239 NDAPV
-3249 PVATQTVTEDGSK
+3249 VSSAV
-3262 TITFHATDI
+3262 
-3271 DTTDTL
+3271 TL
-3277 TPSVSATHGSASL
+3277 T
-3290 NAQGEIVFTPDANYN
+3290 
-3305 GPASVVLSVTDGH
+3305 
-3318 TTTSQT
+3318 
-3324 INVDVTPANDAPVI
+3324 
-3338 NPIVPVSATED
+3338 
-3349 GAVVTGQLTST
+3349 
-3360 DIDTGDTATFTTT
+3360 
-3373 STQGGFTLNADGS
+3373 
-3386 YNLDPTD
+3386 
-3393 ASFQHLKAGEIST
+3393 
-3406 FTIPVTVTDSAG
+3406 
-3418 ATDTKDLVIT
+3418 
-3428 VTGTNDTP
+3428 
-3436 VISGVDTG
+3436 
-3444 ALKED
+3444 
-3449 VSVNPQSNELTATG
+3449 
-3463 KLDIVDIDTGEGSFI
+3463 
-3478 SHGFNKTALQGHYGK
+3478 
-3493 LEISQDGS
+3493 
-3501 WSYSADNS
+3501 
-3509 QTAIQS
+3509 
-3515 LGEGEQLTDTIKVTS
+3515 
-3530 KDGTTHDVVVTING
+3530 
-3544 TNDTAVIGGTSAGA
+3544 
-3558 VTEET
+3558 
-3563 QLQTSGTLTVTDT
+3563 
-3576 DTGEAHFANTDIQGT
+3576 
-3591 LGTLHLTDNGA
+3591 
-3602 WTYDLDN
+3602 
-3609 TNPAVQALGNGATA
+3609 
-3623 TDTITVHSADGTPHQ
+3623 
-3638 VTITVNGTND
+3638 
-3648 NAVVGGVDTASVTEK
+3648 
-3663 AAGDNMSPDHAQSG
+3663 
-3677 MATLRVSTLNANGH
+3677 
-3691 LSVIDPDSGQ
+3691 
-3701 SGFADNNVG
+3701 
-3710 YNYHGTYG
+3710 
-3718 DLILNPNG
+3718 
-3726 DWNYY
+3726 
-3731 ADAGSLSH
+3731 
-3739 IGGRPTTR
+3739 
-3747 GSAIDKLGE
+3747 
-3756 GETLT
+3756 
-3761 DTITVHTK
+3761 
-3769 DGTPHNIVITINGS
+3769 
-3783 NDRPYCSSE
+3783 
-3792 VQLNAGTEDTRQTI
+3792 AGTEDTDVVLH
-3806 TAAQLLQNSIDVDKN
+3806 ASDLLANATDIDHN
-3821 DSGLLTVANLHPDHG
+3821 DAGKLSVANLIADHG
-3836 SILDNQNGTYTF
+3836 KITDNHDGTF
-3848 TPEKDY
+3848 TFHPNQDY
-3854 NGKVHFT
+3854 NGKVSFT
-3861 YDVKDAHGDVTHTGA
+3861 YDVQDAHGGSVA
-3876 TSSLSAV
+3876 TSASITLTPTRDS
-3883 ADKAVISGSDTGTII
+3883 AVISGDDTGSIK
-3898 EDHNVGHSSLQ
+3898 EDHNVGPSSLH
-3909 PVVASGLLS
+3909 PVAASGLLS

-4144 NSMIHVEGQLTI
+4144 NSMIHVGGQLTI

-4279 VDSNDLGKLTVANLH
+4279 VDSNDLGKLT
-4294 ADHGSILDNQD
+4294 
-4305 GTYTFTP
+4305 
-4312 TKDYNGQIHFSYD
+4312 
-4325 VTDAH
+4325 
-4330 GGTTHTGASTTLT
+4330 
-4343 ATPDGAIISEVTT
+4343 
-4356 DHVTEDGSHSSHNA
+4356 
-4370 GVTTE
+4370 
-4375 LANGRLQVVDPDSGE
+4375 
-4390 NKFQYS
+4390 
-4396 QFGEST
+4396 
-4402 VHDPFGGMLRI
+4402 
-4413 DSMGNWGYSV
+4413 
-4423 NNANLQHLAQGQT
+4423 
-4436 ETVIY
+4436 
-4441 RVHSY
+4441 
-4446 DGTAYELHID
+4446 
-4456 VVGTNDAP
+4456 
-4464 TVTQVALSNGTE
+4464 
-4476 DTHYQMQASQF
+4476 
-4487 GFTDVDSGDTLHSV
+4487 
-4501 AITDLPP
+4501 
-4508 ATQGKFVLDGHD
+4508 
-4520 VTAGQ
+4520 
-4525 HIPTAD
+4525 
-4531 ISKLQFVP
+4531 
-4539 AQDFNGDV
+4539 
-4547 QFKYTVN
+4547 
-4554 DGHDD
+4554 
-4559 SQEATNTLHIDA
+4559 
-4571 VGDTAVITGT
+4571 
-4581 TTGDVDE
+4581 
-4588 GHGTYHDRSPNYAQ
+4588 
-4602 LGMAKLTND
+4602 
-4611 PLYTDGKLEIIDPD
+4611 
-4625 TGEAQFDTKGIGYSY
+4625 
-4640 HGTYGQLILNADGN
+4640 
-4654 WHYKVTVGSN
+4654 
-4664 QQNVATKI
+4664 
-4672 DQLGDGQELT
+4672 
-4682 DTITIYSKDG
+4682 
-4692 TAQDIVITIHGD
+4692 
-4704 NDRPYISSEVTLS
+4704 
-4717 TGTEDTAL
+4717 
-4725 TFTKA
+4725 
-4730 DLLANTV
+4730 
-4737 DVDANDAGKLS
+4737 

-4776 GQVHFSYDVTDAHGG
+4776 GQVHFTYDVTDAHGG

-4803 VNDAATFTGDSSSIK
+4803 VNDVATFTGDSGSIR

-4892 PIQDLDNGQT
+4892 QIQDLDNGQT

-4919 TVTINGTTDDPT
+4919 TVTINGTTDDPV

-5066 STNEDITRTITT
+5066 STNEDITRTFTT
-5078 SEFGYSDQDGDA
+5078 SEFGYSDQDGDT

-5103 SLLLNG
+5103 LLLLNG

-5121 DLDAGHLTFTPNNNE
+5121 DLDAGHLTFTPISNE

-5151 HKNSAGAT
+5151 HKNSASAT

-5404 ETDVDVNDTHTFSI
+5404 ETDVDVYDTHTFSI

-5494 VTSTTVLHQP
+5494 VTSTTVPHQP
-5504 VVTTTQPTLP
+5504 VVTATQPTLP

-5589 SEGDHNLS
+5589 SEGEHNLS

-5651 VSGDYNAG
+5651 VSGDYNSG

-5667 RTQHTGVVDAKGHYS
+5667 GTQHTGVVDAKGHYS

-5763 DAKIGEHLV
+5763 DAKIGEHLI

-6023 IKPDATSTTVHDQP
+6023 ITPDPTSTTVHDQP
-6037 ADMDIVLAQVDQQ
+6037 ADMDIVLAQVDHQ

-6071 NINHNQDDEHHHND
+6071 NVNHNQDDEHHHHND
-6085 IDGLPDIDPNS
+6085 VDGLPDIDPNS

>member
-1 MANKKNVETNKKNTE
+1 MTNKKNVKANKKNTE

-23 EIEQK
+23 ELEQK

-66 SIDNSSDA
+66 SIDNASDA

-88 TDDHSKADSSAVA
+88 TDDHSKADSSAVVH
-101 LQEAQTSDSDVN
+101 QEAQTSDSDVN
-113 STLNASHA
+113 STLSASHA
-121 PHGSSSHLVPSH
+121 AHGSSSHLVPSH

-163 HSNAPKTPALPVTF
+163 HSNAPTTPALPVTF

-354 GMGKG
+354 GVDAGTLTEDLTTQVQGQLSVTDSDLGEDHFQASQVTSNFGTLSITKDGAWTYNLDNNNPVVQRLGQGSTATDIVTVHSADGTAHQVMVTINGTNDHAVITSSTANSPSSFFAIGTSNGSSQVTEDKDLTVSGQLNITDIDSKEAHFSNSDLKG
-359 SVTEES
+359 TLGTLHLKDNGDWTYDLDNKNPQVQALGQGSATTDIITIHSADGTPHQIAITVNGTNDKAVISGTSAGAVTEES
-365 QLQTSGTLS
+365 QLQTSGTLA
-374 VIDAD
+374 VTDVD

-399 TDSGK
+399 TDTGS
-404 WTYDLDNTNPAV
+404 WTYDLDNSNPNV
-416 QALGQG
+416 QALGKG
-422 STATDPFTVHS
+422 ATATDTITVHS
-433 ADGTPHNVT
+433 ADGTTHQVT
-442 INVRGTN
+442 I
-449 DNPVVSSQS
+449 
-458 PHLPSKANIS
+458 
-468 APPSGLGKTIYEDV
+468 
-482 NVQNGHLHTGGQL
+482 
-495 HVDDKDFNEST
+495 
-506 FLPENLHGA
+506 
-515 YGELKLTSQGTWSY
+515 
-529 IANNNN
+529 
-535 PNIEQLNNGDTL
+535 
-547 TERFKIH
+547 
-554 TKDGSVFELNVY
+554 
-566 INGTNDKATV
+566 TV
-576 STATVSIDETDRAVT
+576 
-591 ASGTLTSTDVDNADN
+591 
-606 TFTPNSISGTNGD
+606 
-619 LTIDANGHWS
+619 
-629 FTANSAFNQLNV
+629 
-641 GDKVEET
+641 
-648 FTVSSVDGT
+648 
-657 PSTIKVTIN
+657 
-666 GTNDKAT
+666 
-673 VSSATVTIDETDKAV
+673 
-688 TTSGTLTSTDVDNPD
+688 
-703 NTFTPGSISGT
+703 
-714 NGDLTIDANGH
+714 
-725 WTFTANSTFN
+725 
-735 QLNVGDKVEETFTVS
+735 
-750 SIDGTTST
+750 
-758 IKVTLNGTNDKATVS
+758 
-773 SATVAIDEID
+773 
-783 KAVTTSGTLTSTDV
+783 
-797 DNPNNT
+797 
-803 FTPDSISGTN
+803 
-813 GDLTIDANG
+813 
-822 HWAFAANSAFNQLN
+822 
-836 VGDKVEESFTV
+836 
-847 SSVDGTPSTIKVT
+847 
-860 INGTND
+860 NGTND

-876 IDETDTAISTSGTLT
+876 IYETDKAVTTSGTLT

-915 IDANGHW
+915 INANGHW
-922 AFTANSAFNQL
+922 VFTANNAFNQL
-933 NVGDKVEETFT
+933 NV
-944 VSSIDGTPSTIKV
+944 S
-957 TINGT
+957 
-962 NDAATVSTA
+962 
-971 TVAVDE
+971 
-977 TDTAIS
+977 
-983 TSGTLTST
+983 
-991 NVDNPDNAF
+991 
-1000 TPDSITGTNGDL
+1000 
-1012 TIDANGHWNFTANS
+1012 
-1026 AFNQLNVGDK
+1026 
-1036 IEETFTVSSIDG
+1036 
-1048 TTSTIKVMINGTNDT
+1048 
-1063 ATVSTATVSVDE
+1063 
-1075 TDSAIT
+1075 
-1081 TSGTLTS
+1081 
-1088 TDVDNP
+1088 
-1094 DNTFTPDSIAGTNG
+1094 
-1108 DLTIDANGLWS
+1108 
-1119 FTANSAFNQLNV
+1119 
-1131 GDKVEETFT
+1131 DKVEETFT
-1140 VSSVDGTTSTIKVT
+1140 VSSVDGTASTIKVT

-1166 ATVAID
+1166 AA
-1172 ETDKATTTSGTL
+1172 
-1184 TSTDVDN
+1184 
-1191 PDNAFTPD
+1191 
-1199 SISGTN
+1199 
-1205 GDLTIDATGHWVFT
+1205 
-1219 ANSAFNQ
+1219 
-1226 LNIGDK
+1226 
-1232 VEETF
+1232 
-1237 TVSSIDGTPS
+1237 
-1247 TIKVT
+1247 
-1252 INGTNDTATV
+1252 
-1262 SSATVAIDET
+1262 VAIDET

-1282 TSIDVDNPDNAF
+1282 TSTDVDNPDNAF

-1329 KVEETFTVSSVDGTP
+1329 KVEETFTVSSVDGTS

-1350 INGTNDT
+1350 INGTND
-1357 ATVSSATV
+1357 
-1365 AIDET
+1365 
-1370 DIAVTT
+1370 
-1376 SGTLTSTDVD
+1376 
-1386 NPDNAFTP
+1386 
-1394 DSIAGT
+1394 
-1400 NGNLTIDTNGHWTF
+1400 
-1414 TANSAFNQLNVGDK
+1414 
-1428 VEETFTVSSIDGT
+1428 
-1441 PSTIK
+1441 
-1446 VTINGTNDAATVSTA
+1446 
-1461 TVSVDETDKA
+1461 
-1471 VTTSGTLTS
+1471 
-1480 TDVDNPDNT
+1480 
-1489 FAPDSISGTNGD
+1489 
-1501 LTIDATGHWVFIANS
+1501 DATI
-1516 AFNQLN
+1516 
-1522 VGDKV
+1522 
-1527 EETFTVSSID
+1527 
-1537 GTPSTIKVTINGTND
+1537 
-1552 AATVSSAT
+1552 SSAT

-1587 FQPDSISGTNG
+1587 
-1598 DLIIDASGHWMF
+1598 
-1610 TANSAFNQLNVGDK
+1610 
-1624 VEETFTMSSV
+1624 
-1634 DGTPSTIKVTI
+1634 
-1645 NGTNDTATVSSAT
+1645 
-1658 VAIDETD
+1658 
-1665 KAVTTSGTLTSIDV
+1665 
-1679 DNPDNAFTPDSISGT
+1679 
-1694 NGDLTIDAT
+1694 
-1703 GHWVFIANSA
+1703 
-1713 FNQLNVGDKVEET
+1713 
-1726 FTVSSIDGTPSTI
+1726 
-1739 KVTINGTNDAATVS
+1739 
-1753 SATVAIDETD
+1753 
-1763 KAVTTS
+1763 
-1769 GTLTSTDVDNP
+1769 
-1780 DNTFTPDSIG
+1780 
-1790 GTNGNLTI
+1790 
-1798 DANGHWIFTANS
+1798 
-1810 AFNQLNIGD
+1810 
-1819 KVEESFTVSSVDG
+1819 
-1832 TPSTIKVMINGTNDT
+1832 
-1847 ATVSSATVAIDE
+1847 
-1859 TDKAVTTSGT
+1859 
-1869 LTSTDVDNP
+1869 
-1878 DNTFTPD
+1878 FTPD

-1931 PSTIKVTINGTNDA
+1931 PSTIKVTINGTNDT

-1955 DETDKAVTTSG
+1955 YETDKAVTTSG
-1966 TLTSTDVDNPD
+1966 TLTSIDVDNPD

-1994 DANGHWVFTASSSFN
+1994 DANGHWVFTA
-2009 QLNVGDKVEETF
+2009 
-2021 TVSSIDGTASTIK
+2021 
-2034 VTINGTNDK
+2034 
-2043 ATVSTAT
+2043 
-2050 VSVDE
+2050 
-2055 TDKAV
+2055 
-2060 TTSGTLTS
+2060 
-2068 TDVDNPDNTF
+2068 
-2078 TPDSITGTNGNLTI
+2078 
-2092 GANGQ
+2092 
-2097 WTFTPNSA
+2097 NSA
-2105 FNQLNVGDK
+2105 FNQLNIGDK
-2114 VEETFTVTSVDG
+2114 
-2126 TPSTI
+2126 I
-2131 KVTINGTN
+2131 
-2139 DAATVSS
+2139 
-2146 ATIAID
+2146 
-2152 ETDKAVTTS
+2152 
-2161 GTLTSTDVDN
+2161 
-2171 PDNTFTP
+2171 
-2178 DSIAGTNGNLT
+2178 
-2189 IGANGQ
+2189 
-2195 WTFTANSAFNQL
+2195 
-2207 NVGDKVEETFTV
+2207 
-2219 SSVDGTPS
+2219 
-2227 TIKVTINGTNDKA
+2227 
-2240 TVSSATVAIDE
+2240 
-2251 TDKAVTTSGTLISN
+2251 
-2265 DVDNPDN
+2265 
-2272 AFTPDSISGTN
+2272 
-2283 GDLTIDANGHWVFTA
+2283 
-2298 NSAFNQLNVGDK
+2298 
-2310 VEETFTVSSIDG
+2310 
-2322 TPSTIKVTI
+2322 
-2331 NGTNDAATVSS
+2331 
-2342 ATVAID
+2342 
-2348 ETDKAVTTSGTLTS
+2348 
-2362 TDVDNPDNAFT
+2362 
-2373 PDSISGTNGDLT
+2373 
-2385 IDANGHWTFTA
+2385 
-2396 NSAFNQLNVGDKV
+2396 

-2434 AATVSSATVAID
+2434 A
-2446 ETDKA
+2446 
-2451 TTTSGTLTSTDVDN
+2451 
-2465 PDNTFTPDS
+2465 
-2474 ITGANGDLTIDAN
+2474 
-2487 GHWAFTANS
+2487 
-2496 AFNQLN
+2496 
-2502 VGDKVEETF
+2502 
-2511 TVSSVDG
+2511 
-2518 TSSTIKV
+2518 
-2525 TINGTNDVATVSTA
+2525 ATVSTA

-2610 VTSVD
+2610 VSSVDGTTSTIKVTINGTNDAATVISATVAIDETDKAVTTSGTLTSTDVDTPDNTFTPDSISGTNGALTIDTNGHWVFTANSAFNQLNVGDKVEETFTVSSVD

-2630 AATVSSA
+2630 TATVSSA
-2637 TVAIDE
+2637 TVATAETDKAVTTSGTLTSTDVDNPDNTFTPDSISGTNGDLTIDANGHWVFTANSAFNQLNVGDKVEETFTVSSVDGTASTIKVTINGTNDAATVSIATVSVDETDKAVTTSGTLTSTDVDNPDNAFTPDSISGTNGDLTIDATGRWVFTANSAFNQLNVGDKVEETFTVSSVDGTPSTIKVTINGTNDTATVSSATIAIDE

-2666 TPDSVVGSNGDLTID
+2666 TPDSIAGTNGDLTID
-2681 ANGHWTFTA
+2681 ASGHWVFTANSAFNQLNVGDKVEETFTVSSVDGTPSTIKVTINGTNDKATVSTATVSVDETDSAITTSGTLTSTDVDNPDNTFTPDSITGTNGNLTIGANGQWTFTA

-2704 ETFTVSSIDGT
+2704 ETFTVSSVDGT

-2723 NGTNDA
+2723 NGTNDD

-2746 TTSGTLTNTDVD
+2746 TTSGALTSTDVD
-2758 NPDNTFTPDSISGT
+2758 NPDNAFTPDSITGT
-2772 NGDLTIDTNGH
+2772 NGNLTIGANGQ
-2783 WVFTANS
+2783 WTFTANS
-2790 TFNQLNVGDKV
+2790 AFNQLNVGDKV
-2801 EETFTVSSIDGT
+2801 EETFTVSSVDGT
-2813 PSTIKITIN
+2813 PSTIKVTIN

-2857 GQGHFSNTD
+2857 GQAHFSNTD

-3139 AVTEDQDL
+3139 TVTEDQDL

-3226 SVDGTQKTILITI
+3226 SVDGTQKTILVTI

-3249 PVATQTVTEDGSK
+3249 PVATQTVAEDGSK

-3305 GPASVVLSVTDGH
+3305 GPATVVLSVTDGH

-3338 NPIVPVSATED
+3338 NPIVPVNATED

-3360 DIDTGDTATFTTT
+3360 DIDAGDTATFTTT

-3449 VSVNPQSNELTATG
+3449 VSANPQSNELTATG
-3463 KLDIVDIDTGEGSFI
+3463 KLDIVDIDTGEGSFV

-3731 ADAGSLSH
+3731 ADAGSLTH

-3861 YDVKDAHGDVTHTGA
+3861 YDVKDAHGGVTHTGA

-4396 QFGEST
+4396 QFGESA

-4508 ATQGKFVLDGHD
+4508 ATQGKFVLDGHN

-4571 VGDTAVITGT
+4571 VGDAAVITGT

-4602 LGMAKLTND
+4602 PGMAKLTND

-4625 TGEAQFDTKGIGYSY
+4625 TGEAQFDTKGVGYSY

-4672 DQLGDGQELT
+4672 DQLGDRQELT

-4704 NDRPYISSEVTLS
+4704 NDRPYISSEVTLA

-4748 IANLLVDHGSVVDNK
+4748 IANLLVDHGSVIDNK
-4763 DGTYTFTPTKDYN
+4763 DGTYTLTPTKDYN

-4791 TTHTGANTSLAA
+4791 TTHTGAITTLAA
-4803 VNDAATFTGDSSSIK
+4803 VNDAATFTGDSGSIG

-4857 LDLKGQPKISLD
+4857 LDLKGQQKISLD

-4892 PIQDLDNGQT
+4892 QIQDLDNGQT

-4919 TVTINGTTDDPT
+4919 TVTINGTTDAPT

-5066 STNEDITRTITT
+5066 STNEDITRTFTT

-5103 SLLLNG
+5103 LLLLNG

-5121 DLDAGHLTFTPNNNE
+5121 DLDAGHLTFTPINNE

-5151 HKNSAGAT
+5151 HQDSANAT

-5376 DIVVTITGTNDAPIL
+5376 DIVVNITGTNDAPIL

-5404 ETDVDVNDTHTFSI
+5404 ETDVDVNDTHMFSV

-5433 TGDYIYTPNTSIT
+5433 TGDYVYTPNTSIT

-5465 KVSDGHTE
+5465 EVSDGHTE

-5667 RTQHTGVVDAKGHYS
+5667 GTQHTGVVDAKGHYS

-5763 DAKIGEHLV
+5763 DAKIGEHLI

-6008 KTSHHGAAAYLDALG
+6008 KSSHHGAAAYLDALG

-6037 ADMDIVLAQVDQQ
+6037 ADMDIVLAQVDQP
-6050 DATTHDQAHLDMS
+6050 DAATHDQAHLDMS

-6071 NINHNQDDEHHHND
+6071 NINHNQDDEHHHHND

>member
-1 MANKKNVETNKKNTE
+1 M
-16 IKNKKSN
+16 
-23 EIEQK
+23 
-28 KPTQKKKRRL
+28 
-38 HSHLKVNI
+38 
-46 PLFQSLM
+46 
-53 MILPSLAKHAAAE
+53 
-66 SIDNSSDA
+66 
-74 ADQVTANNVTEKDV
+74 
-88 TDDHSKADSSAVA
+88 
-101 LQEAQTSDSDVN
+101 
-113 STLNASHA
+113 
-121 PHGSSSHLVPSH
+121 
-133 HLSTLSHPQV
+133 
-143 HYIPSV
+143 
-149 SMPTISSGSNGQPT
+149 
-163 HSNAPKTPALPVTF
+163 
-177 MPEVIK
+177 
-183 GTYGELHVDANGQY
+183 
-197 TFVLNPNSPQYI
+197 
-209 LLNQHQPGTDHFALH
+209 
-224 LSNGSSIIVQIP
+224 
-236 VTGKQDTPSISGDLT
+236 
-251 GVVTEDHNIDSQGLL
+251 
-266 HANGKIDVIDPD
+266 
-278 QNESSVTPEVIS
+278 
-290 GKYGSLTI
+290 
-298 DADGHWQYQ
+298 
-307 VDNSLSNVQALTAA
+307 
-321 TSLHESFTIHTKDGT
+321 
-336 PQTIDMTIGGNDD
+336 
-349 NAVIT
+349 
-354 GMGKG
+354 
-359 SVTEES
+359 
-365 QLQTSGTLS
+365 
-374 VIDAD
+374 
-379 TGEAHF
+379 
-385 SNTDIVGSFGTLHL
+385 
-399 TDSGK
+399 
-404 WTYDLDNTNPAV
+404 
-416 QALGQG
+416 
-422 STATDPFTVHS
+422 
-433 ADGTPHNVT
+433 
-442 INVRGTN
+442 
-449 DNPVVSSQS
+449 
-458 PHLPSKANIS
+458 
-468 APPSGLGKTIYEDV
+468 
-482 NVQNGHLHTGGQL
+482 
-495 HVDDKDFNEST
+495 
-506 FLPENLHGA
+506 
-515 YGELKLTSQGTWSY
+515 
-529 IANNNN
+529 
-535 PNIEQLNNGDTL
+535 
-547 TERFKIH
+547 
-554 TKDGSVFELNVY
+554 
-566 INGTNDKATV
+566 
-576 STATVSIDETDRAVT
+576 
-591 ASGTLTSTDVDNADN
+591 
-606 TFTPNSISGTNGD
+606 
-619 LTIDANGHWS
+619 
-629 FTANSAFNQLNV
+629 
-641 GDKVEET
+641 
-648 FTVSSVDGT
+648 
-657 PSTIKVTIN
+657 
-666 GTNDKAT
+666 
-673 VSSATVTIDETDKAV
+673 
-688 TTSGTLTSTDVDNPD
+688 
-703 NTFTPGSISGT
+703 
-714 NGDLTIDANGH
+714 
-725 WTFTANSTFN
+725 
-735 QLNVGDKVEETFTVS
+735 
-750 SIDGTTST
+750 
-758 IKVTLNGTNDKATVS
+758 
-773 SATVAIDEID
+773 
-783 KAVTTSGTLTSTDV
+783 
-797 DNPNNT
+797 
-803 FTPDSISGTN
+803 
-813 GDLTIDANG
+813 
-822 HWAFAANSAFNQLN
+822 
-836 VGDKVEESFTV
+836 
-847 SSVDGTPSTIKVT
+847 
-860 INGTND
+860 
-866 AATVSSATVA
+866 
-876 IDETDTAISTSGTLT
+876 
-891 STDVDNPDNAF
+891 
-902 TPDSITGTNGDLT
+902 
-915 IDANGHW
+915 
-922 AFTANSAFNQL
+922 
-933 NVGDKVEETFT
+933 
-944 VSSIDGTPSTIKV
+944 
-957 TINGT
+957 
-962 NDAATVSTA
+962 
-971 TVAVDE
+971 
-977 TDTAIS
+977 
-983 TSGTLTST
+983 
-991 NVDNPDNAF
+991 
-1000 TPDSITGTNGDL
+1000 
-1012 TIDANGHWNFTANS
+1012 
-1026 AFNQLNVGDK
+1026 
-1036 IEETFTVSSIDG
+1036 
-1048 TTSTIKVMINGTNDT
+1048 
-1063 ATVSTATVSVDE
+1063 
-1075 TDSAIT
+1075 
-1081 TSGTLTS
+1081 TS

-1094 DNTFTPDSIAGTNG
+1094 DNTFTPDSITGTNG
-1108 DLTIDANGLWS
+1108 NLA
-1119 FTANSAFNQLNV
+1119 
-1131 GDKVEETFT
+1131 
-1140 VSSVDGTTSTIKVT
+1140 
-1154 INGTNDAATVSS
+1154 
-1166 ATVAID
+1166 
-1172 ETDKATTTSGTL
+1172 
-1184 TSTDVDN
+1184 
-1191 PDNAFTPD
+1191 
-1199 SISGTN
+1199 
-1205 GDLTIDATGHWVFT
+1205 
-1219 ANSAFNQ
+1219 
-1226 LNIGDK
+1226 
-1232 VEETF
+1232 
-1237 TVSSIDGTPS
+1237 
-1247 TIKVT
+1247 
-1252 INGTNDTATV
+1252 
-1262 SSATVAIDET
+1262 
-1272 DKAVTTSGTL
+1272 
-1282 TSIDVDNPDNAF
+1282 
-1294 TPDSISGT
+1294 
-1302 NGDLTIDANGHWV
+1302 IDANGHWV
-1315 FTANSAFNQLNVGD
+1315 FTANSAYNQLNIGD

-1370 DIAVTT
+1370 DKAVTT
-1376 SGTLTSTDVD
+1376 SGTLTNTDVD
-1386 NPDNAFTP
+1386 NPDNTFTP
-1394 DSIAGT
+1394 ESITGA
-1400 NGNLTIDTNGHWTF
+1400 NGDLTIDANGHWAF

-1428 VEETFTVSSIDGT
+1428 VEETFTVSS
-1441 PSTIK
+1441 
-1446 VTINGTNDAATVSTA
+1446 V
-1461 TVSVDETDKA
+1461 
-1471 VTTSGTLTS
+1471 
-1480 TDVDNPDNT
+1480 
-1489 FAPDSISGTNGD
+1489 
-1501 LTIDATGHWVFIANS
+1501 
-1516 AFNQLN
+1516 
-1522 VGDKV
+1522 
-1527 EETFTVSSID
+1527 D

-1560 VAIDETDKAVTTS
+1560 IV
-1573 GTLTSTDVDNPDNA
+1573 
-1587 FQPDSISGTNG
+1587 
-1598 DLIIDASGHWMF
+1598 
-1610 TANSAFNQLNVGDK
+1610 
-1624 VEETFTMSSV
+1624 
-1634 DGTPSTIKVTI
+1634 
-1645 NGTNDTATVSSAT
+1645 
-1658 VAIDETD
+1658 
-1665 KAVTTSGTLTSIDV
+1665 
-1679 DNPDNAFTPDSISGT
+1679 
-1694 NGDLTIDAT
+1694 
-1703 GHWVFIANSA
+1703 
-1713 FNQLNVGDKVEET
+1713 
-1726 FTVSSIDGTPSTI
+1726 
-1739 KVTINGTNDAATVS
+1739 
-1753 SATVAIDETD
+1753 IDETD

-1780 DNTFTPDSIG
+1780 DNTFTPDSIA
-1790 GTNGNLTI
+1790 GTNGDLTI
-1798 DANGHWIFTANS
+1798 DANGHWSFTANS
-1810 AFNQLNIGD
+1810 AFDQLNVGD
-1819 KVEESFTVSSVDG
+1819 KVEETFTVSSVDG
-1832 TPSTIKVMINGTNDT
+1832 TPSTIKVTINGTNDKATVSTATVSVDETDSAITTSGTLTSTDVDNPDNTFTPDSISGTNGDLTIDANGHWAFTANSAFNQLNVGDKIEETFTVTSVDGTPSTIKVTINGTNDT

-1922 FTVSSVDGT
+1922 FTVSSIDGT

-1955 DETDKAVTTSG
+1955 DETDKAITTSG

-1994 DANGHWVFTASSSFN
+1994 DANGHWM
-2009 QLNVGDKVEETF
+2009 
-2021 TVSSIDGTASTIK
+2021 
-2034 VTINGTNDK
+2034 
-2043 ATVSTAT
+2043 
-2050 VSVDE
+2050 
-2055 TDKAV
+2055 
-2060 TTSGTLTS
+2060 
-2068 TDVDNPDNTF
+2068 
-2078 TPDSITGTNGNLTI
+2078 
-2092 GANGQ
+2092 
-2097 WTFTPNSA
+2097 
-2105 FNQLNVGDK
+2105 
-2114 VEETFTVTSVDG
+2114 
-2126 TPSTI
+2126 
-2131 KVTINGTN
+2131 
-2139 DAATVSS
+2139 
-2146 ATIAID
+2146 
-2152 ETDKAVTTS
+2152 
-2161 GTLTSTDVDN
+2161 
-2171 PDNTFTP
+2171 
-2178 DSIAGTNGNLT
+2178 
-2189 IGANGQ
+2189 
-2195 WTFTANSAFNQL
+2195 FTANSAFNQL

-2219 SSVDGTPS
+2219 SSVDGTAS
-2227 TIKVTINGTNDKA
+2227 TIKVTINGTND
-2240 TVSSATVAIDE
+2240 D
-2251 TDKAVTTSGTLISN
+2251 
-2265 DVDNPDN
+2265 
-2272 AFTPDSISGTN
+2272 
-2283 GDLTIDANGHWVFTA
+2283 
-2298 NSAFNQLNVGDK
+2298 
-2310 VEETFTVSSIDG
+2310 
-2322 TPSTIKVTI
+2322 
-2331 NGTNDAATVSS
+2331 ATVSS

-2362 TDVDNPDNAFT
+2362 IDVDNPDNAFT
-2373 PDSISGTNGDLT
+2373 PDSITGTNGDLT
-2385 IDANGHWTFTA
+2385 IDTNGHWAFTA

-2451 TTTSGTLTSTDVDN
+2451 
-2465 PDNTFTPDS
+2465 
-2474 ITGANGDLTIDAN
+2474 
-2487 GHWAFTANS
+2487 
-2496 AFNQLN
+2496 
-2502 VGDKVEETF
+2502 
-2511 TVSSVDG
+2511 
-2518 TSSTIKV
+2518 
-2525 TINGTNDVATVSTA
+2525 
-2539 TVSVDET
+2539 
-2546 DKAVTTS
+2546 VTTS
-2553 GTLTSTDVDNPDNT
+2553 GTLTSTDVDNPDNA
-2567 FTPDSIVGANGDLT
+2567 FTPDSITGTNGDLT
-2581 IDANGHWVFT
+2581 IDATGHWV
-2591 ANSAFNQLN
+2591 
-2600 VGDKVEETFT
+2600 
-2610 VTSVD
+2610 
-2615 GTPSTIKVT
+2615 
-2624 INGTND
+2624 
-2630 AATVSSA
+2630 
-2637 TVAIDE
+2637 
-2643 TDKAVTT
+2643 
-2650 SGTLTSTDVD
+2650 
-2660 NTDNTF
+2660 
-2666 TPDSVVGSNGDLTID
+2666 
-2681 ANGHWTFTA
+2681 FTA

-2723 NGTNDA
+2723 NGTNDT
-2729 ATVSSATVA
+2729 ATVSSATIA

-2746 TTSGTLTNTDVD
+2746 TTSGTLTSTDVD
-2758 NPDNTFTPDSISGT
+2758 NTDNTFTPDSIAGT
-2772 NGDLTIDTNGH
+2772 NGDLTIDANGH
-2783 WVFTANS
+2783 WSFTANS
-2790 TFNQLNVGDKV
+2790 AFNQLNVGDKV
-2801 EETFTVSSIDGT
+2801 EETFTVSSVDGT
-2813 PSTIKITIN
+2813 PSTIKVTIN

-2857 GQGHFSNTD
+2857 GQAHFSNTD

-2923 GTNDKAIIG
+2923 ATNDKAIIG

-3127 NDKAIITGTNTG
+3127 NDKAVITGTNTG

-3162 KLFITDVDTNEATFP
+3162 KLFISDVDTNEATFP

-3226 SVDGTQKTILITI
+3226 SVDGTQKTILVTI

-3449 VSVNPQSNELTATG
+3449 VSANPQSNELTATG
-3463 KLDIVDIDTGEGSFI
+3463 KLDIVDIDTGEGSFV

-3544 TNDTAVIGGTSAGA
+3544 TNDKAVIGGSNTGA
-3558 VTEET
+3558 VTEES
-3563 QLQTSGTLTVTDT
+3563 QLQTSGTLTVTDV
-3576 DTGEAHFANTDIQGT
+3576 DTGEAHFANTDIQGS

-3638 VTITVNGTND
+3638 VTIKVNGTND

-3726 DWNYY
+3726 DWDYY

-3761 DTITVHTK
+3761 DAITVHTK

-3861 YDVKDAHGDVTHTGA
+3861 YDVKDAHGGVTHTGA

-3992 TVTGTNDQPSITAT
+3992 TVTGTNDQPTITAT

-4020 VSQFGFSDIDTG
+4020 SSQFGFNDIDTG

-4041 DLPSATQGKFVL
+4041 DLPPATQGKFVL
-4053 DGHDVTAGQHIPTA
+4053 DGHDVTAGQQIPTA
-4067 DISKLQFI
+4067 DISKLQFV

-4093 HDDSQEATNTL
+4093 HTDSAEATNTL

-4113 VISGVDTGDVY
+4113 VISGVDTGNVY

-4312 TKDYNGQIHFSYD
+4312 TKDYNGQINFSYD

-4396 QFGEST
+4396 QFGESA

-4476 DTHYQMQASQF
+4476 DTPYQMQASQF

-4554 DGHDD
+4554 DGHTD
-4559 SQEATNTLHIDA
+4559 SAEATNTLHIDA
-4571 VGDTAVITGT
+4571 VGDKAVISGVD
-4581 TTGDVDE
+4581 TGDVHE
-4588 GHGTYHDRSPNYAQ
+4588 GHTFTAPDGSMTGGYVDDRSPDHMHGNIGKLWNDEIHTDGHLSIVDADAGESYAQ
-4602 LGMAKLTND
+4602 TGVYYGSHGRVILQTNGDWSYFASIGQDVTGRAIDHLGK
-4611 PLYTDGKLEIIDPD
+4611 
-4625 TGEAQFDTKGIGYSY
+4625 GES
-4640 HGTYGQLILNADGN
+4640 
-4654 WHYKVTVGSN
+4654 
-4664 QQNVATKI
+4664 
-4672 DQLGDGQELT
+4672 LT
-4682 DTITIYSKDG
+4682 DTVTVKSADG
-4692 TAQDIVITIHGD
+4692 TTHDIIITIHGD
-4704 NDRPYISSEVTLS
+4704 NDRPYCSGEVQLNSGKEDLAQTITASE
-4717 TGTEDTAL
+4717 
-4725 TFTKA
+4725 
-4730 DLLANTV
+4730 LLANTV
-4737 DVDANDAGKLS
+4737 DVDTNDAGQLT
-4748 IANLLVDHGSVVDNK
+4748 IANLHADHGTLVDNK
-4763 DGTYTFTPTKDYN
+4763 DGTFTFTPDHDFN
-4776 GQVHFSYDVTDAHGG
+4776 GKVHFTYDVKDAHGG
-4791 TTHTGANTSLAA
+4791 VTHTGASATLLPS
-4803 VNDAATFTGDSSSIK
+4803 NDAATLQPTLASNFVTEDHLKSGTNTNELWSGWKNLDIQDIDSQPEAKVTQIEVNGVKHTVPANFAMNLAGTHGTFNFTHSTDGHDKWSYSADNSHAEVQSLSHGDSLT
-4818 EDTNI
+4818 DT
-4823 HHNAHITGSATIP
+4823 ITLITADGTRIPLTAKILGTDDHVIIDTP
-4836 DALSCHGHLIVSDA
+4836 DALT
-4850 DGHGEAA
+4850 AA
-4857 LDLKGQPKISLD
+4857 LGTAVEDKVTSISGTLLAHDSDSKDSVTFTAGNSVGAYGTLHVDSNGQWHYDLDHSKANALQQGETKAE
-4869 GTYGHFDITS
+4869 GFDITAIS
-4879 TGTWVYKADNKST
+4879 TDGSTATKHIEVLVQGNDDGAIISGQDSGQVTEDKHLQTSGNLTVTDPDSGEGHFTATSGSTQLGTYTIDASGHWTYSLDPRVQSLHQGETTPDVFTVHSADGTAHVIKVTITGT
-4892 PIQDLDNGQT
+4892 Q
-4902 LTDSIEVTSKDG
+4902 
-4914 TKHSI
+4914 
-4919 TVTINGTTDDPT
+4919 
-4931 LHSLSDS
+4931 
-4938 GVQHSGPVEGNL
+4938 
-4950 LTGSGTDQGLSGAA
+4950 
-4964 TDTDSNAHLVLQD
+4964 
-4977 IQIKDP
+4977 
-4983 VSGYVAVRPGQPHT
+4983 
-4997 MAGIGT
+4997 
-5003 LAIEANGH
+5003 
-5011 YTFTPE
+5011 
-5017 AGFTGKVPS
+5017 
-5026 MVYRVGDD
+5026 
-5034 GGNPIGDSSQNSL
+5034 
-5047 SIEVT
+5047 
-5052 PPLQHAPTVTGQTV
+5052 
-5066 STNEDITRTITT
+5066 
-5078 SEFGYSDQDGDA
+5078 
-5090 LQFVTISSIPSHG
+5090 
-5103 SLLLNG
+5103 
-5109 NAVTANQQISKA
+5109 
-5121 DLDAGHLTFTPNNNE
+5121 
-5136 NGANYAQ
+5136 
-5143 FTFTANDG
+5143 
-5151 HKNSAGAT
+5151 
-5159 MVVDVNAVNDAPI
+5159 DAPI
-5172 VGSSFISSLEDK
+5172 
-5184 PHAFTTADFKYSDI
+5184 
-5198 DGDALNHITITN
+5198 ITGQST
-5210 VAHGVLSLNGTTVNV
+5210 
-5225 GDDVSA
+5225 
-5231 SDVSSLIF
+5231 
-5239 TPTHNYFSSGV
+5239 
-5250 SGLGAVQF
+5250 GAVYE
-5258 TANDGHLDSKEGSIL
+5258 DSQT
-5273 INIASVADPATFS
+5273 SV
-5286 GDSTGV
+5286 
-5292 AKEDITLQASGTLT
+5292 SGTLNADDKDYGQSGFWAQSHI
-5306 ASDPDGTAGFTA
+5306 ASTHNFGDL
-5318 VQGGAGIAGSKGYG
+5318 S
-5332 HAHIDVNGHWTYDLD
+5332 IDRNGHWTFHLD
-5347 NNHPIVQ
+5347 PTNTAVNA
-5354 QLGEG
+5354 LGEH
-5359 QTDTET
+5359 DTLLET
-5365 ITVQSADGTHH
+5365 VTVNTIDGTSKEIQITIHGTNDGAIISGGDTGSVTEDQFTGMQWLITKGQLTISDADTGEDKFDSMVH
-5376 DIVVTITGTNDAPIL
+5376 AQNNAGIGYDTKLGGHVLLSEDGSWQYNMDNFSPAVQKLAEGETAIDTVTIHSVDGTPHEIQITITGTNDAPIL
-5391 GVNQTSSTAGTLT
+5391 GVNQTSSTTGTLT
-5404 ETDVDVNDTHTFSI
+5404 ETDVDVNDTHMFSV

-5433 TGDYIYTPNTSIT
+5433 TGDYVYTPNTSIT

-5494 VTSTTVLHQP
+5494 VTSTTVPHQP
-5504 VVTTTQPTLP
+5504 VVTATQPTLP

-5651 VSGDYNAG
+5651 VSGDFNTG

-5667 RTQHTGVVDAKGHYS
+5667 GTQHTGVVDAKGHYS

-5831 GSHQVSGTLGVP
+5831 GSHQVSGTLGIP

-5937 GPGNSGKLTVGTEVV
+5937 GPGHSGKLTVGTEVV

-5993 SNLDLTQQTHQEPDQ
+5993 SNLDLTQQTHQEPEQ

-6037 ADMDIVLAQVDQQ
+6037 ADMDIVLAQVDQP
-6050 DATTHDQAHLDMS
+6050 DAATHDQAHLDMS

-6071 NINHNQDDEHHHND
+6071 NINHNQDDEHHHHND